1 MKQRHFI
8 TTLCLLMLFVASA
21 WAQKNTLE
29 IPDVTVAQGKS
40 ISLPV
45 NMENSADIVAVQFTM
60 TTADGVTFSYETA
73 RTTERA
79 DGHSLTMKP
88 IGENK
93 YMVMIFSSQNR
104 AFIGRTGS
112 IMTVVLNTSS
122 SLKEG
127 DKIPITL
134 SDVVIGEK
142 SGKNLATGFTSGSV
156 NIAKS
161 PDLEVSQVETKAT
174 NLLPYNK
181 ISVNWQVSNIGGLS
195 TEAGWSE
202 QVFAESADGKFSK
215 LLGTIDYDQKLAAGG
230 TISRTAE
237 FDTPMELGIS
247 DNARIR
253 VKVRP
258 YSNTG
263 EPSWMLANNEATT
276 SGTLQ
281 TANML
286 FINPAAAH
294 IEEANAQNVRLKL
307 IRSGSTAQAET
318 FKLAQ
323 TADARIELP
332 AEITIPQGQSATY
345 FYAKVIANQKLD
357 NDSIVTVNIDGN
369 NYMTGT
375 TAIKLTDDTKPQLT
389 LSAKQQDVTEGGKL
403 TLTITAERQSATD
416 KSISLSCDL
425 PSRFRIPANIIL
437 PARKTSVDVEVEAL
451 EDDIPDVE
459 KVVTFA
465 ASADGYENGTLLS
478 TLVDDDIPTLQL
490 ELTPTAIS
498 EADGPLSVSAKLSRT
513 DNIDKKVTVKLSD
526 NSEGNLYYARQTIE
540 MAPGV
545 KEVTL
550 NMGPIDNSL
559 VDGERTYQ
567 VTAAVFIAS
576 CSCNASVG
584 TSGGV
589 VTVPLT
595 IYDNDG
601 PALSLSASS
610 SLLKEGGEMTL
621 TISRNTDSKS
631 RLDVNLSSNHDA
643 AIEYPKTVTIAEG
656 ETSATFT
663 VKSKGNDTTGDDL
676 TATLIA
682 ESEGFAKSSVWFT
695 ISDQTL
701 PDARIMAIS
710 SQESKVEAGGKTT
723 LSLSIAN
730 QGSYVLPEQTKIG
743 FYFDSAATPA
753 DVAYLQDNL
762 AAGESITMMR
772 EITLPSTVGE
782 HKLYAVVNDGQGV
795 KELLYTN
802 NTSDVLNIATVAPI
816 SMETKVAKAIYAP
829 GEKVVIS
836 GKAKGKDIAQKSVE
850 VYIVNGGYRHTITT
864 QTQDDGSF
872 EVSYEPYSG
881 QTGHFAVGA
890 CYPSANLSDE
900 QASFDIYGIKRTSSD
915 AITCEA
921 SLGDVYQGKLNI
933 SNPGNLTL
941 TGLKVKVNSK
951 PDNCTV
957 NATPGNTTLKGGE
970 NTDIAF
976 SITPSGASEGSD
988 WEKIE
993 LSIESAE
1000 GAILPATLYYYC
1012 RVKTGKIEASVASI
1026 KTTMVKGES
1035 RDYPFTIT
1043 NVGKGETGKISLALP
1058 SWISSVTPMEMP
1070 SLAKDESMEIILR
1083 MTPTDKMQLNVPVTG
1098 NIAINCANGEGM
1110 PLPFYI
1116 EPVSTKE
1123 GKLTIDVCDEN
1134 TYYTKEA
1141 PHLAGA
1147 KVEITHP
1154 TTGAVVAKGITN
1166 EKGLFSADLTEG
1178 YYAVR
1183 VSADKH
1189 DSYSNNLL
1197 VDPGTETKKVVN
1209 LSYEA
1214 INIDWKVEETEIQD
1228 EYEIKTNVKFE
1239 TQVPMPVVVL
1249 SIPSSIPAKDLRDGE
1264 SLIFNAVL
1272 TNKGLIAAKDV
1283 ELTLP
1288 TDLKTLTFEALD
1300 HTEAFNLAPQESVII
1315 PVKVTKST
1323 ITASARAAKRQGHID
1338 NDPCSDQ
1345 VGTLYYW
1352 DCGLDRKWHRYGI
1365 ALQLGSCK
1373 SNDPSTWSG
1382 NGDGTGYGGGIGGGL
1397 GSLYGPGARPSI
1409 GGSGTYTGS
1418 SNQNPLVQVED
1429 KGCEPCQNKFML
1441 QLVDCGLQLIPVYK
1455 KLRTVFDCIKGIYDV
1470 IEEAKTLTNK
1480 EEVTSRD
1487 IISLTL
1493 STMSTTATCMD
1504 IKSEGAGDKNK
1515 TREQK
1520 RAKLVDEIAK
1530 ALTDIS
1536 NSVEKGNLGWTK
1548 SISDL
1553 AFELAK
1559 YYGYDYDDFKELFC
1573 PLKLMEPCDLDS
1585 VPAENKPAALARSLK
1600 NSSEPSYIQEFR
1612 QNLTYGIL
1620 KQMVV
1625 MGLQKELYGDV
1636 EWLNSDSRELGLFM
1650 TKFESLRDENDAFQQ
1665 KDIDELIASKP
1676 ENITKEQ
1683 VKAFVQRWNDT
1694 LDNKDTD
1701 NKVNIKNVFSYG
1713 ELSQRVD
1720 SVVSSLG
1727 YTGIDECYE
1736 KAYEKCLAQ
1745 AKEQQSSVCSSI
1757 TLQFTQK
1764 MVMTRQAFRGTL
1776 TVFNG
1781 NEQEAMKDVKLT
1793 LTVTDEKGNIAME
1806 DKFQVNPEKLEGFN
1820 GKLDFTDGWTL
1831 DAKQEGI
1838 ATVLFIPTKK
1848 AAPTVETRYA
1858 FGGTLSYVDP
1868 FTGLEVTRDLTPITL
1883 TVKPSPSLDLTYF
1896 MQRDIKGD
1904 DPLTKE
1910 VEPSEEAEFS
1920 LLINNLGYGD
1930 ATNVKMSTNQPEIVD
1945 NEKGLKVKFEL
1956 MSSQLNG
1963 QEKTLALGG
1972 SVSTDFGTIPAHS
1985 TSYAQWWIKSSLL
1998 GHFTDYDVT
2007 ATHLTSYGNKD
2018 LSLLNDVT
2026 IHELIRSIDVTKGDK
2041 TLKGFMTNDIVD
2053 ADDTPDM
2060 LYLSDG
2066 EIEKVNVAA
2075 SSSIT
2080 KTSDTEYTLTITPSE
2095 EGWNYGNLSDP
2106 TYGVSALKSV
2116 TRASDGKQISLRN
2129 FWQTDRTLRD
2139 GKDPLY
2145 ENRIHFA
2152 DQFDG
2157 KNAES
2162 YILTFEATPS
2172 LMLEVASIEGAPAE
2186 DEVAT
2191 QPVNTLK
2198 VMFNKYID
2206 PATFTSEDIQINVQ
2220 GKEQDSQLVKIST
2233 EDNKNFVLD
2242 LTQLNASAGNGYYTL
2257 TVQTSGITDR
2267 EGFAGKT
2274 GKTAS
2279 WTMFI
2284 NSQVKLITSVYP
2296 ENAGEVI
2303 GRVAGN
2309 EVAYGTTIQLVAK
2322 AKEGYQFASWS
2333 LNGETISTNDT
2344 INQVALGDLTMVA
2357 NFEKKTYQVNIEEN
2371 CEGGSITQTYTGVYH
2386 YGDQLVLKAEADEDY
2401 SFAHW
2406 TVNGKQTE
2414 DAETLSLIVDKDLT
2428 VSASF
2433 KQERYEQNITL
2444 MRGWNWIA
2452 SYLADPISASDIA
2465 SKSSQIISSS
2475 EEIENLLPAQT
2486 YKVKASISFISKSKG
2501 RLFEASTTP
2510 VRINAG
2516 WNWLGY
2522 PLRENQELAS
2532 AISNASEGD
2541 YIVGQTGFAQFYA
2554 GTWEGTLKQLITN
2567 QGYLYKSVK
2576 QNNLEFAEATTPSQL
2591 SDEEQ
2596 QDMEVDIRQYP
2607 STMNIIGKLTRK
2619 DADMTGSD
2627 YRLYVMVGNEC
2638 RGISQL
2644 IDGKYY
2650 LTIYGE
2656 KDEKLN
2662 MVIENLQTQESIL
2675 VQDALTFKEDVL
2687 GSRTSPYDFNIDT
2700 MTGIENI
2707 LADGKEL
2714 RIYSIDGYLIDA
2726 HATVKTLKKLVK
2738 GVYIINGKKYVVS
2751 E

>member
-60 TTADGVTFSYETA
+60 TTADGVTFSTETA

-79 DGHSLTMKP
+79 DGHSLTMRP
-88 IGENK
+88 IGVNK

-134 SDVVIGEK
+134 SDVIIGEK

-416 KSISLSCDL
+416 KAISLSCDL
-425 PSRFRIPANIIL
+425 PSRFKIPANIIL
-437 PARKTSVDVEVEAL
+437 PARQTSVDVEVEAL

-513 DNIDKKVTVKLSD
+513 DNIDKKVTVRLSD

-576 CSCNASVG
+576 CSCNANVG

-631 RLDVNLSSNHDA
+631 QLDVNLSSNHDA

-710 SQESKVEAGGKTT
+710 SQESKVEAGGKAT

-743 FYFDSAATPA
+743 FYFDGAATPA

-762 AAGESITMMR
+762 AAGESTTMMR
-772 EITLPSTVGE
+772 EITLPTTVGE

-816 SMETKVAKAIYAP
+816 SMETKVAKTIYAP

-836 GKAKGKDIAQKSVE
+836 GKAKGKDIAKKSVE

-890 CYPSANLSDE
+890 CYPSANLSEE
-900 QASFDIYGIKRTSSD
+900 QASFDIYGIKRTSND

-970 NTDIAF
+970 STDIAF

-1000 GAILPATLYYYC
+1000 GAVLPATLYYYC

-1070 SLAKDESMEIILR
+1070 SLAKDESTEIILR

-1110 PLPFYI
+1110 PLPFCI

-1154 TTGAVVAKGITN
+1154 TTGAVVAEGITN

-1183 VSADKH
+1183 VSAEKH

-1239 TQVPMPVVVL
+1239 THVPMPVVEL
-1249 SIPSSIPAKDLRDGE
+1249 TIPGRINTEDLREGE
-1264 SLIFNAVL
+1264 SLIFNATL

-1283 ELTLP
+1283 QLLLP
-1288 TDLKTLTFEALD
+1288 DNLKSLKFETIGIEGAI
-1300 HTEAFNLAPQESVII
+1300 NLAPKQSKTISVRVIRVAPI
-1315 PVKVTKST
+1315 GV
-1323 ITASARAAKRQGHID
+1323 
-1338 NDPCSDQ
+1338 DPC
-1345 VGTLYYW
+1345 VTYIGNLYYW
-1352 DCGLDRKWHRYGI
+1352 ECGPDKKWKKYYKPVQI
-1365 ALQLGSCK
+1365 TICK
-1373 SNDPSTWSG
+1373 GRTPVVVYPSTGSG
-1382 NGDGTGYGGGIGGGL
+1382 
-1397 GSLYGPGARPSI
+1397 
-1409 GGSGTYTGS
+1409 GGSGPGGGPGGGGGGS
-1418 SNQNPLVQVED
+1418 YGPSSDIPTVTQKVDKSCNPCLNMYIQKITE
-1429 KGCEPCQNKFML
+1429 
-1441 QLVDCGLQLIPVYK
+1441 CGLSLITPAP
-1455 KLRTVFDCIKGIYDV
+1455 LSCALGLSFC
-1470 IEEAKTLTNK
+1470 A
-1480 EEVTSRD
+1480 RD
-1487 IISLTL
+1487 IDKDSHNWRTWGSCITSAVGCIPGIGPVPALIGCLISLT
-1493 STMSTTATCMD
+1493 
-1504 IKSEGAGDKNK
+1504 
-1515 TREQK
+1515 
-1520 RAKLVDEIAK
+1520 
-1530 ALTDIS
+1530 
-1536 NSVEKGNLGWTK
+1536 
-1548 SISDL
+1548 
-1553 AFELAK
+1553 
-1559 YYGYDYDDFKELFC
+1559 
-1573 PLKLMEPCDLDS
+1573 EPCE
-1585 VPAENKPAALARSLK
+1585 AG
-1600 NSSEPSYIQEFR
+1600 NSSSYSEPSYITDFKNKLAIPLQES
-1612 QNLTYGIL
+1612 
-1620 KQMVV
+1620 K
-1625 MGLQKELYGDV
+1625 
-1636 EWLNSDSRELGLFM
+1636 
-1650 TKFESLRDENDAFQQ
+1650 AFQNMLLEYFG
-1665 KDIDELIASKP
+1665 DEVWVNETNGEALQDLMVMLQTSEEEVLTADNYIKYKP
-1676 ENITKEQ
+1676 QNVTKEQ
-1683 VKAFVQRWNDT
+1683 YYKFIERLNNTA
-1694 LDNKDTD
+1694 LAKTD
-1701 NKVNIKNVFSYG
+1701 DGNYIDLSKVAGYVNEINSAN
-1713 ELSQRVD
+1713 EQ
-1720 SVVSSLG
+1720 SVLMGYESTTDMLRKEYALLKGRLEESS
-1727 YTGIDECYE
+1727 
-1736 KAYEKCLAQ
+1736 
-1745 AKEQQSSVCSSI
+1745 SSVCSSI

-1793 LTVTDEKGNIAME
+1793 LTVTDEKGNIAMS

-1831 DAKQEGI
+1831 DAQKEGV

-1883 TVKPSPSLDLTYF
+1883 TVKPSPNLNLTYF

-1930 ATNVKMSTNQPEIVD
+1930 ATNVKMTTNQPEIVD

-1972 SVSTDFGTIPAHS
+1972 SVFTDFGTIPAHS

-2116 TRASDGKQISLRN
+2116 TRTSDGKQISLRN

-2152 DQFDG
+2152 DLFDG

-2257 TVQTSGITDR
+2257 TVQTSGITDS

-2279 WTMFI
+2279 WTLFV
-2284 NSQVKLITSVYP
+2284 NSQVKLLTSVYP
-2296 ENAGEVI
+2296 ENAGEII

-2344 INQVALGDLTMVA
+2344 ISQVALGDLTMVA
-2357 NFEKKTYQVNIEEN
+2357 NFEKKTYQVNIAEN
-2371 CEGGSITQTYTGVYH
+2371 CEGGSITQSYTGVYH

-2475 EEIENLLPAQT
+2475 EEIENLLPAHT
-2486 YKVKASISFISKSKG
+2486 YKVKASTSFISKSKG

-2510 VRINAG
+2510 VGINAG

-2596 QDMEVDIRQYP
+2596 QDMEVDIRKYP
-2607 STMNIIGKLTRK
+2607 STMNIIGKLTQK

-2687 GSRTSPYDFNIDT
+2687 GSRTSPYDFNIDI

-2726 HATVKTLKKLVK
+2726 HATVKTLRKLVK

>member
-29 IPDVTVAQGKS
+29 IPDVIMAQEKS

-45 NMENSADIVAVQFTM
+45 NMENSADIVAVQFTISTDM
-60 TTADGVTFSYETA
+60 GVYFSCETA

-79 DGHSLTMKP
+79 DGHSLVMKP
-88 IGENK
+88 IGGDK
-93 YMVMIFSSQNR
+93 YMVMISSSQNR
-104 AFIGRTGS
+104 PIIGRKGS
-112 IMTVVLNTSS
+112 IMTVQLWTSNTFN
-122 SLKEG
+122 LKEG
-127 DKIPITL
+127 AKIPITL
-134 SDVVIGEK
+134 SDVVICDK
-142 SGKNLATGFTSGSV
+142 TGKNLATGFTSGSV

-215 LLGTIDYDQKLAAGG
+215 LLGTIDYEQKLAAGG

-258 YSNTG
+258 YSNTS
-263 EPSWMLANNEATT
+263 EPNWMLANNEATT

-294 IEEANAQNVRLKL
+294 IEEASAQNVRLML

-369 NYMTGT
+369 NYITGT

-403 TLTITAERQSATD
+403 ILTITAERQSATD
-416 KSISLSCDL
+416 KAISLSCDL

-465 ASADGYENGTLLS
+465 ASADGYENGTLLT

-576 CSCNASVG
+576 CSCNANVG

-621 TISRNTDSKS
+621 TISRNTDNKS

-762 AAGESITMMR
+762 AAGESITMTR
-772 EITLPSTVGE
+772 EITLPATVGE

-890 CYPSANLSDE
+890 CYPSANLSEE

-921 SLGDVYQGKLNI
+921 SLEDVYQGKLNI

-1000 GAILPATLYYYC
+1000 GAVLPATLYYYC

-1070 SLAKDESMEIILR
+1070 SLTKDESTEIILR

-1110 PLPFYI
+1110 PLPFCI

-1147 KVEITHP
+1147 KVKITHP
-1154 TTGAVVAKGITN
+1154 TTGAVVAEGITD
-1166 EKGLFSADLTEG
+1166 EKGLFSANLAEG
-1178 YYAVR
+1178 YYAVS
-1183 VSADKH
+1183 VSAEKH

-1239 TQVPMPVVVL
+1239 THVPVPVVELTVPER
-1249 SIPSSIPAKDLRDGE
+1249 INTEDLREGE
-1264 SLIFNAVL
+1264 SLIFNATL

-1283 ELTLP
+1283 QLLLP
-1288 TDLKTLTFEALD
+1288 NDLKSLKFETIGTD
-1300 HTEAFNLAPQESVII
+1300 EVINLAPKQSKTISVRVIRVAPI
-1315 PVKVTKST
+1315 GV
-1323 ITASARAAKRQGHID
+1323 
-1338 NDPCSDQ
+1338 DPC
-1345 VGTLYYW
+1345 VTYIGNLYYW
-1352 DCGLDRKWHRYGI
+1352 ECGPDKKWRKYYKSVQI
-1365 ALQLGSCK
+1365 TICKNKTSVAVYPSPGS
-1373 SNDPSTWSG
+1373 G
-1382 NGDGTGYGGGIGGGL
+1382 
-1397 GSLYGPGARPSI
+1397 
-1409 GGSGTYTGS
+1409 GGSGPGGGPGGGGGGGYGS
-1418 SNQNPLVQVED
+1418 SSNIPTVTQKVDKSCNPCLNMYIQKIAE
-1429 KGCEPCQNKFML
+1429 
-1441 QLVDCGLQLIPVYK
+1441 CGLSLITPAPLSCALGLSFCARDLDK
-1455 KLRTVFDCIKGIYDV
+1455 DSHNWRTWGGCITSAVGCIPGIGV
-1470 IEEAKTLTNK
+1470 VPTL
-1480 EEVTSRD
+1480 VGCL
-1487 IISLTL
+1487 ISLT
-1493 STMSTTATCMD
+1493 
-1504 IKSEGAGDKNK
+1504 
-1515 TREQK
+1515 
-1520 RAKLVDEIAK
+1520 
-1530 ALTDIS
+1530 
-1536 NSVEKGNLGWTK
+1536 
-1548 SISDL
+1548 
-1553 AFELAK
+1553 
-1559 YYGYDYDDFKELFC
+1559 
-1573 PLKLMEPCDLDS
+1573 EPCE
-1585 VPAENKPAALARSLK
+1585 AG
-1600 NSSEPSYIQEFR
+1600 NSSSYSEPSYITDFKNKLAIPLQES
-1612 QNLTYGIL
+1612 
-1620 KQMVV
+1620 K
-1625 MGLQKELYGDV
+1625 
-1636 EWLNSDSRELGLFM
+1636 
-1650 TKFESLRDENDAFQQ
+1650 AFQNMLLEYFGDEVWVNETNGEDLQ
-1665 KDIDELIASKP
+1665 DLMVMLQTSEEEVLTADNYIKYKPQNVTKVQYYKFIERLNNTALAKTDDGNYIDLSKVAGYVN
-1676 ENITKEQ
+1676 EINSANEQSVLMGYESTTDMLRKEYALL
-1683 VKAFVQRWNDT
+1683 KGR
-1694 LDNKDTD
+1694 LD
-1701 NKVNIKNVFSYG
+1701 
-1713 ELSQRVD
+1713 E
-1720 SVVSSLG
+1720 SS
-1727 YTGIDECYE
+1727 
-1736 KAYEKCLAQ
+1736 
-1745 AKEQQSSVCSSI
+1745 SSVCSSI

-1781 NEQEAMKDVKLT
+1781 SEQEAMKDAKLT
-1793 LTVTDEKGNIAME
+1793 LTVTDEKGNIAMS
-1806 DKFQVNPEKLEGFN
+1806 DKFQVNLENLKGFAGN
-1820 GKLDFTDGWTL
+1820 KNFTDGWTL
-1831 DAKQEGI
+1831 DAKQEGV

-1883 TVKPSPSLDLTYF
+1883 TVKPSPNLDLTYF

-1930 ATNVKMSTNQPEIVD
+1930 ATNVKMTTNQPEIVD

-1972 SVSTDFGTIPAHS
+1972 SVFTDFGTIPAHS

-1998 GHFTDYDVT
+1998 GHFTDYDVK
-2007 ATHLTSYGNKD
+2007 ATHLTSYDNKD

-2080 KTSDTEYTLTITPSE
+2080 KTSDTEYTLTITPYE

-2162 YILTFEATPS
+2162 YVLTFEATPS

-2186 DEVAT
+2186 EEVAT

-2206 PATFTSEDIQINVQ
+2206 PATFTSEDILINVQ

-2257 TVQTSGITDR
+2257 TVQTSGITDS

-2279 WTMFI
+2279 WTMFM
-2284 NSQVKLITSVYP
+2284 NSQVKLLTSVYP

-2344 INQVALGDLTMVA
+2344 ISQVALGDLTMVA

-2371 CEGGSITQTYTGVYH
+2371 CEGGSITQSYTGVYH

-2444 MRGWNWIA
+2444 MRGWNWIS

-2486 YKVKASISFISKSKG
+2486 YKVKASTSFISKSKG

-2510 VRINAG
+2510 VGINAG

-2554 GTWEGTLKQLITN
+2554 GTWEGTLKLLITN

-2576 QNNLEFAEATTPSQL
+2576 QNSLEFAESTTPSQL

-2656 KDEKLN
+2656 KDEKLS
-2662 MVIENLQTQESIL
+2662 MVIENQQTQESIL

>member
-29 IPDVTVAQGKS
+29 IPDVIMAQEKS

-45 NMENSADIVAVQFTM
+45 NMENSADIVAVQFTISTDM
-60 TTADGVTFSYETA
+60 GVYFSCETA
-73 RTTERA
+73 RTTERT
-79 DGHSLTMKP
+79 DGHSLVMKP
-88 IGENK
+88 IGGYK
-93 YMVMIFSSQNR
+93 YMVMISSSQNR
-104 AFIGRTGS
+104 PIIGRKGS
-112 IMTVVLNTSS
+112 IMTVQLNTSNTFN
-122 SLKEG
+122 LKEG
-127 DKIPITL
+127 AKIPITL
-134 SDVVIGEK
+134 SDVVICDK
-142 SGKNLATGFTSGSV
+142 TGKNLATGFTSGSV

-195 TEAGWSE
+195 TESGWSE

-294 IEEANAQNVRLKL
+294 IEEASAQNVRLML

-416 KSISLSCDL
+416 KAISLSCDL
-425 PSRFRIPANIIL
+425 PSRFRIPADIIL

-465 ASADGYENGTLLS
+465 ASADGYENGTLLT

-762 AAGESITMMR
+762 AAGESTTMMR

-921 SLGDVYQGKLNI
+921 SLGDIYQGKLNI

-957 NATPGNTTLKGGE
+957 NATPGSTTLKGGE
-970 NTDIAF
+970 STDIAF

-1070 SLAKDESMEIILR
+1070 SLAKDESTEIILR

-1110 PLPFYI
+1110 PLPFCI

-1123 GKLTIDVCDEN
+1123 GTLTIDVCDEN

-1147 KVEITHP
+1147 KVKITHP
-1154 TTGAVVAKGITN
+1154 TTGAVVAEGITN
-1166 EKGLFSADLTEG
+1166 EKGLFSANLAEG
-1178 YYAVR
+1178 YYAVS
-1183 VSADKH
+1183 VSAEKH

-1239 TQVPMPVVVL
+1239 THVPVPVVELTVPER
-1249 SIPSSIPAKDLRDGE
+1249 INTEDLREGE
-1264 SLIFNAVL
+1264 SLIFNATL

-1283 ELTLP
+1283 QLLLP
-1288 TDLKTLTFEALD
+1288 NDLKSLKFETIGTD
-1300 HTEAFNLAPQESVII
+1300 EVINLAPKQSKTISVRVIRVAPI
-1315 PVKVTKST
+1315 GV
-1323 ITASARAAKRQGHID
+1323 
-1338 NDPCSDQ
+1338 DPC
-1345 VGTLYYW
+1345 VTYIGNLYYW
-1352 DCGLDRKWHRYGI
+1352 ECGPDKKWRKYYKSVQI
-1365 ALQLGSCK
+1365 TICKNKTSVAVYPSPGS
-1373 SNDPSTWSG
+1373 G
-1382 NGDGTGYGGGIGGGL
+1382 
-1397 GSLYGPGARPSI
+1397 
-1409 GGSGTYTGS
+1409 GGSGPGGGPGGGGGGGYGPS
-1418 SNQNPLVQVED
+1418 SNIPTVTQKVDKSCNPCLNMYIQKIAE
-1429 KGCEPCQNKFML
+1429 
-1441 QLVDCGLQLIPVYK
+1441 CGLSLITPAPLSCVLGLSFCARDLDK
-1455 KLRTVFDCIKGIYDV
+1455 DSHNWRTWGGC
-1470 IEEAKTLTNK
+1470 
-1480 EEVTSRD
+1480 VTSAVGC
-1487 IISLTL
+1487 IPGIGVVPTLVGCLISLT
-1493 STMSTTATCMD
+1493 
-1504 IKSEGAGDKNK
+1504 
-1515 TREQK
+1515 
-1520 RAKLVDEIAK
+1520 
-1530 ALTDIS
+1530 
-1536 NSVEKGNLGWTK
+1536 
-1548 SISDL
+1548 
-1553 AFELAK
+1553 
-1559 YYGYDYDDFKELFC
+1559 
-1573 PLKLMEPCDLDS
+1573 EPCE
-1585 VPAENKPAALARSLK
+1585 AG
-1600 NSSEPSYIQEFR
+1600 NSSSYSEPSYITDFKNKLAIPLQES
-1612 QNLTYGIL
+1612 
-1620 KQMVV
+1620 K
-1625 MGLQKELYGDV
+1625 
-1636 EWLNSDSRELGLFM
+1636 
-1650 TKFESLRDENDAFQQ
+1650 AFQNMLLEYFG
-1665 KDIDELIASKP
+1665 DEVWVNETNGEDLQDLMVMLQTSEEEVLTADNYIKYKP
-1676 ENITKEQ
+1676 QNVTKEQ
-1683 VKAFVQRWNDT
+1683 Y
-1694 LDNKDTD
+1694 NKFIERLNNTALAKTD
-1701 NKVNIKNVFSYG
+1701 DGNYIDLSKVAGYVNEINSAN
-1713 ELSQRVD
+1713 EQ
-1720 SVVSSLG
+1720 SVLMGYESTTDMLRKEYALLKGRLEESS
-1727 YTGIDECYE
+1727 
-1736 KAYEKCLAQ
+1736 
-1745 AKEQQSSVCSSI
+1745 SSVCSSI

-1781 NEQEAMKDVKLT
+1781 NEQEAMKDAKLT
-1793 LTVTDEKGNIAME
+1793 LTVTDEKGNLAME
-1806 DKFQVNPEKLEGFN
+1806 DKFQVNLENLEGFAGN
-1820 GKLDFTDGWTL
+1820 KNFTDGWTL
-1831 DAKQEGI
+1831 DAKQEGV

-1883 TVKPSPSLDLTYF
+1883 TVKPSPNLDLTYF

-1930 ATNVKMSTNQPEIVD
+1930 ATNVRMTTNQPEIVD

-1972 SVSTDFGTIPAHS
+1972 SVATDFGTIPAHS

-1998 GHFTDYDVT
+1998 GHFTDYDVK
-2007 ATHLTSYGNKD
+2007 ATHLTSYDNKD

-2116 TRASDGKQISLRN
+2116 TRVSDGKQISLRN

-2162 YILTFEATPS
+2162 YVLTFEATPS

-2257 TVQTSGITDR
+2257 TVQTSGITDS

-2279 WTMFI
+2279 WTQFV
-2284 NSQVKLITSVYP
+2284 NSQVKLLTSVYP

-2357 NFEKKTYQVNIEEN
+2357 NFEKKTYQVNIAEN

-2444 MRGWNWIA
+2444 LRGWNWIA

-2486 YKVKASISFISKSKG
+2486 YKVKASTSFISKSKG

-2510 VRINAG
+2510 VGINAG

-2596 QDMEVDIRQYP
+2596 QDMEVDIRKYP
-2607 STMNIIGKLTRK
+2607 STMNIIGKLTQK

-2656 KDEKLN
+2656 KDEKLS
-2662 MVIENLQTQESIL
+2662 MVIENQQTQESIL

-2687 GSRTSPYDFNIDT
+2687 GSRTSPYDFNIDI

>member
-60 TTADGVTFSYETA
+60 TTADGVTFSTETA

-79 DGHSLTMKP
+79 DGHSLTMRP
-88 IGENK
+88 IGVNK

-127 DKIPITL
+127 DKIPVTL
-134 SDVVIGEK
+134 SDVIIGEK

-161 PDLEVSQVETKAT
+161 PDLEVSQVETKST

-276 SGTLQ
+276 IRTLQ

-389 LSAKQQDVTEGGKL
+389 LSTKQQDVTEGGKL

-416 KSISLSCDL
+416 KAISLSCDL

-576 CSCNASVG
+576 CSCNANVG

-762 AAGESITMMR
+762 AAGESTTMTR
-772 EITLPSTVGE
+772 EITLPATVGE

-890 CYPSANLSDE
+890 CYPSANLSEE
-900 QASFDIYGIKRTSSD
+900 QASFDIYGIKRTSND

-957 NATPGNTTLKGGE
+957 NATPGTTTLKGGE
-970 NTDIAF
+970 STDIAF

-1000 GAILPATLYYYC
+1000 GAVLPATLYYYC
-1012 RVKTGKIEASVASI
+1012 RVKTGKIEASVTSI

-1070 SLAKDESMEIILR
+1070 SLAKDESTEIILR

-1154 TTGAVVAKGITN
+1154 TTGAVVAEGITN
-1166 EKGLFSADLTEG
+1166 EKGLFSANLAEG

-1183 VSADKH
+1183 VSAEKH

-1239 TQVPMPVVVL
+1239 TQVPVPVVELTVPDR
-1249 SIPSSIPAKDLRDGE
+1249 IYTENLRKGE
-1264 SLIFNAVL
+1264 SLIFNATL

-1283 ELTLP
+1283 QLLLP
-1288 TDLKTLTFEALD
+1288 ENVTSWRFEPIGPGKAN
-1300 HTEAFNLAPQESVII
+1300 ELAPGQSKEI
-1315 PVKVTKST
+1315 PIRVTK
-1323 ITASARAAKRQGHID
+1323 
-1338 NDPCSDQ
+1338 DPGDDGDDGPC
-1345 VGTLYYW
+1345 VVYIGTLYYW
-1352 DCGLDRKWHRYGI
+1352 ECGPDKKWHKYYKSI
-1365 ALQLGSCK
+1365 QITICK
-1373 SNDPSTWSG
+1373 GKTPVVVYPSTGSG
-1382 NGDGTGYGGGIGGGL
+1382 
-1397 GSLYGPGARPSI
+1397 
-1409 GGSGTYTGS
+1409 GGSGPGGGPGGGGGGGYGPS
-1418 SNQNPLVQVED
+1418 SNIPTVTQKVDKSCNPCLNMYIQKITECGVNVGLSLLKNNPL
-1429 KGCEPCQNKFML
+1429 GCIVGLGFCARDLNKDFHSWRSWGGCVASAVGCIPGIGPVPA
-1441 QLVDCGLQLIPVYK
+1441 LVGCL
-1455 KLRTVFDCIKGIYDV
+1455 
-1470 IEEAKTLTNK
+1470 
-1480 EEVTSRD
+1480 
-1487 IISLTL
+1487 ISLT
-1493 STMSTTATCMD
+1493 
-1504 IKSEGAGDKNK
+1504 
-1515 TREQK
+1515 
-1520 RAKLVDEIAK
+1520 
-1530 ALTDIS
+1530 
-1536 NSVEKGNLGWTK
+1536 
-1548 SISDL
+1548 
-1553 AFELAK
+1553 
-1559 YYGYDYDDFKELFC
+1559 
-1573 PLKLMEPCDLDS
+1573 EPCEANNAS
-1585 VPAENKPAALARSLK
+1585 AKMRAG
-1600 NSSEPSYIQEFR
+1600 NSSNYSEPSYITDFKNKLAIPLQES
-1612 QNLTYGIL
+1612 
-1620 KQMVV
+1620 K
-1625 MGLQKELYGDV
+1625 
-1636 EWLNSDSRELGLFM
+1636 
-1650 TKFESLRDENDAFQQ
+1650 AFQNMLLEYFG
-1665 KDIDELIASKP
+1665 DEVWVNETNGEDLQDLMVMLQTSEEEVLTADNYIKYKP
-1676 ENITKEQ
+1676 QNVTKEQ
-1683 VKAFVQRWNDT
+1683 YYKFIERLNNTALAKTDDGNYIDLSKVAGYVNEINSANEQSVLMGYESTTDMLRKEYALLKGR
-1694 LDNKDTD
+1694 LD
-1701 NKVNIKNVFSYG
+1701 
-1713 ELSQRVD
+1713 E
-1720 SVVSSLG
+1720 SS
-1727 YTGIDECYE
+1727 
-1736 KAYEKCLAQ
+1736 
-1745 AKEQQSSVCSSI
+1745 SSVCSSI

-1776 TVFNG
+1776 KVFNG

-1793 LTVTDEKGNIAME
+1793 LTVTDEKGNIAMK

-1831 DAKQEGI
+1831 DAQKEGV

-1883 TVKPSPSLDLTYF
+1883 TVKPSPNLDLTYF

-1930 ATNVKMSTNQPEIVD
+1930 ATNVRMSTNQPEIVD

-1972 SVSTDFGTIPAHS
+1972 SVSTDFGNIPAHS

-2152 DQFDG
+2152 DLFDG

-2172 LMLEVASIEGAPAE
+2172 MMLEVASIEGAPAE

-2257 TVQTSGITDR
+2257 TVQTSGITDS

-2279 WTMFI
+2279 WTQFV
-2284 NSQVKLITSVYP
+2284 NNQVKLLTSVYP

-2344 INQVALGDLTMVA
+2344 ISQVALSDLTMVA
-2357 NFEKKTYQVNIEEN
+2357 NFEKKTYQVNIAEN
-2371 CEGGSITQTYTGVYH
+2371 CEGGSITQSYTGVYH

-2486 YKVKASISFISKSKG
+2486 YKVKASTSFISKSKG

-2510 VRINAG
+2510 VGINAG

-2576 QNNLEFAEATTPSQL
+2576 QNNLEFAEASTPSQL

-2596 QDMEVDIRQYP
+2596 QDMEVDIRKYP
-2607 STMNIIGKLTRK
+2607 STMNIIGKLTQK

-2687 GSRTSPYDFNIDT
+2687 GSRTSPYDFNIDI

>member
-60 TTADGVTFSYETA
+60 TTADGVTFSTETA

-79 DGHSLTMKP
+79 DGHSLTMRP
-88 IGENK
+88 IGVNK
-93 YMVMIFSSQNR
+93 YMIMIFSSQNR

-127 DKIPITL
+127 DKIPVTL
-134 SDVVIGEK
+134 SDVIIGEK

-230 TISRTAE
+230 IISRTAE

-276 SGTLQ
+276 SGSLQ

-318 FKLAQ
+318 FKLTQ

-369 NYMTGT
+369 NYMTGI

-416 KSISLSCDL
+416 KAISLSCDL

-437 PARKTSVDVEVEAL
+437 PARQTSVDVEVEAL

-576 CSCNASVG
+576 CSCNANVG

-710 SQESKVEAGGKTT
+710 SQESKVEAGGKAT

-743 FYFDSAATPA
+743 FYFDGAATPA

-762 AAGESITMMR
+762 AAGESTTMMR
-772 EITLPSTVGE
+772 EITLPTTVGE

-890 CYPSANLSDE
+890 CYPSANLSEE
-900 QASFDIYGIKRTSSD
+900 QASFDIYGIKRTSND

-957 NATPGNTTLKGGE
+957 NAIPGTTTLKGGE
-970 NTDIAF
+970 STDIAF

-1000 GAILPATLYYYC
+1000 GAVLPATLYYYC

-1070 SLAKDESMEIILR
+1070 SLAKDESTEIILR

-1154 TTGAVVAKGITN
+1154 TTGAVVAEGITN
-1166 EKGLFSADLTEG
+1166 EKGLFSADLAEG

-1183 VSADKH
+1183 VSAEKH

-1239 TQVPMPVVVL
+1239 THVPMPVVEL
-1249 SIPSSIPAKDLRDGE
+1249 TIPDRINTEDLREGE
-1264 SLIFNAVL
+1264 SLIFNATL

-1283 ELTLP
+1283 QLLLP
-1288 TDLKTLTFEALD
+1288 DNLKSLKFETIGIEGAI
-1300 HTEAFNLAPQESVII
+1300 NLAPKQSKTISVRVIRVAPI
-1315 PVKVTKST
+1315 GV
-1323 ITASARAAKRQGHID
+1323 
-1338 NDPCSDQ
+1338 DPC
-1345 VGTLYYW
+1345 VTYIGNLYYW
-1352 DCGLDRKWHRYGI
+1352 ECGPDKKWYKYYKPVQI
-1365 ALQLGSCK
+1365 TICK
-1373 SNDPSTWSG
+1373 GRTPVVVYPSTGSG
-1382 NGDGTGYGGGIGGGL
+1382 
-1397 GSLYGPGARPSI
+1397 
-1409 GGSGTYTGS
+1409 GGSGPGGGPGGGGGGS
-1418 SNQNPLVQVED
+1418 YGPSSDIPTVTQKVDKSCNPCLNMYIQKITE
-1429 KGCEPCQNKFML
+1429 
-1441 QLVDCGLQLIPVYK
+1441 CGLSLITPAP
-1455 KLRTVFDCIKGIYDV
+1455 LSCALGLSFC
-1470 IEEAKTLTNK
+1470 A
-1480 EEVTSRD
+1480 RD
-1487 IISLTL
+1487 IDKDSHNWRTWGSCITSAVGCIPGIGPVPALIGCLISLT
-1493 STMSTTATCMD
+1493 
-1504 IKSEGAGDKNK
+1504 
-1515 TREQK
+1515 
-1520 RAKLVDEIAK
+1520 
-1530 ALTDIS
+1530 
-1536 NSVEKGNLGWTK
+1536 
-1548 SISDL
+1548 
-1553 AFELAK
+1553 
-1559 YYGYDYDDFKELFC
+1559 
-1573 PLKLMEPCDLDS
+1573 EPCE
-1585 VPAENKPAALARSLK
+1585 AG
-1600 NSSEPSYIQEFR
+1600 NSSSYSEPSYITDFKNKLAIPLQES
-1612 QNLTYGIL
+1612 
-1620 KQMVV
+1620 K
-1625 MGLQKELYGDV
+1625 
-1636 EWLNSDSRELGLFM
+1636 
-1650 TKFESLRDENDAFQQ
+1650 AFQNMLLEYFG
-1665 KDIDELIASKP
+1665 DEVWVNETNGEDLQGLMVMLQTSEEEVLTADNYIKYKP
-1676 ENITKEQ
+1676 QNVTKEQ
-1683 VKAFVQRWNDT
+1683 YYKFIERLNNTA
-1694 LDNKDTD
+1694 LAKTD
-1701 NKVNIKNVFSYG
+1701 DGNYIDLSKVAGYVNEINSAN
-1713 ELSQRVD
+1713 EQ
-1720 SVVSSLG
+1720 SVLMGYESTTDMLRKEYALLKGRLEESS
-1727 YTGIDECYE
+1727 
-1736 KAYEKCLAQ
+1736 
-1745 AKEQQSSVCSSI
+1745 SSVCSSI

-1781 NEQEAMKDVKLT
+1781 NEQKAMKDVKLT
-1793 LTVTDEKGNIAME
+1793 LTVTDEKGNIAMK
-1806 DKFQVNPEKLEGFN
+1806 DKFQVNLENLKEFAGN
-1820 GKLDFTDGWTL
+1820 KNFTDGWTL
-1831 DAKQEGI
+1831 DAQKEGI

-1883 TVKPSPSLDLTYF
+1883 TVKPSPNLDLTYF

-1930 ATNVKMSTNQPEIVD
+1930 ATNVMMTTNQPEIVD

-1972 SVSTDFGTIPAHS
+1972 SVFTDFGTIPAHS
-1985 TSYAQWWIKSSLL
+1985 TSYAQWWLKSSLL

-2007 ATHLTSYGNKD
+2007 ATHLTSYDNKD

-2152 DQFDG
+2152 DLFDG

-2206 PATFTSEDIQINVQ
+2206 PATFTAEDIQINVQ

-2242 LTQLNASAGNGYYTL
+2242 LTQLNASAVNGYYTL
-2257 TVQTSGITDR
+2257 TVQTSGITDS

-2279 WTMFI
+2279 WTLFV
-2284 NSQVKLITSVYP
+2284 NSQVKLLTSVYP

-2344 INQVALGDLTMVA
+2344 ISQVALGDLTMVA
-2357 NFEKKTYQVNIEEN
+2357 NFEKKTYQVNIAEN
-2371 CEGGSITQTYTGVYH
+2371 CEGGSITQSYTGVYH

-2486 YKVKASISFISKSKG
+2486 YKVKASTSFISKSKG

-2510 VRINAG
+2510 VGINAG

-2596 QDMEVDIRQYP
+2596 QDMEVDIRKYP
-2607 STMNIIGKLTRK
+2607 STMNIIGKLTQK

-2687 GSRTSPYDFNIDT
+2687 GSRTSPYDFNIDI

>member
-60 TTADGVTFSYETA
+60 TTADGVTFSTETA

-79 DGHSLTMKP
+79 DGHSLTMRP
-88 IGENK
+88 IGVNK

-104 AFIGRTGS
+104 PFIGRTGS

-127 DKIPITL
+127 EKIPVTL
-134 SDVVIGEK
+134 SDVIIGEK

-263 EPSWMLANNEATT
+263 EPSWMLANNEAAT

-294 IEEANAQNVRLKL
+294 IEEASAQNVRLML

-403 TLTITAERQSATD
+403 TITITAERQSATD
-416 KSISLSCDL
+416 KAISLSCDL

-576 CSCNASVG
+576 CSCNANVG

-743 FYFDSAATPA
+743 FYFDGAATPA

-762 AAGESITMMR
+762 AAGESTTMTR
-772 EITLPSTVGE
+772 EITLPATVGE

-890 CYPSANLSDE
+890 CYPSANLSEE
-900 QASFDIYGIKRTSSD
+900 QASFDIYGIKRTSND

-957 NATPGNTTLKGGE
+957 NAIPGNTTLKGGE
-970 NTDIAF
+970 STDIAF

-1000 GAILPATLYYYC
+1000 GAVLPATLYYYC

-1070 SLAKDESMEIILR
+1070 SLAKDESTEIILR

-1110 PLPFYI
+1110 PLPFCI

-1147 KVEITHP
+1147 KVKITHP
-1154 TTGAVVAKGITN
+1154 TTGAVVAEGTTN
-1166 EKGLFSADLTEG
+1166 EKGLFSADLAEG

-1183 VSADKH
+1183 VSAEKH

-1239 TQVPMPVVVL
+1239 TQVPVPVVELTVPDR
-1249 SIPSSIPAKDLRDGE
+1249 INTEDLRKGE
-1264 SLIFNAVL
+1264 SLIFNATL

-1283 ELTLP
+1283 QLLLP
-1288 TDLKTLTFEALD
+1288 ENVTSWRFEPIDPDKAN
-1300 HTEAFNLAPQESVII
+1300 ELAPGQSKEI
-1315 PVKVTKST
+1315 PIRLTK
-1323 ITASARAAKRQGHID
+1323 
-1338 NDPCSDQ
+1338 DPGDDGDDGPC
-1345 VGTLYYW
+1345 VVYIGTLYYW
-1352 DCGLDRKWHRYGI
+1352 ECGPDKKWHKYYKSI
-1365 ALQLGSCK
+1365 QITICK
-1373 SNDPSTWSG
+1373 GRTPVVVYPSTGSG
-1382 NGDGTGYGGGIGGGL
+1382 
-1397 GSLYGPGARPSI
+1397 
-1409 GGSGTYTGS
+1409 GGSGPGGGPGGGGGGGYGPS
-1418 SNQNPLVQVED
+1418 SNIPTVTQKVDKSCNPCLNMYSQKITECGVNVGLSLLKNNPL
-1429 KGCEPCQNKFML
+1429 GCIVGLGFCARDLNKDFHSWRSWGGCVASAVGCIPGIGPVPA
-1441 QLVDCGLQLIPVYK
+1441 LVGCL
-1455 KLRTVFDCIKGIYDV
+1455 
-1470 IEEAKTLTNK
+1470 
-1480 EEVTSRD
+1480 
-1487 IISLTL
+1487 ISLT
-1493 STMSTTATCMD
+1493 
-1504 IKSEGAGDKNK
+1504 
-1515 TREQK
+1515 
-1520 RAKLVDEIAK
+1520 
-1530 ALTDIS
+1530 
-1536 NSVEKGNLGWTK
+1536 
-1548 SISDL
+1548 
-1553 AFELAK
+1553 
-1559 YYGYDYDDFKELFC
+1559 
-1573 PLKLMEPCDLDS
+1573 EPCKLNNAS
-1585 VPAENKPAALARSLK
+1585 AKMRAG
-1600 NSSEPSYIQEFR
+1600 NSSSYSEPSYITDFKNKLAIPLQES
-1612 QNLTYGIL
+1612 
-1620 KQMVV
+1620 K
-1625 MGLQKELYGDV
+1625 
-1636 EWLNSDSRELGLFM
+1636 
-1650 TKFESLRDENDAFQQ
+1650 AFQNMLLEYFGDEVWVNETNGEDLQ
-1665 KDIDELIASKP
+1665 DLMVMLQTSEEEVLTADNYIKYKPQNVTKVQYYKFIERLNNTALAKTDDGNYIDLSKVAGYVN
-1676 ENITKEQ
+1676 EINSANEQSVLMGYESTTDMLRKEYALL
-1683 VKAFVQRWNDT
+1683 KER
-1694 LDNKDTD
+1694 LD
-1701 NKVNIKNVFSYG
+1701 
-1713 ELSQRVD
+1713 E
-1720 SVVSSLG
+1720 SS
-1727 YTGIDECYE
+1727 
-1736 KAYEKCLAQ
+1736 
-1745 AKEQQSSVCSSI
+1745 SSVCSSI

-1781 NEQEAMKDVKLT
+1781 NEQEAMKDAKLT
-1793 LTVTDEKGNIAME
+1793 LTVTDEKGNIAMS
-1806 DKFQVNPEKLEGFN
+1806 DKFQVNLENLKGFTGN
-1820 GKLDFTDGWTL
+1820 KNFTDGWTL

-1883 TVKPSPSLDLTYF
+1883 TVKPSPNLDLTYF

-1930 ATNVKMSTNQPEIVD
+1930 ATNVRMTTNQPEIVD

-1972 SVSTDFGTIPAHS
+1972 SVATDFGTIPAHS

-1998 GHFTDYDVT
+1998 GHFTDYDVK
-2007 ATHLTSYGNKD
+2007 ATHLTSYDNKD

-2257 TVQTSGITDR
+2257 TVQTSGITDS

-2279 WTMFI
+2279 WTLFV
-2284 NSQVKLITSVYP
+2284 NSQVKLLTSVYP

-2322 AKEGYQFASWS
+2322 AKDGYQFASWS

-2344 INQVALGDLTMVA
+2344 ISQVALGDLTMVA

-2486 YKVKASISFISKSKG
+2486 YKVKASTSFISKSKG

-2510 VRINAG
+2510 VGINAG

-2522 PLRENQELAS
+2522 PLRENQELAA
-2532 AISNASEGD
+2532 AISYASEGD

-2554 GTWEGTLKQLITN
+2554 GTWEGTLKLLITN

-2596 QDMEVDIRQYP
+2596 QDMEVDIRKYP
-2607 STMNIIGKLTRK
+2607 STMNIIGKLTQK

-2687 GSRTSPYDFNIDT
+2687 GSRTSPYDFNIDI

>member
-60 TTADGVTFSYETA
+60 TTADGVTFSTETA

-79 DGHSLTMKP
+79 DGHSLTMRS
-88 IGENK
+88 IGVNK

-104 AFIGRTGS
+104 PFIGRTGC

-127 DKIPITL
+127 EKIPVTL
-134 SDVVIGEK
+134 SDVIIGEK

-294 IEEANAQNVRLKL
+294 IEEASAQNVRLML

-416 KSISLSCDL
+416 KAISLSCDL

-437 PARKTSVDVEVEAL
+437 PARQTSVDVEVEAL

-498 EADGPLSVSAKLSRT
+498 EADGPLSVSAKLSRI

-576 CSCNASVG
+576 CSCNANVG

-701 PDARIMAIS
+701 PDARITTIS

-762 AAGESITMMR
+762 AAGESTTMTR
-772 EITLPSTVGE
+772 EITLPATVGE

-795 KELLYTN
+795 KELLYIN

-890 CYPSANLSDE
+890 CYPSANLSEE

-921 SLGDVYQGKLNI
+921 SLGDIYQGKLNI

-957 NATPGNTTLKGGE
+957 NATPGTTTLKGGE
-970 NTDIAF
+970 STDIAF

-1000 GAILPATLYYYC
+1000 GAVLPATLYYYC

-1070 SLAKDESMEIILR
+1070 SLAKDESTEIILR

-1110 PLPFYI
+1110 PLPFCI

-1147 KVEITHP
+1147 KVKITHP
-1154 TTGAVVAKGITN
+1154 TTGAVVAEGITN
-1166 EKGLFSADLTEG
+1166 EKGLFSANLAEG
-1178 YYAVR
+1178 YYAVS
-1183 VSADKH
+1183 VSAEKH

-1239 TQVPMPVVVL
+1239 TQVPVPVVELTVPER
-1249 SIPSSIPAKDLRDGE
+1249 INTEDLREGE
-1264 SLIFNAVL
+1264 SLIFNATL

-1283 ELTLP
+1283 QLLLP
-1288 TDLKTLTFEALD
+1288 NDLKSLKFETIGTD
-1300 HTEAFNLAPQESVII
+1300 EVINLAPKQSKTISVRVIRVAPI
-1315 PVKVTKST
+1315 GV
-1323 ITASARAAKRQGHID
+1323 
-1338 NDPCSDQ
+1338 DPC
-1345 VGTLYYW
+1345 VTYIGNLYYW
-1352 DCGLDRKWHRYGI
+1352 ECGPDKKWNKYYKSVQI
-1365 ALQLGSCK
+1365 TICKNKTTVAVYPSPGS
-1373 SNDPSTWSG
+1373 G
-1382 NGDGTGYGGGIGGGL
+1382 
-1397 GSLYGPGARPSI
+1397 
-1409 GGSGTYTGS
+1409 GGSGPGGGPGGGGGGGYGPS
-1418 SNQNPLVQVED
+1418 SNIPTVTQKVDKSCNPCLNMYIQKIAE
-1429 KGCEPCQNKFML
+1429 
-1441 QLVDCGLQLIPVYK
+1441 CGLSLITPAPLSCALGLSFCARDLDK
-1455 KLRTVFDCIKGIYDV
+1455 DSHNWRTWGGC
-1470 IEEAKTLTNK
+1470 
-1480 EEVTSRD
+1480 VTSAVGC
-1487 IISLTL
+1487 IPGIGVVPTLVGCLISLT
-1493 STMSTTATCMD
+1493 
-1504 IKSEGAGDKNK
+1504 
-1515 TREQK
+1515 
-1520 RAKLVDEIAK
+1520 
-1530 ALTDIS
+1530 
-1536 NSVEKGNLGWTK
+1536 
-1548 SISDL
+1548 
-1553 AFELAK
+1553 
-1559 YYGYDYDDFKELFC
+1559 
-1573 PLKLMEPCDLDS
+1573 EPCE
-1585 VPAENKPAALARSLK
+1585 AG
-1600 NSSEPSYIQEFR
+1600 NSSSYSEPSYITDFKNKLAIPLQES
-1612 QNLTYGIL
+1612 
-1620 KQMVV
+1620 K
-1625 MGLQKELYGDV
+1625 
-1636 EWLNSDSRELGLFM
+1636 
-1650 TKFESLRDENDAFQQ
+1650 AFQNMLLEYFGDEVWVNETNGEDLQ
-1665 KDIDELIASKP
+1665 DLMVMLQTSEEEVLTADNYIKYKPQNVTKVQYYKFIERLNNTALAKTDDGNYIDLSKVAGYVN
-1676 ENITKEQ
+1676 EINSANEQSVLMGYESTTDMLRKEYALL
-1683 VKAFVQRWNDT
+1683 KER
-1694 LDNKDTD
+1694 LD
-1701 NKVNIKNVFSYG
+1701 
-1713 ELSQRVD
+1713 E
-1720 SVVSSLG
+1720 SS
-1727 YTGIDECYE
+1727 
-1736 KAYEKCLAQ
+1736 
-1745 AKEQQSSVCSSI
+1745 SSVCSSI

-1781 NEQEAMKDVKLT
+1781 NEQKAMKDAKLT
-1793 LTVTDEKGNIAME
+1793 LTVTDEKGNIAMS
-1806 DKFQVNPEKLEGFN
+1806 DKFQVNLENLKGFTGN
-1820 GKLDFTDGWTL
+1820 KNFTDGWTL
-1831 DAKQEGI
+1831 DAKQEGV

-1883 TVKPSPSLDLTYF
+1883 TVKPSPNLDLTYF

-1930 ATNVKMSTNQPEIVD
+1930 ATNVKMTTNQPEIVD

-1963 QEKTLALGG
+1963 QEKALALGG

-2007 ATHLTSYGNKD
+2007 ATHLTSYDNKD

-2075 SSSIT
+2075 ASSIT

-2116 TRASDGKQISLRN
+2116 TRVSDGKQISLRN

-2152 DQFDG
+2152 DLFDG

-2257 TVQTSGITDR
+2257 TVQTSGITDS

-2279 WTMFI
+2279 WTLFV
-2284 NSQVKLITSVYP
+2284 NSQVKLLTSVYP

-2371 CEGGSITQTYTGVYH
+2371 CEGGSITQSYTGVYH

-2486 YKVKASISFISKSKG
+2486 YKVKASTSFISKSKG

-2510 VRINAG
+2510 VGINAG

-2576 QNNLEFAEATTPSQL
+2576 QNSLEFAEATTPSPL

-2596 QDMEVDIRQYP
+2596 QDMEVDIRKYP

-2619 DADMTGSD
+2619 EADMTGSD

-2687 GSRTSPYDFNIDT
+2687 GSRTSPYDFNIDI

>member
-29 IPDVTVAQGKS
+29 IPDVIMAQEKS

-45 NMENSADIVAVQFTM
+45 NMENSADIVAVQFTISTDM
-60 TTADGVTFSYETA
+60 GVYFSCETA

-79 DGHSLTMKP
+79 DGHSLVMKP
-88 IGENK
+88 IGGDK
-93 YMVMIFSSQNR
+93 YMVMISSSQNR
-104 AFIGRTGS
+104 PIIGRKGS
-112 IMTVVLNTSS
+112 IMTVQLNTSNTFN
-122 SLKEG
+122 LKEG
-127 DKIPITL
+127 AKIPLTL
-134 SDVVIGEK
+134 SDVVICDK
-142 SGKNLATGFTSGSV
+142 TGKNLATGFTSGSV

-294 IEEANAQNVRLKL
+294 IEEASAQNVRLML

-369 NYMTGT
+369 NYITGT

-389 LSAKQQDVTEGGKL
+389 LSARQQDVTEGGKL

-416 KSISLSCDL
+416 KAISLSCDL
-425 PSRFRIPANIIL
+425 PSRFRIPTNIIL
-437 PARKTSVDVEVEAL
+437 PAQKTSVDVEVEAL

-513 DNIDKKVTVKLSD
+513 DNIDKKVTIKLSD

-576 CSCNASVG
+576 CSCNANVG

-762 AAGESITMMR
+762 AAGESTTMTR
-772 EITLPSTVGE
+772 EITLPATVGE

-836 GKAKGKDIAQKSVE
+836 GKAKGKDIARKSVE

-890 CYPSANLSDE
+890 CYPSANLSEE

-921 SLGDVYQGKLNI
+921 SLGDIYQGKLNI

-957 NATPGNTTLKGGE
+957 NATPGSTTLKGGE

-1070 SLAKDESMEIILR
+1070 SLAKDESTEIILR

-1110 PLPFYI
+1110 PLPFCI

-1154 TTGAVVAKGITN
+1154 TTGAVVAEGTTN
-1166 EKGLFSADLTEG
+1166 EKGLFSANLAEG
-1178 YYAVR
+1178 YYAVS
-1183 VSADKH
+1183 VSAEKH

-1239 TQVPMPVVVL
+1239 TQVPVPVVEL
-1249 SIPSSIPAKDLRDGE
+1249 TIPDRIYTENLRKGE
-1264 SLIFNAVL
+1264 SLIFNATL

-1283 ELTLP
+1283 QLLLP
-1288 TDLKTLTFEALD
+1288 NDLKSLKFETIGTD
-1300 HTEAFNLAPQESVII
+1300 EVINLAPKQSKSISVRVIRVAPI
-1315 PVKVTKST
+1315 GV
-1323 ITASARAAKRQGHID
+1323 
-1338 NDPCSDQ
+1338 DPC
-1345 VGTLYYW
+1345 VTYIGNLYYW
-1352 DCGLDRKWHRYGI
+1352 ECGPDKKWRKYYKSVQI
-1365 ALQLGSCK
+1365 TICKNKTSVAVYPSPGS
-1373 SNDPSTWSG
+1373 G
-1382 NGDGTGYGGGIGGGL
+1382 
-1397 GSLYGPGARPSI
+1397 
-1409 GGSGTYTGS
+1409 GGSGPGGGPGGGGGGGYGPS
-1418 SNQNPLVQVED
+1418 SNIPTVTQKVDKSCNPCLNMYIQKIAE
-1429 KGCEPCQNKFML
+1429 
-1441 QLVDCGLQLIPVYK
+1441 CGLSIGASAVKSSIPIG
-1455 KLRTVFDCIKGIYDV
+1455 CIVGFGFSARDYFKGDRSWRMWGGSIASAIGCIPGIGPV
-1470 IEEAKTLTNK
+1470 PS
-1480 EEVTSRD
+1480 VVGCF
-1487 IISLTL
+1487 ISLT
-1493 STMSTTATCMD
+1493 
-1504 IKSEGAGDKNK
+1504 
-1515 TREQK
+1515 
-1520 RAKLVDEIAK
+1520 
-1530 ALTDIS
+1530 
-1536 NSVEKGNLGWTK
+1536 
-1548 SISDL
+1548 
-1553 AFELAK
+1553 
-1559 YYGYDYDDFKELFC
+1559 
-1573 PLKLMEPCDLDS
+1573 EPCE
-1585 VPAENKPAALARSLK
+1585 AG
-1600 NSSEPSYIQEFR
+1600 NSSSYSEPSYITDFKNKLAIPLQES
-1612 QNLTYGIL
+1612 
-1620 KQMVV
+1620 K
-1625 MGLQKELYGDV
+1625 
-1636 EWLNSDSRELGLFM
+1636 
-1650 TKFESLRDENDAFQQ
+1650 AFQNILLEYFGDEVWVNETNGEDLQ
-1665 KDIDELIASKP
+1665 DLMVMLQTSEEEVLTADNYIKYKPQNVTKVQYYKFIERLNNTALAKTDDGNYIDLSKVAGYVN
-1676 ENITKEQ
+1676 EINSANEQSVLMGYESTTDMLRKEYALL
-1683 VKAFVQRWNDT
+1683 KGR
-1694 LDNKDTD
+1694 LD
-1701 NKVNIKNVFSYG
+1701 
-1713 ELSQRVD
+1713 E
-1720 SVVSSLG
+1720 SS
-1727 YTGIDECYE
+1727 
-1736 KAYEKCLAQ
+1736 
-1745 AKEQQSSVCSSI
+1745 SSVCSSI

-1781 NEQEAMKDVKLT
+1781 NEQEAMKDAKLT
-1793 LTVTDEKGNIAME
+1793 LTVTDEKGNIAMS
-1806 DKFQVNPEKLEGFN
+1806 DKFQVNLENLEGFAGN
-1820 GKLDFTDGWTL
+1820 KNFTDGWTL
-1831 DAKQEGI
+1831 DAKQEGV

-1883 TVKPSPSLDLTYF
+1883 TVKPSPNLDLTYF

-1930 ATNVKMSTNQPEIVD
+1930 ATNVMMTTNQPEIVD

-2257 TVQTSGITDR
+2257 TVQTSGITDS

-2279 WTMFI
+2279 WTLFV
-2284 NSQVKLITSVYP
+2284 NSQVKLLTSVYP

-2344 INQVALGDLTMVA
+2344 ISQVALGDLTMVA
-2357 NFEKKTYQVNIEEN
+2357 NFEKKTYQVNIAEN
-2371 CEGGSITQTYTGVYH
+2371 CEGGIITQSYTGVYH

-2414 DAETLSLIVDKDLT
+2414 DAETLSLIVDKDLM

-2486 YKVKASISFISKSKG
+2486 YKVKASTSFISKSKG

-2510 VRINAG
+2510 VGINAG

-2596 QDMEVDIRQYP
+2596 QDMEVDIRKYP
-2607 STMNIIGKLTRK
+2607 STMNIIGKLTQK

-2687 GSRTSPYDFNIDT
+2687 GSRTSPYDFNIDI

>member
-60 TTADGVTFSYETA
+60 TTADGVTFSTETA

-79 DGHSLTMKP
+79 DGHSLTMRS
-88 IGENK
+88 IGVNK

-134 SDVVIGEK
+134 SDVIIGEK

-215 LLGTIDYDQKLAAGG
+215 LLGTIDCDQKLAAGG

-294 IEEANAQNVRLKL
+294 IEEASAQNVRLML

-369 NYMTGT
+369 NYMTGN

-403 TLTITAERQSATD
+403 TITITAERQSATD
-416 KSISLSCDL
+416 KAISLSCDL

-437 PARKTSVDVEVEAL
+437 PARQTSVDVEVEAL

-465 ASADGYENGTLLS
+465 ASADGYENGTMLS

-576 CSCNASVG
+576 CSCNANVG

-710 SQESKVEAGGKTT
+710 SQESKVEAGGKAT

-743 FYFDSAATPA
+743 FYFDGAATPA

-762 AAGESITMMR
+762 AAGESTTMTR
-772 EITLPSTVGE
+772 EITLPTTVGE

-816 SMETKVAKAIYAP
+816 SMETKVAKAIYVP

-836 GKAKGKDIAQKSVE
+836 GKAKGKDIAKKSVE

-890 CYPSANLSDE
+890 CYPSANLSEE
-900 QASFDIYGIKRTSSD
+900 QASFDIYGIKRTSND

-970 NTDIAF
+970 STDIAF

-1000 GAILPATLYYYC
+1000 GAVLPATLYYYC

-1070 SLAKDESMEIILR
+1070 SLAKDESTEIILR

-1110 PLPFYI
+1110 PLPFCI

-1154 TTGAVVAKGITN
+1154 TTGAVVAEGITN
-1166 EKGLFSADLTEG
+1166 EKGLFSANLAEG

-1183 VSADKH
+1183 VSAEKH

-1239 TQVPMPVVVL
+1239 TQVPVPVVELTVPDR
-1249 SIPSSIPAKDLRDGE
+1249 IYTENLRKGE
-1264 SLIFNAVL
+1264 SLIFNATL

-1283 ELTLP
+1283 QLLLP
-1288 TDLKTLTFEALD
+1288 ENVTSWRFEPIGPGKAN
-1300 HTEAFNLAPQESVII
+1300 ELAPGQSKEI
-1315 PVKVTKST
+1315 PIRVTK
-1323 ITASARAAKRQGHID
+1323 
-1338 NDPCSDQ
+1338 DPGDDGDDGPC
-1345 VGTLYYW
+1345 VVYIGTLYYW
-1352 DCGLDRKWHRYGI
+1352 ECGPDKKWHKYYKSI
-1365 ALQLGSCK
+1365 QITICK
-1373 SNDPSTWSG
+1373 GKTPVVVYPSTGSG
-1382 NGDGTGYGGGIGGGL
+1382 
-1397 GSLYGPGARPSI
+1397 
-1409 GGSGTYTGS
+1409 GGSGPGGGPGGGGGGGYGPS
-1418 SNQNPLVQVED
+1418 SNIPTVTQKVDKSCNPCLNMYIQKITECGVNVGLSLLKNNPL
-1429 KGCEPCQNKFML
+1429 GCIVGLGFCARDLNKDFHSWRSWGGCVASAVGCIPGIGPVPA
-1441 QLVDCGLQLIPVYK
+1441 LVGCL
-1455 KLRTVFDCIKGIYDV
+1455 
-1470 IEEAKTLTNK
+1470 
-1480 EEVTSRD
+1480 
-1487 IISLTL
+1487 ISLT
-1493 STMSTTATCMD
+1493 
-1504 IKSEGAGDKNK
+1504 
-1515 TREQK
+1515 
-1520 RAKLVDEIAK
+1520 
-1530 ALTDIS
+1530 
-1536 NSVEKGNLGWTK
+1536 
-1548 SISDL
+1548 
-1553 AFELAK
+1553 
-1559 YYGYDYDDFKELFC
+1559 
-1573 PLKLMEPCDLDS
+1573 EPCEANNAS
-1585 VPAENKPAALARSLK
+1585 AKMRAG
-1600 NSSEPSYIQEFR
+1600 NSSSYSEPSYITDFKNKLAIPLQES
-1612 QNLTYGIL
+1612 
-1620 KQMVV
+1620 K
-1625 MGLQKELYGDV
+1625 
-1636 EWLNSDSRELGLFM
+1636 
-1650 TKFESLRDENDAFQQ
+1650 AFQNMLLEYFG
-1665 KDIDELIASKP
+1665 DEVWVNETNGEDLQDLMVMLQTSEEEVLTADNYIKYKP
-1676 ENITKEQ
+1676 QNVTKEQ
-1683 VKAFVQRWNDT
+1683 YYKFIERLNNTA
-1694 LDNKDTD
+1694 LAKTD
-1701 NKVNIKNVFSYG
+1701 DGNYIDLSKVAGYVNEINSAN
-1713 ELSQRVD
+1713 EQ
-1720 SVVSSLG
+1720 SVLMGYESTTDMLRKEYALLKGRLEESS
-1727 YTGIDECYE
+1727 
-1736 KAYEKCLAQ
+1736 
-1745 AKEQQSSVCSSI
+1745 SSVCSSI

-1781 NEQEAMKDVKLT
+1781 NEQEAMKDAKLT
-1793 LTVTDEKGNIAME
+1793 LTVTDEKGNIAMS
-1806 DKFQVNPEKLEGFN
+1806 DKFQVNLENLKGFAGN
-1820 GKLDFTDGWTL
+1820 KNFTDGWTL
-1831 DAKQEGI
+1831 DAKQEGV
-1838 ATVLFIPTKK
+1838 ANVLFIPTKK

-1883 TVKPSPSLDLTYF
+1883 TVKPSPNLDLTYF

-1930 ATNVKMSTNQPEIVD
+1930 ATNVRMTTNQPEIVD

-1972 SVSTDFGTIPAHS
+1972 SVFTDFGTIPAHS

-1998 GHFTDYDVT
+1998 GHFTDYDVK
-2007 ATHLTSYGNKD
+2007 ATHLTSYDNKD

-2152 DQFDG
+2152 DLFDG

-2257 TVQTSGITDR
+2257 TVQTSGITDS

-2279 WTMFI
+2279 WTLFV
-2284 NSQVKLITSVYP
+2284 NSQVKLLTSVYP

-2322 AKEGYQFASWS
+2322 AKDGYQFTSWS

-2344 INQVALGDLTMVA
+2344 ISQVALGDLTMVA
-2357 NFEKKTYQVNIEEN
+2357 NFEKKTYQVNIAEN
-2371 CEGGSITQTYTGVYH
+2371 CEGGSITQSYTGVYH

-2452 SYLADPISASDIA
+2452 NYLADPISASDIA

-2486 YKVKASISFISKSKG
+2486 YKVKASTSFISKSKG

-2510 VRINAG
+2510 VGINAG

-2554 GTWEGTLKQLITN
+2554 GTWEGTLKQLIAN

-2591 SDEEQ
+2591 SDDEQ
-2596 QDMEVDIRQYP
+2596 QDMEVDIRKYP
-2607 STMNIIGKLTRK
+2607 STMNIIGKLTQK

-2675 VQDALTFKEDVL
+2675 VQDALTFKEDVF
-2687 GSRTSPYDFNIDT
+2687 GSRTSPYDFNIDI

>member
-60 TTADGVTFSYETA
+60 TTADGVTISYETA

-79 DGHSLTMKP
+79 DGHSLTMRP
-88 IGENK
+88 IGVNK

-104 AFIGRTGS
+104 PFIGRTGS

-127 DKIPITL
+127 EKIPVTL
-134 SDVVIGEK
+134 SDVIIGEK

-294 IEEANAQNVRLKL
+294 IEEASAQNVRLML

-357 NDSIVTVNIDGN
+357 NDSVITVNIDGN
-369 NYMTGT
+369 NYITGT

-416 KSISLSCDL
+416 KAISLSCDL

-465 ASADGYENGTLLS
+465 ASADGYENGTLLT

-601 PALSLSASS
+601 PALSLNASS

-631 RLDVNLSSNHDA
+631 RLDVSLSSNHDA

-762 AAGESITMMR
+762 AAGESTTMMR
-772 EITLPSTVGE
+772 EITLPTTVGE

-816 SMETKVAKAIYAP
+816 SMETKVAKTIYAP

-890 CYPSANLSDE
+890 CYPSANLSEE
-900 QASFDIYGIKRTSSD
+900 QASFDIYGIKRTSND

-921 SLGDVYQGKLNI
+921 SLGDIYQGKLNI

-970 NTDIAF
+970 STDIAF

-1026 KTTMVKGES
+1026 NTTMVKGES

-1070 SLAKDESMEIILR
+1070 SLAKDESTEIILR

-1110 PLPFYI
+1110 PLPFCI

-1123 GKLTIDVCDEN
+1123 GTLTIDVCDEN

-1154 TTGAVVAKGITN
+1154 TTGAVVAEGITN
-1166 EKGLFSADLTEG
+1166 EKGLFSADLPEG

-1183 VSADKH
+1183 VSAEKH

-1239 TQVPMPVVVL
+1239 THVPVPVVELTVPER
-1249 SIPSSIPAKDLRDGE
+1249 INTEDLREGE
-1264 SLIFNAVL
+1264 SLIFNAIL

-1283 ELTLP
+1283 QLLLP
-1288 TDLKTLTFEALD
+1288 NDLKSLKFETIGTD
-1300 HTEAFNLAPQESVII
+1300 EAIDLAPKQSKSISVRVIRVAPI
-1315 PVKVTKST
+1315 GV
-1323 ITASARAAKRQGHID
+1323 
-1338 NDPCSDQ
+1338 DPC
-1345 VGTLYYW
+1345 VTYIGNLYYW
-1352 DCGLDRKWHRYGI
+1352 ECGPDKKWNKYYKSVQI
-1365 ALQLGSCK
+1365 TICKNKTTVAVYPSPGS
-1373 SNDPSTWSG
+1373 G
-1382 NGDGTGYGGGIGGGL
+1382 
-1397 GSLYGPGARPSI
+1397 
-1409 GGSGTYTGS
+1409 GGSGPGGGPGGGGGGGYGS
-1418 SNQNPLVQVED
+1418 SSNIPTVTQKVDKSCNPCLNMYIQKIAE
-1429 KGCEPCQNKFML
+1429 
-1441 QLVDCGLQLIPVYK
+1441 CGLSLITPAPLSCALGLSFCARDLDK
-1455 KLRTVFDCIKGIYDV
+1455 DSHNWRTWGGC
-1470 IEEAKTLTNK
+1470 
-1480 EEVTSRD
+1480 VTSA
-1487 IISLTL
+1487 IGCIPGIGVVPTLVGCLISLT
-1493 STMSTTATCMD
+1493 
-1504 IKSEGAGDKNK
+1504 
-1515 TREQK
+1515 
-1520 RAKLVDEIAK
+1520 
-1530 ALTDIS
+1530 
-1536 NSVEKGNLGWTK
+1536 
-1548 SISDL
+1548 
-1553 AFELAK
+1553 
-1559 YYGYDYDDFKELFC
+1559 
-1573 PLKLMEPCDLDS
+1573 EPCE
-1585 VPAENKPAALARSLK
+1585 AG
-1600 NSSEPSYIQEFR
+1600 NSSSYSEPSYITDFKNKLAIPLQES
-1612 QNLTYGIL
+1612 
-1620 KQMVV
+1620 K
-1625 MGLQKELYGDV
+1625 
-1636 EWLNSDSRELGLFM
+1636 
-1650 TKFESLRDENDAFQQ
+1650 AFQNMLLEYFG
-1665 KDIDELIASKP
+1665 DEVWVNETNGEDLQDLMVMLQTSEEEVLTADNYIKYKP
-1676 ENITKEQ
+1676 QNVTKEQ
-1683 VKAFVQRWNDT
+1683 YNKFIERLNNTALAKTDDGNYIDLSKVAGYVNEINSANEQSVLMGYESTTDMLRKEYALLKGR
-1694 LDNKDTD
+1694 LD
-1701 NKVNIKNVFSYG
+1701 
-1713 ELSQRVD
+1713 E
-1720 SVVSSLG
+1720 SS
-1727 YTGIDECYE
+1727 
-1736 KAYEKCLAQ
+1736 
-1745 AKEQQSSVCSSI
+1745 SSVCSSI

-1781 NEQEAMKDVKLT
+1781 NEQEAMKDAKLT
-1793 LTVTDEKGNIAME
+1793 LTVTDEKGNIAMS
-1806 DKFQVNPEKLEGFN
+1806 DKFLVKLENLKGFTGN
-1820 GKLDFTDGWTL
+1820 KNFTDGWTL
-1831 DAKQEGI
+1831 DAKQEGV
-1838 ATVLFIPTKK
+1838 ANVLFIPTKK

-1883 TVKPSPSLDLTYF
+1883 TVKPSPNLDLTYF

-1930 ATNVKMSTNQPEIVD
+1930 ATNVRMSTNQPEIVD

-2191 QPVNTLK
+2191 KPVNTLK

-2257 TVQTSGITDR
+2257 TVQTSGITDS

-2414 DAETLSLIVDKDLT
+2414 DAEALSLIVDKDLT

-2486 YKVKASISFISKSKG
+2486 YKVKASTSFISKSKG

-2510 VRINAG
+2510 VGINAG

-2554 GTWEGTLKQLITN
+2554 GTWEGTLRQLIAN

-2607 STMNIIGKLTRK
+2607 STMNIIGKLTQK

-2662 MVIENLQTQESIL
+2662 LVIENQQTQESIL

-2687 GSRTSPYDFNIDT
+2687 GSRTSPYDFNIDI

>member
-60 TTADGVTFSYETA
+60 TTADGVTFSTETA

-79 DGHSLTMKP
+79 DGHSLTMRS
-88 IGENK
+88 IGVNK

-134 SDVVIGEK
+134 SDVIIGEK

-215 LLGTIDYDQKLAAGG
+215 LLGTIDCDQKLAAGG

-294 IEEANAQNVRLKL
+294 IEEASAQNVRLML

-416 KSISLSCDL
+416 KAISLSCDL

-437 PARKTSVDVEVEAL
+437 PARQTSVDVEVEAL

-576 CSCNASVG
+576 CSCNANVG

-710 SQESKVEAGGKTT
+710 SQESKVEAGGKAT

-762 AAGESITMMR
+762 AAGESTTMTC

-836 GKAKGKDIAQKSVE
+836 GKAKGKDIAKKNVE

-890 CYPSANLSDE
+890 CYPSANLSEE
-900 QASFDIYGIKRTSSD
+900 QASFDIYGIKRTSND

-970 NTDIAF
+970 STDIAF

-1000 GAILPATLYYYC
+1000 GAVLPATLYYYC

-1070 SLAKDESMEIILR
+1070 SLAKDESTEIILR

-1110 PLPFYI
+1110 PLPFCI

-1154 TTGAVVAKGITN
+1154 TTGAVVAEGITN

-1183 VSADKH
+1183 VSAEKH

-1239 TQVPMPVVVL
+1239 TQVPVPVVELTVPDR
-1249 SIPSSIPAKDLRDGE
+1249 IYTENLRKGE
-1264 SLIFNAVL
+1264 SLIFNATL
-1272 TNKGLIAAKDV
+1272 TNKGLITAKDV
-1283 ELTLP
+1283 QLLLP
-1288 TDLKTLTFEALD
+1288 DTVTSWRFEPIGPGKAN
-1300 HTEAFNLAPQESVII
+1300 ELAPGQSIEI
-1315 PVKVTKST
+1315 PIRVTK
-1323 ITASARAAKRQGHID
+1323 
-1338 NDPCSDQ
+1338 DPGDDDDDGPC
-1345 VGTLYYW
+1345 VVYIGTLYYW
-1352 DCGLDRKWHRYGI
+1352 ECGPDKKWHKYYKSMQITICKGRVTVAVYPSP
-1365 ALQLGSCK
+1365 GS
-1373 SNDPSTWSG
+1373 G
-1382 NGDGTGYGGGIGGGL
+1382 
-1397 GSLYGPGARPSI
+1397 
-1409 GGSGTYTGS
+1409 GGSGPGGGPGGGGGGGYGPS
-1418 SNQNPLVQVED
+1418 SNIPTVTQKVDKSCNPCLNMYIQKITECGVNVGLSLLKNNPL
-1429 KGCEPCQNKFML
+1429 GCIVGLGFCARDLNKDFHSWRSWGGCVASAVGCIPGIGPVPA
-1441 QLVDCGLQLIPVYK
+1441 LVGCL
-1455 KLRTVFDCIKGIYDV
+1455 
-1470 IEEAKTLTNK
+1470 
-1480 EEVTSRD
+1480 
-1487 IISLTL
+1487 ISLT
-1493 STMSTTATCMD
+1493 
-1504 IKSEGAGDKNK
+1504 
-1515 TREQK
+1515 
-1520 RAKLVDEIAK
+1520 
-1530 ALTDIS
+1530 
-1536 NSVEKGNLGWTK
+1536 
-1548 SISDL
+1548 
-1553 AFELAK
+1553 
-1559 YYGYDYDDFKELFC
+1559 
-1573 PLKLMEPCDLDS
+1573 EPCEANNAS
-1585 VPAENKPAALARSLK
+1585 AKMRAG
-1600 NSSEPSYIQEFR
+1600 NSSSYSEPSYITDFKNKLAIPLQES
-1612 QNLTYGIL
+1612 
-1620 KQMVV
+1620 K
-1625 MGLQKELYGDV
+1625 
-1636 EWLNSDSRELGLFM
+1636 
-1650 TKFESLRDENDAFQQ
+1650 AFQNMLLEYFG
-1665 KDIDELIASKP
+1665 DEVWVNETNGEALQDLMVMLQTSEEEVLTADNYIKYKP
-1676 ENITKEQ
+1676 QNVTKEQ
-1683 VKAFVQRWNDT
+1683 YYKFIERLNNTA
-1694 LDNKDTD
+1694 LAKTD
-1701 NKVNIKNVFSYG
+1701 DGNYIDLSKVAGYVNEINSAN
-1713 ELSQRVD
+1713 EQ
-1720 SVVSSLG
+1720 SVLMGYESTTDMLRKEYALLKGRLEESS
-1727 YTGIDECYE
+1727 
-1736 KAYEKCLAQ
+1736 
-1745 AKEQQSSVCSSI
+1745 SSVCSSI

-1776 TVFNG
+1776 KVFNG

-1793 LTVTDEKGNIAME
+1793 LTVTDEKGNIAMS

-1831 DAKQEGI
+1831 DAQKEGI

-1883 TVKPSPSLDLTYF
+1883 TVKPSPNLDLTYF

-1930 ATNVKMSTNQPEIVD
+1930 ATNVKMTTNQPEIVD

-1972 SVSTDFGTIPAHS
+1972 SVFTDFGTIPAHS

-2116 TRASDGKQISLRN
+2116 TRVSDGKQISLRN

-2152 DQFDG
+2152 DLFDG

-2257 TVQTSGITDR
+2257 TVQTSGITDS

-2279 WTMFI
+2279 WTLFV
-2284 NSQVKLITSVYP
+2284 NSQVKLLTSVYP

-2344 INQVALGDLTMVA
+2344 ISQVALGDLTMVA
-2357 NFEKKTYQVNIEEN
+2357 NFEKKTYQVNIAEN
-2371 CEGGSITQTYTGVYH
+2371 CEGGNITQSYTGVYH

-2475 EEIENLLPAQT
+2475 EEIENLLPAHT
-2486 YKVKASISFISKSKG
+2486 YKVKASTSFISKSKG

-2510 VRINAG
+2510 VGINAG

-2576 QNNLEFAEATTPSQL
+2576 QNNLEFTEATTPSQL
-2591 SDEEQ
+2591 SDDEQ
-2596 QDMEVDIRQYP
+2596 QDMEVDIRKYP
-2607 STMNIIGKLTRK
+2607 STMNIIGKLTQK

-2687 GSRTSPYDFNIDT
+2687 GSRTSPYDFNIDI

>member
-60 TTADGVTFSYETA
+60 TTADGVTFSTETA

-79 DGHSLTMKP
+79 DGHSLTMRP
-88 IGENK
+88 IGVNK

-134 SDVVIGEK
+134 SDVIIGEK

-174 NLLPYNK
+174 NLLPCNK

-263 EPSWMLANNEATT
+263 EPNWMLANNEATT

-294 IEEANAQNVRLKL
+294 IEEASAQNVRLML

-357 NDSIVTVNIDGN
+357 NDSIVTVNIAGN

-389 LSAKQQDVTEGGKL
+389 LSTKQQDVTEGGKL

-416 KSISLSCDL
+416 KAISLSCDL

-710 SQESKVEAGGKTT
+710 SQENKIEAGGKTT
-723 LSLSIAN
+723 LNLSIAN

-743 FYFDSAATPA
+743 FYFDNAATPA

-762 AAGESITMMR
+762 AAGESTTMMR
-772 EITLPSTVGE
+772 EITLPATVGE

-836 GKAKGKDIAQKSVE
+836 GKAKGKDIAKKNVE
-850 VYIVNGGYRHTITT
+850 VYIVNSGYRHTITT

-890 CYPSANLSDE
+890 CYPSANLSEE
-900 QASFDIYGIKRTSSD
+900 QASFDIYGIKRTSND

-957 NATPGNTTLKGGE
+957 NAIPGNTTLKGGE
-970 NTDIAF
+970 STDIAF

-1000 GAILPATLYYYC
+1000 GAVLPATLYYYC

-1070 SLAKDESMEIILR
+1070 SLAKDESTEIILR

-1098 NIAINCANGEGM
+1098 NIAINCTNGEGM

-1154 TTGAVVAKGITN
+1154 TTGAIVAEGITN
-1166 EKGLFSADLTEG
+1166 EKGLFSADLAEG

-1183 VSADKH
+1183 VSAEKH

-1382 NGDGTGYGGGIGGGL
+1382 NGDGTGYGGGISGGL

-1409 GGSGTYTGS
+1409 GGSGIYTGS
-1418 SNQNPLVQVED
+1418 SNQNPLVKIED
-1429 KGCEPCQNKFML
+1429 KGCEPCQNKTL
-1441 QLVDCGLQLIPVYK
+1441 IDLVKCGLSFIPIYGCVQGTAECAAEAATGNTGWRHYTNCALTGIGCSMDLCALIAGGSVVAAPAGAVCEVVGVITNIISCLIPFTEPCEADSIPAARSRK
-1455 KLRTVFDCIKGIYDV
+1455 K
-1470 IEEAKTLTNK
+1470 
-1480 EEVTSRD
+1480 
-1487 IISLTL
+1487 
-1493 STMSTTATCMD
+1493 
-1504 IKSEGAGDKNK
+1504 AGD
-1515 TREQK
+1515 
-1520 RAKLVDEIAK
+1520 
-1530 ALTDIS
+1530 
-1536 NSVEKGNLGWTK
+1536 
-1548 SISDL
+1548 
-1553 AFELAK
+1553 
-1559 YYGYDYDDFKELFC
+1559 
-1573 PLKLMEPCDLDS
+1573 
-1585 VPAENKPAALARSLK
+1585 
-1600 NSSEPSYIQEFR
+1600 PSYIEAFKEKAQIPLSEMTAYSEVLEEIFGDKVWISKTT
-1612 QNLTYGIL
+1612 LG
-1620 KQMVV
+1620 
-1625 MGLQKELYGDV
+1625 ELYELLSIINGG
-1636 EWLNSDSRELGLFM
+1636 ESDKL
-1650 TKFESLRDENDAFQQ
+1650 DAN
-1665 KDIDELIASKP
+1665 KLLIMKP
-1676 ENITKEQ
+1676 EAI
-1683 VKAFVQRWNDT
+1683 
-1694 LDNKDTD
+1694 
-1701 NKVNIKNVFSYG
+1701 
-1713 ELSQRVD
+1713 
-1720 SVVSSLG
+1720 
-1727 YTGIDECYE
+1727 
-1736 KAYEKCLAQ
+1736 
-1745 AKEQQSSVCSSI
+1745 AKEQFFKFIERLNNTQDKADGIEVNSDNYIHDDIIKAKYNEIERAEAESQKLGYISTNEMWLTEGAKMKERLDESSSSVCSSI

-1793 LTVTDEKGNIAME
+1793 LTVTDEKGYIAME

-1831 DAKQEGI
+1831 DAQKEGV

-1883 TVKPSPSLDLTYF
+1883 TVKPSPNLDLTYF

-1930 ATNVKMSTNQPEIVD
+1930 ATNVRMSTNQPEIVD

-2007 ATHLTSYGNKD
+2007 ATHLTSYDNKD

-2075 SSSIT
+2075 SSCIT

-2129 FWQTDRTLRD
+2129 FWQTDRTMRD

-2152 DQFDG
+2152 DLFDG

-2172 LMLEVASIEGAPAE
+2172 LMLEVTSIEGAPAE

-2206 PATFTSEDIQINVQ
+2206 PATFTAEDIQINVQ

-2257 TVQTSGITDR
+2257 TVQTSGITDS

-2279 WTMFI
+2279 WTLFV
-2284 NSQVKLITSVYP
+2284 NSQVKLLTSVYP

-2303 GRVAGN
+2303 GRIVGN

-2333 LNGETISTNDT
+2333 LNGENISTNDT
-2344 INQVALGDLTMVA
+2344 ISQVALSDLTMVA

-2486 YKVKASISFISKSKG
+2486 YKVKASTSFISKSKG

-2510 VRINAG
+2510 VGINAG

-2554 GTWEGTLKQLITN
+2554 GTWEGTFKQLITN

-2576 QNNLEFAEATTPSQL
+2576 QNSLEFAEATTPSQL

-2619 DADMTGSD
+2619 DTDMTGSD

-2662 MVIENLQTQESIL
+2662 LVIENQQTQESIL

-2687 GSRTSPYDFNIDT
+2687 GSRTSPYDFNIDI

-2726 HATVKTLKKLVK
+2726 HATVKTLRKLVK

>member
-60 TTADGVTFSYETA
+60 TTADGVTFSTETA

-79 DGHSLTMKP
+79 DGHSLTMRP
-88 IGENK
+88 IGVNK

-104 AFIGRTGS
+104 PFIGRTGS

-127 DKIPITL
+127 EKIPITL
-134 SDVVIGEK
+134 SDVIIGEK

-215 LLGTIDYDQKLAAGG
+215 LLGTIDYEQKLAAGG

-263 EPSWMLANNEATT
+263 EPNWMLANNEATT

-294 IEEANAQNVRLKL
+294 IEEASAQNVRLML

-318 FKLAQ
+318 FRLAQ

-369 NYMTGT
+369 NYITGT

-389 LSAKQQDVTEGGKL
+389 LSARQQDVTEGGKL

-416 KSISLSCDL
+416 KAISLSCDL

-465 ASADGYENGTLLS
+465 ASADGYENGTLLT

-631 RLDVNLSSNHDA
+631 RLDVSLSSNHDA

-762 AAGESITMMR
+762 AAGESTTMTR
-772 EITLPSTVGE
+772 EITLPTTVGE

-836 GKAKGKDIAQKSVE
+836 GKAKGKDIARKSVE
-850 VYIVNGGYRHTITT
+850 VYVVNNGYRHTITT

-890 CYPSANLSDE
+890 CYPSANLSEE
-900 QASFDIYGIKRTSSD
+900 QASFDIYGIKRTSND

-921 SLGDVYQGKLNI
+921 SLGDIYQGKLNI

-957 NATPGNTTLKGGE
+957 NATPGSTTLKGGE

-1000 GAILPATLYYYC
+1000 GAVLPATLYYYC
-1012 RVKTGKIEASVASI
+1012 RVKTGKIEASVTSI

-1070 SLAKDESMEIILR
+1070 SLAKDESTEIILR

-1110 PLPFYI
+1110 PLPFCI

-1154 TTGAVVAKGITN
+1154 TTGAVVAEGITN
-1166 EKGLFSADLTEG
+1166 EKGLFSADLPEG

-1183 VSADKH
+1183 VSAEKH

-1239 TQVPMPVVVL
+1239 TQVPVPVVELTVPDR
-1249 SIPSSIPAKDLRDGE
+1249 IYTENLRKGE
-1264 SLIFNAVL
+1264 SLIFNATL

-1283 ELTLP
+1283 QLLLP
-1288 TDLKTLTFEALD
+1288 ENVTSWRFEPIGPGKAN
-1300 HTEAFNLAPQESVII
+1300 ELAPGQSKEI
-1315 PVKVTKST
+1315 PIRVTK
-1323 ITASARAAKRQGHID
+1323 
-1338 NDPCSDQ
+1338 DPGDDGDDGPC
-1345 VGTLYYW
+1345 VVYIGTLYYW
-1352 DCGLDRKWHRYGI
+1352 ECGPDKKWHKYYKSI
-1365 ALQLGSCK
+1365 QITICK
-1373 SNDPSTWSG
+1373 GKTPVVVYPSTGSG
-1382 NGDGTGYGGGIGGGL
+1382 
-1397 GSLYGPGARPSI
+1397 
-1409 GGSGTYTGS
+1409 GGSGPGGGPGGGGGGGYGPS
-1418 SNQNPLVQVED
+1418 SNIPTVTQKVDKSCNPCLNMYIQKITECGVNVGLSLLKNNPL
-1429 KGCEPCQNKFML
+1429 GCIVGLGFCARDLNKDFHSWRSWGGCVASAVGCIPGIGPVPA
-1441 QLVDCGLQLIPVYK
+1441 LVGCL
-1455 KLRTVFDCIKGIYDV
+1455 
-1470 IEEAKTLTNK
+1470 
-1480 EEVTSRD
+1480 
-1487 IISLTL
+1487 ISLT
-1493 STMSTTATCMD
+1493 
-1504 IKSEGAGDKNK
+1504 
-1515 TREQK
+1515 
-1520 RAKLVDEIAK
+1520 
-1530 ALTDIS
+1530 
-1536 NSVEKGNLGWTK
+1536 
-1548 SISDL
+1548 
-1553 AFELAK
+1553 
-1559 YYGYDYDDFKELFC
+1559 
-1573 PLKLMEPCDLDS
+1573 EPCEANNAS
-1585 VPAENKPAALARSLK
+1585 AKMRAG
-1600 NSSEPSYIQEFR
+1600 NSSSYSEPSYITDFKNKLAIPLQES
-1612 QNLTYGIL
+1612 
-1620 KQMVV
+1620 K
-1625 MGLQKELYGDV
+1625 
-1636 EWLNSDSRELGLFM
+1636 
-1650 TKFESLRDENDAFQQ
+1650 AFQNMLLEYFGDEVWVNETNGEDLQ
-1665 KDIDELIASKP
+1665 DLMVMLQTSEEEVLTADNYIKYKPQNVTKVQYYKFIERLNNTALAKTDDGNYIDLSKVAGYVN
-1676 ENITKEQ
+1676 EINSANEQSVLMGYESTTDMLRKEYALL
-1683 VKAFVQRWNDT
+1683 KGR
-1694 LDNKDTD
+1694 L
-1701 NKVNIKNVFSYG
+1701 
-1713 ELSQRVD
+1713 EE
-1720 SVVSSLG
+1720 SS
-1727 YTGIDECYE
+1727 
-1736 KAYEKCLAQ
+1736 
-1745 AKEQQSSVCSSI
+1745 SSVCSSI

-1781 NEQEAMKDVKLT
+1781 NEQEAMKDAKLT
-1793 LTVTDEKGNIAME
+1793 LTVTDEKGNIAMS
-1806 DKFQVNPEKLEGFN
+1806 DKFQVNLENLKGFTGN
-1820 GKLDFTDGWTL
+1820 KNFTDGWTL
-1831 DAKQEGI
+1831 DAKQEGV

-1868 FTGLEVTRDLTPITL
+1868 FTGLDVTRDLTPITL
-1883 TVKPSPSLDLTYF
+1883 TVKPSPNLDLTYF

-1930 ATNVKMSTNQPEIVD
+1930 ATNVRMSTNQPEIVD

-2191 QPVNTLK
+2191 KPVNTLK

-2257 TVQTSGITDR
+2257 TVQTSGITDS
-2267 EGFAGKT
+2267 EGFTGKT

-2279 WTMFI
+2279 WTQFV
-2284 NSQVKLITSVYP
+2284 NSQVKLLTSVYP

-2322 AKEGYQFASWS
+2322 AKDGYQFASWS

-2414 DAETLSLIVDKDLT
+2414 DAETLSFIVDKDLT

-2433 KQERYEQNITL
+2433 RQECYEQNITL
-2444 MRGWNWIA
+2444 MRGWNWIS

-2486 YKVKASISFISKSKG
+2486 YKVKASTSFISKSKG

-2510 VRINAG
+2510 VGINAG

-2596 QDMEVDIRQYP
+2596 QDMEVDIRKYP
-2607 STMNIIGKLTRK
+2607 STMNIIGKLTQK

-2687 GSRTSPYDFNIDT
+2687 GSRTSPYDFNIDI

>member
-60 TTADGVTFSYETA
+60 TTADGVTFSTETA

-79 DGHSLTMKP
+79 DGHSLTMRS
-88 IGENK
+88 IGVNK

-134 SDVVIGEK
+134 SDVIIGEK

-161 PDLEVSQVETKAT
+161 PDLEVSQVETKST

-202 QVFAESADGKFSK
+202 QVFAESTDGKFSK

-294 IEEANAQNVRLKL
+294 IEEASAQNVRLML

-369 NYMTGT
+369 NYITGT

-416 KSISLSCDL
+416 KAISLSCDL

-498 EADGPLSVSAKLSRT
+498 EADGPLSVSAKLSRK

-576 CSCNASVG
+576 CSCNANVG

-663 VKSKGNDTTGDDL
+663 VKSNGNDTTGDDL

-762 AAGESITMMR
+762 AAGESTTMTR
-772 EITLPSTVGE
+772 EITLPTTVGE

-890 CYPSANLSDE
+890 CYPSANLSEE
-900 QASFDIYGIKRTSSD
+900 QASFDIYGIKRTSND

-957 NATPGNTTLKGGE
+957 NATPGTTTLKGGE
-970 NTDIAF
+970 STDIAF

-1000 GAILPATLYYYC
+1000 GAVLPATLYYYC

-1070 SLAKDESMEIILR
+1070 SLAKDESTEIILR

-1110 PLPFYI
+1110 PLPFCI

-1154 TTGAVVAKGITN
+1154 TTGAVVAEGITN

-1183 VSADKH
+1183 VSAEKH

-1239 TQVPMPVVVL
+1239 TQVPVPVVELTVPDR
-1249 SIPSSIPAKDLRDGE
+1249 IYTENLRKGE
-1264 SLIFNAVL
+1264 SLIFNATL
-1272 TNKGLIAAKDV
+1272 TNKGLITAKDV
-1283 ELTLP
+1283 QLLLP
-1288 TDLKTLTFEALD
+1288 DTVTSWRFEPIGPGKAN
-1300 HTEAFNLAPQESVII
+1300 ELAPGQSIEIPIRVI
-1315 PVKVTKST
+1315 S
-1323 ITASARAAKRQGHID
+1323 GD
-1338 NDPCSDQ
+1338 GDDGDDGPC
-1345 VGTLYYW
+1345 VVYIGTLYYW
-1352 DCGLDRKWHRYGI
+1352 ECGPDKKWHKYYKSMQITICKGRVTVAVYPSP
-1365 ALQLGSCK
+1365 GS
-1373 SNDPSTWSG
+1373 G
-1382 NGDGTGYGGGIGGGL
+1382 
-1397 GSLYGPGARPSI
+1397 
-1409 GGSGTYTGS
+1409 GGSGPGGGPGGGGGGGYGPS
-1418 SNQNPLVQVED
+1418 SNIPTVTQKVDKSCNPCLNMYIQKITECGVNVGLSLLKNNPL
-1429 KGCEPCQNKFML
+1429 GCIVGLGFCARDLNKDFHSWRSWGGCVASAVGCIPGIGPVPA
-1441 QLVDCGLQLIPVYK
+1441 LVGCL
-1455 KLRTVFDCIKGIYDV
+1455 
-1470 IEEAKTLTNK
+1470 
-1480 EEVTSRD
+1480 
-1487 IISLTL
+1487 ISLT
-1493 STMSTTATCMD
+1493 
-1504 IKSEGAGDKNK
+1504 
-1515 TREQK
+1515 
-1520 RAKLVDEIAK
+1520 
-1530 ALTDIS
+1530 
-1536 NSVEKGNLGWTK
+1536 
-1548 SISDL
+1548 
-1553 AFELAK
+1553 
-1559 YYGYDYDDFKELFC
+1559 
-1573 PLKLMEPCDLDS
+1573 EPCEANNAS
-1585 VPAENKPAALARSLK
+1585 AKMRAG
-1600 NSSEPSYIQEFR
+1600 NSSSYSEPSYITDFKNKLAIPLQES
-1612 QNLTYGIL
+1612 
-1620 KQMVV
+1620 K
-1625 MGLQKELYGDV
+1625 
-1636 EWLNSDSRELGLFM
+1636 
-1650 TKFESLRDENDAFQQ
+1650 AFQNMLLEYFG
-1665 KDIDELIASKP
+1665 DEVWVNETNGEDLQGLMVMLQTSEEEVLTADNYIKYKP
-1676 ENITKEQ
+1676 QNVTKEQ
-1683 VKAFVQRWNDT
+1683 YYKFIERLNNTA
-1694 LDNKDTD
+1694 LAKTD
-1701 NKVNIKNVFSYG
+1701 DGNYIDLSKVAGYVNEINSAN
-1713 ELSQRVD
+1713 EQ
-1720 SVVSSLG
+1720 SVLMGYESTTDMLRKEYALLKGRLEESS
-1727 YTGIDECYE
+1727 
-1736 KAYEKCLAQ
+1736 
-1745 AKEQQSSVCSSI
+1745 SSVCSSI

-1793 LTVTDEKGNIAME
+1793 LTVTDEKGNIAMS

-1831 DAKQEGI
+1831 DAQKEGV

-1883 TVKPSPSLDLTYF
+1883 TVKPSPNLDLTYF

-1930 ATNVKMSTNQPEIVD
+1930 ATNVKMTTNQPEIVD

-1972 SVSTDFGTIPAHS
+1972 NVSTDFGTIPAHS

-2257 TVQTSGITDR
+2257 TVQTSGITDS

-2279 WTMFI
+2279 WTLFV
-2284 NSQVKLITSVYP
+2284 NSQVKLLTSVYP

-2344 INQVALGDLTMVA
+2344 ISQVALGDLTMVA
-2357 NFEKKTYQVNIEEN
+2357 NFEKKTYQVNIAEN

-2475 EEIENLLPAQT
+2475 EEIENLLPAHT
-2486 YKVKASISFISKSKG
+2486 YKVKASTSFISKSKG

-2510 VRINAG
+2510 VGINAG

-2591 SDEEQ
+2591 SDDEQ
-2596 QDMEVDIRQYP
+2596 QDMEVDIRKYP
-2607 STMNIIGKLTRK
+2607 STMNIIGKLTQK

-2687 GSRTSPYDFNIDT
+2687 GSRTSPYDFNIDI

-2707 LADGKEL
+2707 LADGKNL

>member
-60 TTADGVTFSYETA
+60 TTADGVTFSTETA

-79 DGHSLTMKP
+79 DGHSLTMRS
-88 IGENK
+88 IGVNK

-134 SDVVIGEK
+134 SDVIIGEK

-416 KSISLSCDL
+416 KAISLSCDL

-437 PARKTSVDVEVEAL
+437 PARQTSVDVEVEAL

-576 CSCNASVG
+576 CSCNANVG

-631 RLDVNLSSNHDA
+631 RLDVNLSCNHDA

-762 AAGESITMMR
+762 AAGESTTMMR
-772 EITLPSTVGE
+772 EITLPATVGE

-816 SMETKVAKAIYAP
+816 SMEAKVAKSIYTP

-890 CYPSANLSDE
+890 CYPSANLSEE
-900 QASFDIYGIKRTSSD
+900 QASFDIYGIKRTSND

-957 NATPGNTTLKGGE
+957 NATPGTTTLKGGE
-970 NTDIAF
+970 STDVAF

-1000 GAILPATLYYYC
+1000 GAVLPATLYYYC

-1070 SLAKDESMEIILR
+1070 SLAKDESTEIILR

-1183 VSADKH
+1183 VSAEKH
-1189 DSYSNNLL
+1189 DSYRNNLL

-1239 TQVPMPVVVL
+1239 TQVPVPVVELTVPDR
-1249 SIPSSIPAKDLRDGE
+1249 INTEDLREGE
-1264 SLIFNAVL
+1264 SLIFNAIL

-1283 ELTLP
+1283 QLLLP
-1288 TDLKTLTFEALD
+1288 ENVTSWRFEPIGPGKAN
-1300 HTEAFNLAPQESVII
+1300 ELAPGQSIEI
-1315 PVKVTKST
+1315 PIRVTK
-1323 ITASARAAKRQGHID
+1323 
-1338 NDPCSDQ
+1338 DPGDDGDDGPC
-1345 VGTLYYW
+1345 VVYIGTLYYW
-1352 DCGLDRKWHRYGI
+1352 ECGPDKKWHKYYKSI
-1365 ALQLGSCK
+1365 QITICK
-1373 SNDPSTWSG
+1373 GKTPVVVYPSTGSG
-1382 NGDGTGYGGGIGGGL
+1382 
-1397 GSLYGPGARPSI
+1397 
-1409 GGSGTYTGS
+1409 GGSGPGGGPGGGGGGGYGPS
-1418 SNQNPLVQVED
+1418 SNIPTVTQKVDKSCNPCLNMYIQKIAECGVNVGLSLLKNNPL
-1429 KGCEPCQNKFML
+1429 GCIVGLGFCARDLNKDFHSWRSWGGCVASAVGCIPGIGPVPT
-1441 QLVDCGLQLIPVYK
+1441 LVGCL
-1455 KLRTVFDCIKGIYDV
+1455 
-1470 IEEAKTLTNK
+1470 
-1480 EEVTSRD
+1480 
-1487 IISLTL
+1487 ISLT
-1493 STMSTTATCMD
+1493 
-1504 IKSEGAGDKNK
+1504 
-1515 TREQK
+1515 
-1520 RAKLVDEIAK
+1520 
-1530 ALTDIS
+1530 
-1536 NSVEKGNLGWTK
+1536 
-1548 SISDL
+1548 
-1553 AFELAK
+1553 
-1559 YYGYDYDDFKELFC
+1559 
-1573 PLKLMEPCDLDS
+1573 EPCEANNAS
-1585 VPAENKPAALARSLK
+1585 AKMRAG
-1600 NSSEPSYIQEFR
+1600 NSSSYSEPSYITDFKNKLAIPLQES
-1612 QNLTYGIL
+1612 
-1620 KQMVV
+1620 K
-1625 MGLQKELYGDV
+1625 
-1636 EWLNSDSRELGLFM
+1636 
-1650 TKFESLRDENDAFQQ
+1650 AFQNMLLEYFG
-1665 KDIDELIASKP
+1665 DEVWVNETNGEALQDLMVMLQTSEEEVLTADNYIKYKP
-1676 ENITKEQ
+1676 QNVTKEQ
-1683 VKAFVQRWNDT
+1683 YYKFIERLNNTALAKTDDGNYIDLSKVAGYVNEINSANEQSVLMGYESTTDMLRKEYALLKGR
-1694 LDNKDTD
+1694 LD
-1701 NKVNIKNVFSYG
+1701 
-1713 ELSQRVD
+1713 E
-1720 SVVSSLG
+1720 SS
-1727 YTGIDECYE
+1727 
-1736 KAYEKCLAQ
+1736 
-1745 AKEQQSSVCSSI
+1745 SSVCSSI

-1793 LTVTDEKGNIAME
+1793 LTVTDEKGNIAMS

-1831 DAKQEGI
+1831 DAQKEGV

-1883 TVKPSPSLDLTYF
+1883 TVNPSPNLDLTYF

-1985 TSYAQWWIKSSLL
+1985 TSYAQWWLKSSLL

-2026 IHELIRSIDVTKGDK
+2026 IHELIRSIDVMKGDK
-2041 TLKGFMTNDIVD
+2041 ALKGFMTNDIVD

-2233 EDNKNFVLD
+2233 EDNKTFVLD

-2257 TVQTSGITDR
+2257 TVQTSGITDS

-2279 WTMFI
+2279 WTLFV
-2284 NSQVKLITSVYP
+2284 NNQVKLLTSVYP

-2303 GRVAGN
+2303 GKIAGN

-2344 INQVALGDLTMVA
+2344 ISQVALSDLTMVA
-2357 NFEKKTYQVNIEEN
+2357 NFEKKTYQVNIAEN

-2406 TVNGKQTE
+2406 IVNGKQTE

-2486 YKVKASISFISKSKG
+2486 YKVKASTSFISKSKG

-2510 VRINAG
+2510 VGINAG

-2596 QDMEVDIRQYP
+2596 QDMEVDIRKYP
-2607 STMNIIGKLTRK
+2607 STMNIIGKLTQK

-2687 GSRTSPYDFNIDT
+2687 GSRTSPYDFNIDI

>member
-60 TTADGVTFSYETA
+60 TMADGVTFSTETA

-79 DGHSLTMKP
+79 DGHSLTMRP
-88 IGENK
+88 IGVNK

-134 SDVVIGEK
+134 SDVIIGEK

-294 IEEANAQNVRLKL
+294 IEEASAQNVRLKL

-369 NYMTGT
+369 NYIAGT

-416 KSISLSCDL
+416 KAISLSCDL

-576 CSCNASVG
+576 CSCNANVG

-710 SQESKVEAGGKTT
+710 SQESKVEAGGKAT

-762 AAGESITMMR
+762 AAGESTTMTR

-836 GKAKGKDIAQKSVE
+836 GKAKGKDIAQKNVE

-890 CYPSANLSDE
+890 CYPSANLSEE
-900 QASFDIYGIKRTSSD
+900 QASFDIYGIKRTSND

-970 NTDIAF
+970 STDVAF

-1000 GAILPATLYYYC
+1000 GAVLPATLYYYC
-1012 RVKTGKIEASVASI
+1012 RVKTGKIEASVANI

-1070 SLAKDESMEIILR
+1070 SLAKDESTEIILR

-1098 NIAINCANGEGM
+1098 NIAINCGNGEGM

-1154 TTGAVVAKGITN
+1154 TTGAVVAEGITN
-1166 EKGLFSADLTEG
+1166 EKGLFSANLAEG

-1183 VSADKH
+1183 VSAEKH

-1239 TQVPMPVVVL
+1239 TQVPVPVVELTVPDR
-1249 SIPSSIPAKDLRDGE
+1249 IYTENLRKGE
-1264 SLIFNAVL
+1264 SLIFNATL

-1283 ELTLP
+1283 QLLLP
-1288 TDLKTLTFEALD
+1288 ENVTSWRFEPIGPGKAN
-1300 HTEAFNLAPQESVII
+1300 ELAPGQSKEI
-1315 PVKVTKST
+1315 PIRVTK
-1323 ITASARAAKRQGHID
+1323 
-1338 NDPCSDQ
+1338 DPGDDGDDGPC
-1345 VGTLYYW
+1345 VVYIGTLYYW
-1352 DCGLDRKWHRYGI
+1352 ECGPDKKWHKYYKSI
-1365 ALQLGSCK
+1365 QITICK
-1373 SNDPSTWSG
+1373 GKTPVVVYPSTGSG
-1382 NGDGTGYGGGIGGGL
+1382 
-1397 GSLYGPGARPSI
+1397 
-1409 GGSGTYTGS
+1409 GGSGPGGGPGGGGGGGYGPS
-1418 SNQNPLVQVED
+1418 SNIPTVTQKVDKSCNPCLNMYIQKITECGVNVGLSLLKNNPL
-1429 KGCEPCQNKFML
+1429 GCIVGLGFCARDLNKDFHSWRSWGGCVASAVGCIPGIGPVPA
-1441 QLVDCGLQLIPVYK
+1441 LVGCL
-1455 KLRTVFDCIKGIYDV
+1455 
-1470 IEEAKTLTNK
+1470 
-1480 EEVTSRD
+1480 
-1487 IISLTL
+1487 ISLT
-1493 STMSTTATCMD
+1493 
-1504 IKSEGAGDKNK
+1504 
-1515 TREQK
+1515 
-1520 RAKLVDEIAK
+1520 
-1530 ALTDIS
+1530 
-1536 NSVEKGNLGWTK
+1536 
-1548 SISDL
+1548 
-1553 AFELAK
+1553 
-1559 YYGYDYDDFKELFC
+1559 
-1573 PLKLMEPCDLDS
+1573 EPCEANNAS
-1585 VPAENKPAALARSLK
+1585 AKMRAG
-1600 NSSEPSYIQEFR
+1600 NSSNYSEPSYITDFKNKLAIPLQES
-1612 QNLTYGIL
+1612 
-1620 KQMVV
+1620 K
-1625 MGLQKELYGDV
+1625 
-1636 EWLNSDSRELGLFM
+1636 
-1650 TKFESLRDENDAFQQ
+1650 AFQNMLLEYFGDEVWVNETNGEDLQ
-1665 KDIDELIASKP
+1665 DLMVMLQTSEEEVLTADNYIKYKPQNVTKVQYYKFIERLNNTALAKTDDGNYIDLSKVAGYVN
-1676 ENITKEQ
+1676 EINSANEQSVLMGYESTTDMLRKEYALL
-1683 VKAFVQRWNDT
+1683 KGR
-1694 LDNKDTD
+1694 LD
-1701 NKVNIKNVFSYG
+1701 
-1713 ELSQRVD
+1713 E
-1720 SVVSSLG
+1720 SS
-1727 YTGIDECYE
+1727 
-1736 KAYEKCLAQ
+1736 
-1745 AKEQQSSVCSSI
+1745 SSVCSSI

-1793 LTVTDEKGNIAME
+1793 LTVTDEKGNIAMS

-1831 DAKQEGI
+1831 DAQKEGV

-1883 TVKPSPSLDLTYF
+1883 TVKPSPNLDLTYF

-1930 ATNVKMSTNQPEIVD
+1930 ATNVKMTTNQPEIVD

-1972 SVSTDFGTIPAHS
+1972 SVFTDFGTIPAHS

-2257 TVQTSGITDR
+2257 TVQTSGITDS

-2279 WTMFI
+2279 WTLFV
-2284 NSQVKLITSVYP
+2284 NSQVKLLTSVYP

-2344 INQVALGDLTMVA
+2344 ISQVALGDLTMVA
-2357 NFEKKTYQVNIEEN
+2357 NFEKKTYQVNIAEN

-2486 YKVKASISFISKSKG
+2486 YKVKASTSFISKSKG

-2510 VRINAG
+2510 VGINAG

-2607 STMNIIGKLTRK
+2607 STMNIIGKLTQK
-2619 DADMTGSD
+2619 DTDMTGSD

-2662 MVIENLQTQESIL
+2662 LVIENQQTQESIL

-2687 GSRTSPYDFNIDT
+2687 GSRTSPYDFNIDI

>member
-60 TTADGVTFSYETA
+60 TTADGVTFSTETA

-79 DGHSLTMKP
+79 DGHSLTMRP
-88 IGENK
+88 IGVNK

-127 DKIPITL
+127 DKIPVTL
-134 SDVVIGEK
+134 SDVIIGEK

-294 IEEANAQNVRLKL
+294 IEEACAQNVRLKL

-318 FKLAQ
+318 FKLTQ

-369 NYMTGT
+369 NYITGT

-416 KSISLSCDL
+416 KAISLSCDL

-437 PARKTSVDVEVEAL
+437 PARQTSVDVEVEAL

-576 CSCNASVG
+576 CSCNANVG

-743 FYFDSAATPA
+743 FYFDGAATPA

-762 AAGESITMMR
+762 AAGESTTMTR
-772 EITLPSTVGE
+772 EITLPTTVGE

-890 CYPSANLSDE
+890 CYPSANLSEE
-900 QASFDIYGIKRTSSD
+900 QASFDIYGIKRTSND

-957 NATPGNTTLKGGE
+957 NATPGTTTLKGGE
-970 NTDIAF
+970 STDIAF

-1000 GAILPATLYYYC
+1000 GAVLPATLYYYC

-1070 SLAKDESMEIILR
+1070 SLAKDESTEIILR

-1110 PLPFYI
+1110 PLPFCI

-1154 TTGAVVAKGITN
+1154 TTGAVVAEGITN
-1166 EKGLFSADLTEG
+1166 EKGLFSANLAEG

-1183 VSADKH
+1183 VSAEKH

-1239 TQVPMPVVVL
+1239 TQVPVPVVELTVPDR
-1249 SIPSSIPAKDLRDGE
+1249 IYTENLRKGE
-1264 SLIFNAVL
+1264 SLIFNATL
-1272 TNKGLIAAKDV
+1272 TNKGLITAKDV
-1283 ELTLP
+1283 QLLLP
-1288 TDLKTLTFEALD
+1288 DTVTSWRFEPIGPGKAN
-1300 HTEAFNLAPQESVII
+1300 ELAPGQSIEIPIRVI
-1315 PVKVTKST
+1315 S
-1323 ITASARAAKRQGHID
+1323 GD
-1338 NDPCSDQ
+1338 GDDGPC
-1345 VGTLYYW
+1345 VVYIGTLYYW
-1352 DCGLDRKWHRYGI
+1352 ECGPDKKWHKYYKSMQITICKGRVTVAVYPSP
-1365 ALQLGSCK
+1365 GS
-1373 SNDPSTWSG
+1373 G
-1382 NGDGTGYGGGIGGGL
+1382 
-1397 GSLYGPGARPSI
+1397 
-1409 GGSGTYTGS
+1409 GGSGPGGGPGGGGGGGYGPS
-1418 SNQNPLVQVED
+1418 SNIPTVTQKVDKSCNPCLNMYIQKITECGVNVGLSLLKNNPL
-1429 KGCEPCQNKFML
+1429 GCIVGLGFCARDLNKDFHSWRSWGGCVASAVGCIPGIGPVPA
-1441 QLVDCGLQLIPVYK
+1441 LVGCL
-1455 KLRTVFDCIKGIYDV
+1455 
-1470 IEEAKTLTNK
+1470 
-1480 EEVTSRD
+1480 
-1487 IISLTL
+1487 ISLT
-1493 STMSTTATCMD
+1493 
-1504 IKSEGAGDKNK
+1504 
-1515 TREQK
+1515 
-1520 RAKLVDEIAK
+1520 
-1530 ALTDIS
+1530 
-1536 NSVEKGNLGWTK
+1536 
-1548 SISDL
+1548 
-1553 AFELAK
+1553 
-1559 YYGYDYDDFKELFC
+1559 
-1573 PLKLMEPCDLDS
+1573 EPCEANNAS
-1585 VPAENKPAALARSLK
+1585 AKMRAG
-1600 NSSEPSYIQEFR
+1600 NSSSYSEPSYITDFKNKLAIPLQES
-1612 QNLTYGIL
+1612 
-1620 KQMVV
+1620 K
-1625 MGLQKELYGDV
+1625 
-1636 EWLNSDSRELGLFM
+1636 
-1650 TKFESLRDENDAFQQ
+1650 AFQNMLLEYFG
-1665 KDIDELIASKP
+1665 DEVWVNETNGEDLQGLMVMLQTSEEEVLTADNYIKYKP
-1676 ENITKEQ
+1676 QNVTKEQ
-1683 VKAFVQRWNDT
+1683 YYKFIERLNNTA
-1694 LDNKDTD
+1694 LAKTD
-1701 NKVNIKNVFSYG
+1701 DGNYIDLSKVAGYVNEINSAN
-1713 ELSQRVD
+1713 EQ
-1720 SVVSSLG
+1720 SVLMGYESTTDMLRKEYALLKGRLEESS
-1727 YTGIDECYE
+1727 
-1736 KAYEKCLAQ
+1736 
-1745 AKEQQSSVCSSI
+1745 SSVCSSI

-1793 LTVTDEKGNIAME
+1793 LTVTDEKGNIAMS

-1831 DAKQEGI
+1831 DAQKEGV

-1883 TVKPSPSLDLTYF
+1883 TVKPSPNLDLTYF

-2026 IHELIRSIDVTKGDK
+2026 IHELIRSLDVTKGDK

-2206 PATFTSEDIQINVQ
+2206 PATFTAEDIQINVQ

-2257 TVQTSGITDR
+2257 TVQTSGITDS

-2279 WTMFI
+2279 WTQFI
-2284 NSQVKLITSVYP
+2284 NSQVKLLTSVYP

-2303 GRVAGN
+2303 GKVAGN

-2344 INQVALGDLTMVA
+2344 INQVALGDLNMVA
-2357 NFEKKTYQVNIEEN
+2357 NFEKKTYQVNIAEN
-2371 CEGGSITQTYTGVYH
+2371 CEGGSITQSYTGVYH

-2433 KQERYEQNITL
+2433 RQERYEQNITL

-2486 YKVKASISFISKSKG
+2486 YKVKASTSFISKSKG

-2510 VRINAG
+2510 VGINAG

-2607 STMNIIGKLTRK
+2607 STMNIIGKLTQK

-2662 MVIENLQTQESIL
+2662 LVIENQQTQESIL
-2675 VQDALTFKEDVL
+2675 IQDALTFKEDVL
-2687 GSRTSPYDFNIDT
+2687 GSRTSPYDFNIDI

>member
-60 TTADGVTFSYETA
+60 TTADGITFSTETA

-79 DGHSLTMKP
+79 DGHSLTMRP
-88 IGENK
+88 IGVNK

-127 DKIPITL
+127 DKIPVTL
-134 SDVVIGEK
+134 SDVIIGEK

-294 IEEANAQNVRLKL
+294 IEEASAQNVRLML

-416 KSISLSCDL
+416 KAISLSCDL

-576 CSCNASVG
+576 CSCNANVG

-643 AIEYPKTVTIAEG
+643 AIEYPKAVTIAEG

-710 SQESKVEAGGKTT
+710 SQESKVEAGGKAT

-762 AAGESITMMR
+762 AAGESTTMMR
-772 EITLPSTVGE
+772 EITLPATVGE

-829 GEKVVIS
+829 GEKVVIC
-836 GKAKGKDIAQKSVE
+836 GKAKGKDIAKKNVE

-881 QTGHFAVGA
+881 QTGHFTVGA
-890 CYPSANLSDE
+890 CYPSANLSEE
-900 QASFDIYGIKRTSSD
+900 QASFDIYGIKRTSND

-957 NATPGNTTLKGGE
+957 NATPGTTTLKGSE

-1000 GAILPATLYYYC
+1000 GAVLPATLYYYC
-1012 RVKTGKIEASVASI
+1012 RVKTGKIEASVARI

-1070 SLAKDESMEIILR
+1070 SLAKDESTEIILR

-1147 KVEITHP
+1147 KIEITHP
-1154 TTGAVVAKGITN
+1154 TTGAVVAEGITN
-1166 EKGLFSADLTEG
+1166 EKGLFSANLAEG

-1183 VSADKH
+1183 VSAEKH
-1189 DSYSNNLL
+1189 DSYRNNLL

-1323 ITASARAAKRQGHID
+1323 KTASARAAKRLGNID

-1352 DCGLDRKWHRYGI
+1352 DCGLDRKWHKYGI

-1418 SNQNPLVQVED
+1418 SNQNPLVKVED
-1429 KGCEPCQNKFML
+1429 KGCEPCQNGVLIAGLKCAGHFVGEAVETL
-1441 QLVDCGLQLIPVYK
+1441 QTLLGLDDNIDTNNKDKKDKDLDEILDKCENYSDLLLDIASSFDGCVNGKHDIDQVLDCYETASKAIDAVFDGLVETAFGPYVKPELIKKYK
-1455 KLRTVFDCIKGIYDV
+1455 KLGKQILKYKKLLDRVAECARDFAHACDHIKNDESAKARMTGKSTKTVTEKAIEGMGKYAEYVEGFVTLNNVLFGSEPAWDEMSLEEMSGILNLDYHT
-1470 IEEAKTLTNK
+1470 ISFEEALKYKPKDVSETLFRKFFDKQKKWANK
-1480 EEVTSRD
+1480 DYSNITEEESGN
-1487 IISLTL
+1487 I
-1493 STMSTTATCMD
+1493 TTAVSNIHNAFKYFED
-1504 IKSEGAGDKNK
+1504 EGYLN
-1515 TREQK
+1515 
-1520 RAKLVDEIAK
+1520 
-1530 ALTDIS
+1530 
-1536 NSVEKGNLGWTK
+1536 
-1548 SISDL
+1548 
-1553 AFELAK
+1553 
-1559 YYGYDYDDFKELFC
+1559 
-1573 PLKLMEPCDLDS
+1573 PCDFLNTTFKD
-1585 VPAENKPAALARSLK
+1585 ALILA
-1600 NSSEPSYIQEFR
+1600 NTSS
-1612 QNLTYGIL
+1612 
-1620 KQMVV
+1620 
-1625 MGLQKELYGDV
+1625 
-1636 EWLNSDSRELGLFM
+1636 
-1650 TKFESLRDENDAFQQ
+1650 
-1665 KDIDELIASKP
+1665 
-1676 ENITKEQ
+1676 
-1683 VKAFVQRWNDT
+1683 
-1694 LDNKDTD
+1694 
-1701 NKVNIKNVFSYG
+1701 
-1713 ELSQRVD
+1713 
-1720 SVVSSLG
+1720 
-1727 YTGIDECYE
+1727 
-1736 KAYEKCLAQ
+1736 
-1745 AKEQQSSVCSSI
+1745 SSVCSSI

-1793 LTVTDEKGNIAME
+1793 LTVTDEKGNIAMK

-1831 DAKQEGI
+1831 DAQKEGV

-1848 AAPTVETRYA
+1848 AAPTMETRYA

-1883 TVKPSPSLDLTYF
+1883 TVKPSPNLDLTYF

-1930 ATNVKMSTNQPEIVD
+1930 ATNVRMSTNQPEIVD

-1972 SVSTDFGTIPAHS
+1972 SVSTDFGNIPAHS

-2152 DQFDG
+2152 DLFDG

-2257 TVQTSGITDR
+2257 TVQTSGITDS

-2279 WTMFI
+2279 WTQFV
-2284 NSQVKLITSVYP
+2284 NSQVKLLTSVYP

-2344 INQVALGDLTMVA
+2344 ISQVALGDLTMVA
-2357 NFEKKTYQVNIEEN
+2357 NFEKKTYQVNIAEN

-2486 YKVKASISFISKSKG
+2486 YKVKASTSFISKSKG

-2510 VRINAG
+2510 VGINAG

-2596 QDMEVDIRQYP
+2596 QDMEVDIRKYP
-2607 STMNIIGKLTRK
+2607 STMNIIGKLTQK

-2687 GSRTSPYDFNIDT
+2687 GSRTLPYDFNIDI

>member
-60 TTADGVTFSYETA
+60 TTADGVTFSTETA

-79 DGHSLTMKP
+79 DGHSLTMRP
-88 IGENK
+88 IGVNK

-134 SDVVIGEK
+134 SDVIIGEK

-174 NLLPYNK
+174 NLQPYNK

-202 QVFAESADGKFSK
+202 LVFAESADGKFSK
-215 LLGTIDYDQKLAAGG
+215 LLGTIDYNQKLAAGG

-369 NYMTGT
+369 NYIAGT

-416 KSISLSCDL
+416 KAISLSCDL

-540 MAPGV
+540 MAPGM

-576 CSCNASVG
+576 CSCNANVG

-589 VTVPLT
+589 VTVPLS

-710 SQESKVEAGGKTT
+710 SQENQVEAGGKTT

-743 FYFDSAATPA
+743 FYFDGAATPA

-762 AAGESITMMR
+762 AAGESTTMMR
-772 EITLPSTVGE
+772 EITLHSTVGE

-836 GKAKGKDIAQKSVE
+836 GKAKGKDIAQKNVE

-890 CYPSANLSDE
+890 CYPSANLSEE
-900 QASFDIYGIKRTSSD
+900 QVSFDIYGIKRTSND

-957 NATPGNTTLKGGE
+957 NATPGTTTLKGGE
-970 NTDIAF
+970 STDVAF

-1000 GAILPATLYYYC
+1000 GAVLPATLYYYC

-1070 SLAKDESMEIILR
+1070 SLAKDESTEIILR

-1154 TTGAVVAKGITN
+1154 TTGAVVAEGITN
-1166 EKGLFSADLTEG
+1166 EKGLFSANLAEG

-1183 VSADKH
+1183 VSAEKH

-1239 TQVPMPVVVL
+1239 TQVPVPVVELTVPDR
-1249 SIPSSIPAKDLRDGE
+1249 IYTENLRKGE
-1264 SLIFNAVL
+1264 SLIFNATL

-1283 ELTLP
+1283 QLLLP
-1288 TDLKTLTFEALD
+1288 ENVTSWRFEPIGPGKAN
-1300 HTEAFNLAPQESVII
+1300 ELAPGQSKEI
-1315 PVKVTKST
+1315 PIRVTK
-1323 ITASARAAKRQGHID
+1323 
-1338 NDPCSDQ
+1338 DPGDDGDDGPC
-1345 VGTLYYW
+1345 VVYIGTLYYW
-1352 DCGLDRKWHRYGI
+1352 ECGPDKKWHKYYKSI
-1365 ALQLGSCK
+1365 QITICK
-1373 SNDPSTWSG
+1373 GKTPVVVYPSTGSG
-1382 NGDGTGYGGGIGGGL
+1382 
-1397 GSLYGPGARPSI
+1397 
-1409 GGSGTYTGS
+1409 GGSGPGGGPGGGGGGGYGPS
-1418 SNQNPLVQVED
+1418 SNIPTVTQKVDKSCNPCLNMYIQKITECGVNVGLSLLKNNPL
-1429 KGCEPCQNKFML
+1429 GCIVGLGFCARDLNKDFHSWRSWGGCVASAVGCIPGIGPVPA
-1441 QLVDCGLQLIPVYK
+1441 LVGCL
-1455 KLRTVFDCIKGIYDV
+1455 
-1470 IEEAKTLTNK
+1470 
-1480 EEVTSRD
+1480 
-1487 IISLTL
+1487 ISLT
-1493 STMSTTATCMD
+1493 
-1504 IKSEGAGDKNK
+1504 
-1515 TREQK
+1515 
-1520 RAKLVDEIAK
+1520 
-1530 ALTDIS
+1530 
-1536 NSVEKGNLGWTK
+1536 
-1548 SISDL
+1548 
-1553 AFELAK
+1553 
-1559 YYGYDYDDFKELFC
+1559 
-1573 PLKLMEPCDLDS
+1573 EPCEANNAS
-1585 VPAENKPAALARSLK
+1585 AKMRAG
-1600 NSSEPSYIQEFR
+1600 NSSNYSEPSYITDFKNKLAIPLQES
-1612 QNLTYGIL
+1612 
-1620 KQMVV
+1620 K
-1625 MGLQKELYGDV
+1625 
-1636 EWLNSDSRELGLFM
+1636 
-1650 TKFESLRDENDAFQQ
+1650 AFQNMLLEYFG
-1665 KDIDELIASKP
+1665 DEVWVNETNGEDLQDLMVMLQTSEEEVLTADNYIKYKP
-1676 ENITKEQ
+1676 QNVTKEQ
-1683 VKAFVQRWNDT
+1683 YYKFIERLNNTA
-1694 LDNKDTD
+1694 LAKTD
-1701 NKVNIKNVFSYG
+1701 DGNYIDLSKVAGYVNEINSAN
-1713 ELSQRVD
+1713 EQ
-1720 SVVSSLG
+1720 SVLMGYESTTDMLRKEYALLKGRLEESS
-1727 YTGIDECYE
+1727 
-1736 KAYEKCLAQ
+1736 
-1745 AKEQQSSVCSSI
+1745 SSVCSSI

-1793 LTVTDEKGNIAME
+1793 LTVTDEKGNIAMK

-1831 DAKQEGI
+1831 DAQKEGV

-1883 TVKPSPSLDLTYF
+1883 TVKPSPNLDLTYF

-1930 ATNVKMSTNQPEIVD
+1930 ATNVRMSTNQPEIVD

-1972 SVSTDFGTIPAHS
+1972 SVSTDFGNIPAHS

-2257 TVQTSGITDR
+2257 TVQTSGITDS

-2279 WTMFI
+2279 WTLFV
-2284 NSQVKLITSVYP
+2284 NSQVKLLTSVYP

-2344 INQVALGDLTMVA
+2344 ISQVALSDLTMVA
-2357 NFEKKTYQVNIEEN
+2357 NFEKKTYQVNIAEN

-2486 YKVKASISFISKSKG
+2486 YKVKASTSFISKSKG

-2510 VRINAG
+2510 VGINAG

-2554 GTWEGTLKQLITN
+2554 GTWEGTLRQLITN

-2607 STMNIIGKLTRK
+2607 STMNIIGKLTQK
-2619 DADMTGSD
+2619 DTDMTGSD

-2687 GSRTSPYDFNIDT
+2687 GSRTSPYDFNIDI

>member
-60 TTADGVTFSYETA
+60 TMADGVTFSTETA

-79 DGHSLTMKP
+79 DGHSLTMRP
-88 IGENK
+88 IGVNK

-134 SDVVIGEK
+134 SDVIIGEK

-294 IEEANAQNVRLKL
+294 IEEANAQNVRLML

-389 LSAKQQDVTEGGKL
+389 LSTKQQDVTEGGKL

-416 KSISLSCDL
+416 KAISLSCDL

-576 CSCNASVG
+576 CSCNANVG

-710 SQESKVEAGGKTT
+710 SQESQVEAGGKTT

-743 FYFDSAATPA
+743 FYFDGAATPA

-762 AAGESITMMR
+762 AAGESTTMMR
-772 EITLPSTVGE
+772 EITLPATVGE

-890 CYPSANLSDE
+890 CYPSANLSEE
-900 QASFDIYGIKRTSSD
+900 QASFDIYGIKRTSND

-951 PDNCTV
+951 PDNCMV
-957 NATPGNTTLKGGE
+957 NATPGTTTLKGGE
-970 NTDIAF
+970 STDIAF

-1000 GAILPATLYYYC
+1000 GAVLPATLYYYC
-1012 RVKTGKIEASVASI
+1012 RVKTGKIEASVTSI

-1070 SLAKDESMEIILR
+1070 SLAKDESTEIILR

-1154 TTGAVVAKGITN
+1154 TTGAVVAEGITN
-1166 EKGLFSADLTEG
+1166 EKGLFSANLAEG

-1183 VSADKH
+1183 VSAEKH

-1239 TQVPMPVVVL
+1239 TQVPVPVVELTVPDR
-1249 SIPSSIPAKDLRDGE
+1249 IYTENLRKGE
-1264 SLIFNAVL
+1264 SLIFNATL

-1283 ELTLP
+1283 QLLLP
-1288 TDLKTLTFEALD
+1288 ENVTSWRFEPIGPGKAN
-1300 HTEAFNLAPQESVII
+1300 ELAPGQSKEI
-1315 PVKVTKST
+1315 PIRVTK
-1323 ITASARAAKRQGHID
+1323 
-1338 NDPCSDQ
+1338 DPGDDGDDGPC
-1345 VGTLYYW
+1345 VVYIGTLYYW
-1352 DCGLDRKWHRYGI
+1352 ECGPDKKWHKYYKSI
-1365 ALQLGSCK
+1365 QITICK
-1373 SNDPSTWSG
+1373 GKTPVVVYPSTGSG
-1382 NGDGTGYGGGIGGGL
+1382 
-1397 GSLYGPGARPSI
+1397 
-1409 GGSGTYTGS
+1409 GGSGPGGGPGGGGGGGYGPS
-1418 SNQNPLVQVED
+1418 SNIPTVTQKVDKSCNPCLNMYIQKITECGVNVGLSLLKNNPL
-1429 KGCEPCQNKFML
+1429 GCIVGLGFCARDLNKDFHSWRSWGGCVASAVGCIPGIGPVPA
-1441 QLVDCGLQLIPVYK
+1441 LVGCL
-1455 KLRTVFDCIKGIYDV
+1455 
-1470 IEEAKTLTNK
+1470 
-1480 EEVTSRD
+1480 
-1487 IISLTL
+1487 ISLT
-1493 STMSTTATCMD
+1493 
-1504 IKSEGAGDKNK
+1504 
-1515 TREQK
+1515 
-1520 RAKLVDEIAK
+1520 
-1530 ALTDIS
+1530 
-1536 NSVEKGNLGWTK
+1536 
-1548 SISDL
+1548 
-1553 AFELAK
+1553 
-1559 YYGYDYDDFKELFC
+1559 
-1573 PLKLMEPCDLDS
+1573 EPCEANNAS
-1585 VPAENKPAALARSLK
+1585 AKMRAG
-1600 NSSEPSYIQEFR
+1600 NSSNYSEPSYITDFKNKLAIPLQES
-1612 QNLTYGIL
+1612 
-1620 KQMVV
+1620 K
-1625 MGLQKELYGDV
+1625 
-1636 EWLNSDSRELGLFM
+1636 
-1650 TKFESLRDENDAFQQ
+1650 AFQNMLLEYFGDEVWVNETNGEDLQ
-1665 KDIDELIASKP
+1665 DLMVMLQTSEEEVLTADNYIKYKPQNVTKVQYYKFIERLNNTALAKTDDGNYIDLSKVAGYVN
-1676 ENITKEQ
+1676 EINSANEQSVLMGYESTTDMLRKEYALL
-1683 VKAFVQRWNDT
+1683 KGR
-1694 LDNKDTD
+1694 LD
-1701 NKVNIKNVFSYG
+1701 
-1713 ELSQRVD
+1713 E
-1720 SVVSSLG
+1720 SS
-1727 YTGIDECYE
+1727 
-1736 KAYEKCLAQ
+1736 
-1745 AKEQQSSVCSSI
+1745 SSVCSSI

-1793 LTVTDEKGNIAME
+1793 LTVTDEKGNIAMS
-1806 DKFQVNPEKLEGFN
+1806 DKFQVNLENLKGFAGN
-1820 GKLDFTDGWTL
+1820 KNFTDGWTL
-1831 DAKQEGI
+1831 DAQKEGV

-1883 TVKPSPSLDLTYF
+1883 TVKPSPNLDLTYF

-1930 ATNVKMSTNQPEIVD
+1930 ATNVKMTTNQPEIVD

-1972 SVSTDFGTIPAHS
+1972 SVSTDFGNIPAHS

-2257 TVQTSGITDR
+2257 TVQTSGITDS

-2279 WTMFI
+2279 WTLFV
-2284 NSQVKLITSVYP
+2284 NSQVKLLTSVYP

-2344 INQVALGDLTMVA
+2344 ISQVALSDLTMVA

-2371 CEGGSITQTYTGVYH
+2371 CEGGSITQSYTGVYH

-2475 EEIENLLPAQT
+2475 EEIENLLPAKT
-2486 YKVKASISFISKSKG
+2486 YKVKASTSFISKSKG

-2510 VRINAG
+2510 VGINAG

-2554 GTWEGTLKQLITN
+2554 GTWEGTLRQLITN

-2591 SDEEQ
+2591 SDDEQ
-2596 QDMEVDIRQYP
+2596 QDMEVDIRKYP
-2607 STMNIIGKLTRK
+2607 STMNIIGKLTQK

-2687 GSRTSPYDFNIDT
+2687 GSRTSPYDFNIDI

>member
-60 TTADGVTFSYETA
+60 TTADGVTFSTETA

-79 DGHSLTMKP
+79 DGHSLTMRP
-88 IGENK
+88 IGVNK

-104 AFIGRTGS
+104 PFIGRTGS

-127 DKIPITL
+127 EKIPVTL
-134 SDVVIGEK
+134 SDVIIGEK

-276 SGTLQ
+276 SGTLP

-294 IEEANAQNVRLKL
+294 IEEASAQNVRLML

-332 AEITIPQGQSATY
+332 AEIIIQQGQSATY

-357 NDSIVTVNIDGN
+357 NDSIITVNIDGN
-369 NYMTGT
+369 NYITGT

-416 KSISLSCDL
+416 KAISLSCDL

-465 ASADGYENGTLLS
+465 ASADGYENGTLLT

-576 CSCNASVG
+576 CSCNASMG

-701 PDARIMAIS
+701 PDARITAIS

-762 AAGESITMMR
+762 AAGESTTMTR
-772 EITLPSTVGE
+772 EITLPATVGE

-900 QASFDIYGIKRTSSD
+900 QASFDIYGIKRTCSD

-921 SLGDVYQGKLNI
+921 SLGDIYQGKLNI

-970 NTDIAF
+970 STDIAF
-976 SITPSGASEGSD
+976 CITPSGASEGSD

-1000 GAILPATLYYYC
+1000 GAVLPATLYYYC

-1070 SLAKDESMEIILR
+1070 SLAKDESTEIILR

-1154 TTGAVVAKGITN
+1154 TTGAVVAEGITN
-1166 EKGLFSADLTEG
+1166 EKGIFSADLAEG

-1183 VSADKH
+1183 VSAEKH
-1189 DSYSNNLL
+1189 DSYNNNLL

-1239 TQVPMPVVVL
+1239 TQVPVPVVELTVPDR
-1249 SIPSSIPAKDLRDGE
+1249 IYTENLRKGE
-1264 SLIFNAVL
+1264 SLIFNATL
-1272 TNKGLIAAKDV
+1272 TNKGLITAKDV
-1283 ELTLP
+1283 QLLLP
-1288 TDLKTLTFEALD
+1288 DTVTSWRFEPIGPGKAN
-1300 HTEAFNLAPQESVII
+1300 ELAPGQSIEI
-1315 PVKVTKST
+1315 PIRVTK
-1323 ITASARAAKRQGHID
+1323 
-1338 NDPCSDQ
+1338 DPGDDGDDGPC
-1345 VGTLYYW
+1345 VVYIGTLYYW
-1352 DCGLDRKWHRYGI
+1352 ECGPDKKWHKYYKSMQITICKGRVTVAVYPSP
-1365 ALQLGSCK
+1365 GS
-1373 SNDPSTWSG
+1373 G
-1382 NGDGTGYGGGIGGGL
+1382 
-1397 GSLYGPGARPSI
+1397 
-1409 GGSGTYTGS
+1409 GGSGPGGGPGGGGGGGYGPS
-1418 SNQNPLVQVED
+1418 SNIPTVTQKVDKSCNPCLNMYIQKITECGVNVGLSLLKNNPL
-1429 KGCEPCQNKFML
+1429 GCIVGLGFCARDLNKDFHSWRSWGGCVASAVGCIPGIGPVPA
-1441 QLVDCGLQLIPVYK
+1441 LVGCL
-1455 KLRTVFDCIKGIYDV
+1455 
-1470 IEEAKTLTNK
+1470 
-1480 EEVTSRD
+1480 
-1487 IISLTL
+1487 ISLT
-1493 STMSTTATCMD
+1493 
-1504 IKSEGAGDKNK
+1504 
-1515 TREQK
+1515 
-1520 RAKLVDEIAK
+1520 
-1530 ALTDIS
+1530 
-1536 NSVEKGNLGWTK
+1536 
-1548 SISDL
+1548 
-1553 AFELAK
+1553 
-1559 YYGYDYDDFKELFC
+1559 
-1573 PLKLMEPCDLDS
+1573 EPCEANNAS
-1585 VPAENKPAALARSLK
+1585 AKMRAG
-1600 NSSEPSYIQEFR
+1600 NSSSYSEPSYITDFKNKLAIPLQES
-1612 QNLTYGIL
+1612 
-1620 KQMVV
+1620 K
-1625 MGLQKELYGDV
+1625 
-1636 EWLNSDSRELGLFM
+1636 
-1650 TKFESLRDENDAFQQ
+1650 AFQNMLLEYFG
-1665 KDIDELIASKP
+1665 DEVWVNETNGEDLQGLMVMLQTSEEEVLTADNYIKYKP
-1676 ENITKEQ
+1676 QNVTKEQ
-1683 VKAFVQRWNDT
+1683 YYKFIERLNNTALAKTDDGNYIDLSKVAGYVNEINSANEQSVLMGYESTTDMLRKEYALLKGR
-1694 LDNKDTD
+1694 LD
-1701 NKVNIKNVFSYG
+1701 
-1713 ELSQRVD
+1713 E
-1720 SVVSSLG
+1720 SS
-1727 YTGIDECYE
+1727 
-1736 KAYEKCLAQ
+1736 
-1745 AKEQQSSVCSSI
+1745 SSVCSSI

-1781 NEQEAMKDVKLT
+1781 NEQEAMKNVKLT
-1793 LTVTDEKGNIAME
+1793 LTVTDEKGNIAMS

-1831 DAKQEGI
+1831 DAQKEGV

-1883 TVKPSPSLDLTYF
+1883 TVKPSPNLDLTYF

-1930 ATNVKMSTNQPEIVD
+1930 ATNVRMSTNQPEIVD

-1972 SVSTDFGTIPAHS
+1972 SVFTDFGTIPAHS

-2007 ATHLTSYGNKD
+2007 ATHLTSYDNKD

-2041 TLKGFMTNDIVD
+2041 TLKGFITNDIVD

-2116 TRASDGKQISLRN
+2116 TRVSDGKQISLRN

-2172 LMLEVASIEGAPAE
+2172 LMLEVASFEGTPAE

-2257 TVQTSGITDR
+2257 TVQTSGITDS

-2279 WTMFI
+2279 WTLFV
-2284 NSQVKLITSVYP
+2284 NSQVKLLTSVYP

-2344 INQVALGDLTMVA
+2344 ISQVALGDLTMVA
-2357 NFEKKTYQVNIEEN
+2357 NFEKKTYQVNIAEN

-2414 DAETLSLIVDKDLT
+2414 DAENLSLIVDKDLT

-2486 YKVKASISFISKSKG
+2486 YKVKASTSFISKSKG
-2501 RLFEASTTP
+2501 RLFEASSTP
-2510 VRINAG
+2510 VGINAG

-2591 SDEEQ
+2591 SDDEQ
-2596 QDMEVDIRQYP
+2596 QDMEVDIRKYP
-2607 STMNIIGKLTRK
+2607 STMNIIGKLTQK

-2687 GSRTSPYDFNIDT
+2687 GSRTSPYDFNIDI

>member
-60 TTADGVTFSYETA
+60 TTADGITFSTETA

-79 DGHSLTMKP
+79 DGHSLTMRP
-88 IGENK
+88 IGVNK

-127 DKIPITL
+127 DKIPVTL
-134 SDVVIGEK
+134 SDVIISEK

-294 IEEANAQNVRLKL
+294 IEEASAQNVRLML

-416 KSISLSCDL
+416 KAISLSCDL

-576 CSCNASVG
+576 CSCNANVG

-631 RLDVNLSSNHDA
+631 RLNVSLSSNHDA

-710 SQESKVEAGGKTT
+710 SQESKVEAGGKAT

-762 AAGESITMMR
+762 AAGESTTMMR
-772 EITLPSTVGE
+772 EITLPATVGE

-836 GKAKGKDIAQKSVE
+836 GKAKGKDIAKKNVE

-890 CYPSANLSDE
+890 CYPSANLSEE
-900 QASFDIYGIKRTSSD
+900 QASFDIYGIKRTSND

-970 NTDIAF
+970 RTDITF

-1000 GAILPATLYYYC
+1000 GAVLPATLYYYC
-1012 RVKTGKIEASVASI
+1012 RVKTGKIEASVARI

-1070 SLAKDESMEIILR
+1070 SLAKDESTEIILR

-1154 TTGAVVAKGITN
+1154 TTGAVVAEGITN
-1166 EKGLFSADLTEG
+1166 EKGLFSANLAEG

-1183 VSADKH
+1183 VSAEKH
-1189 DSYSNNLL
+1189 DSYRNNLL

-1323 ITASARAAKRQGHID
+1323 KTASARAAKRLGNID

-1352 DCGLDRKWHRYGI
+1352 DCGLDRKWHKYGI

-1418 SNQNPLVQVED
+1418 SNQNPLVKVED
-1429 KGCEPCQNKFML
+1429 KGCEPCQNGVLIAGLKCAGHFVGEAVETL
-1441 QLVDCGLQLIPVYK
+1441 QTLLGLDDNIDTNNKDKDKKDKDLDEILDKCENYSDLLLDIASSFDGCVNGKHDIDQVLDCYETASKAIDAVFDGLVETAFGPYVKPELIKKYK
-1455 KLRTVFDCIKGIYDV
+1455 KLGKQILKYKKLLDRVAECARDFAHACDHIKNDESAKARMTGKSTKTVTEKAIEGMGKYAEYVEGFVTLNNVLFGSEPAWDEMSLEEMSGILNLDYHT
-1470 IEEAKTLTNK
+1470 ISFEEALKYKPKDVSETLFRKFFDKQKKWANK
-1480 EEVTSRD
+1480 DYSNITEEESGN
-1487 IISLTL
+1487 I
-1493 STMSTTATCMD
+1493 TTAVSNIHNAFKYFED
-1504 IKSEGAGDKNK
+1504 EGYLN
-1515 TREQK
+1515 
-1520 RAKLVDEIAK
+1520 
-1530 ALTDIS
+1530 
-1536 NSVEKGNLGWTK
+1536 
-1548 SISDL
+1548 
-1553 AFELAK
+1553 
-1559 YYGYDYDDFKELFC
+1559 
-1573 PLKLMEPCDLDS
+1573 PCDFLNTTFKD
-1585 VPAENKPAALARSLK
+1585 ALILA
-1600 NSSEPSYIQEFR
+1600 NTSS
-1612 QNLTYGIL
+1612 
-1620 KQMVV
+1620 
-1625 MGLQKELYGDV
+1625 
-1636 EWLNSDSRELGLFM
+1636 
-1650 TKFESLRDENDAFQQ
+1650 
-1665 KDIDELIASKP
+1665 
-1676 ENITKEQ
+1676 
-1683 VKAFVQRWNDT
+1683 
-1694 LDNKDTD
+1694 
-1701 NKVNIKNVFSYG
+1701 
-1713 ELSQRVD
+1713 
-1720 SVVSSLG
+1720 
-1727 YTGIDECYE
+1727 
-1736 KAYEKCLAQ
+1736 
-1745 AKEQQSSVCSSI
+1745 SSVCSSI

-1793 LTVTDEKGNIAME
+1793 LTVTDEKGNIAMK

-1831 DAKQEGI
+1831 DAQKEGV

-1883 TVKPSPSLDLTYF
+1883 TVKPSPNLDLTYF

-1930 ATNVKMSTNQPEIVD
+1930 ATNVRMSTNQPEIVD

-1972 SVSTDFGTIPAHS
+1972 SVSTDFGNIPAHS
-1985 TSYAQWWIKSSLL
+1985 TSYAQWWLKSSLL

-2152 DQFDG
+2152 DLFDS

-2257 TVQTSGITDR
+2257 TVQTSGITDS

-2279 WTMFI
+2279 WTQFV
-2284 NSQVKLITSVYP
+2284 NNQVKLLTSVYP

-2333 LNGETISTNDT
+2333 LNGEIISTNDT
-2344 INQVALGDLTMVA
+2344 ISQVALSDLTMVA
-2357 NFEKKTYQVNIEEN
+2357 NFEKKTYQVNIAEN

-2486 YKVKASISFISKSKG
+2486 YKVKASTSFISKSKG

-2510 VRINAG
+2510 VGINAG

-2576 QNNLEFAEATTPSQL
+2576 QNNLEFAEATTPSQF

-2596 QDMEVDIRQYP
+2596 QDMEVDIRKYP
-2607 STMNIIGKLTRK
+2607 STMNIIGKLTQK

-2687 GSRTSPYDFNIDT
+2687 GSRTSPYDFNIDI

>member
-1 MKQRHFI
+1 
-8 TTLCLLMLFVASA
+8 MLFVASA

-60 TTADGVTFSYETA
+60 TTADGVTFSTETA

-79 DGHSLTMKP
+79 DGHSLTMRP
-88 IGENK
+88 IGVNK

-134 SDVVIGEK
+134 SDVIIGEK

-156 NIAKS
+156 SIAKS

-294 IEEANAQNVRLKL
+294 IEEANAQNVRLML

-389 LSAKQQDVTEGGKL
+389 LSTKQQDVTEGGKL

-416 KSISLSCDL
+416 KAISLSCDL

-576 CSCNASVG
+576 CSCNANVG

-710 SQESKVEAGGKTT
+710 SQESQVEAGGKTT

-743 FYFDSAATPA
+743 FYFDGAATPA

-762 AAGESITMMR
+762 AAGESTTMMR
-772 EITLPSTVGE
+772 EITLPATVGE

-836 GKAKGKDIAQKSVE
+836 GKAKGKDIAKKNVE

-890 CYPSANLSDE
+890 CYPSANLSEE
-900 QASFDIYGIKRTSSD
+900 QASFDIYGIKRTSND

-957 NATPGNTTLKGGE
+957 NATPGTTTLKGGE
-970 NTDIAF
+970 STDIAF

-1000 GAILPATLYYYC
+1000 GAVLPTTLYYYC
-1012 RVKTGKIEASVASI
+1012 RVKTGKIEASVARI

-1070 SLAKDESMEIILR
+1070 SLAKDESTEIILR

-1154 TTGAVVAKGITN
+1154 TTGAVVAEGITN
-1166 EKGLFSADLTEG
+1166 EKGLFSANLAEG

-1183 VSADKH
+1183 VSAEKH

-1239 TQVPMPVVVL
+1239 TQVPVPVVELTVPDR
-1249 SIPSSIPAKDLRDGE
+1249 IYTENLRKGE
-1264 SLIFNAVL
+1264 SLIFNATL

-1283 ELTLP
+1283 QLLLP
-1288 TDLKTLTFEALD
+1288 ENVTSWRFEPIGPGKAN
-1300 HTEAFNLAPQESVII
+1300 ELAPGQSKEI
-1315 PVKVTKST
+1315 PIRVTK
-1323 ITASARAAKRQGHID
+1323 
-1338 NDPCSDQ
+1338 DPGDDGDDGPC
-1345 VGTLYYW
+1345 VVYIGTLYYW
-1352 DCGLDRKWHRYGI
+1352 ECGPDKKWHKYYKSI
-1365 ALQLGSCK
+1365 QITICK
-1373 SNDPSTWSG
+1373 GKTPVVVYPSTGSG
-1382 NGDGTGYGGGIGGGL
+1382 
-1397 GSLYGPGARPSI
+1397 
-1409 GGSGTYTGS
+1409 GGSGPGGGPGGGGGGGYGPS
-1418 SNQNPLVQVED
+1418 SNIPTVTQKVDKSCNPCLNMYIQKITECGVNVGLSLLKNNPL
-1429 KGCEPCQNKFML
+1429 GCIVGLGFCARDLNKDFHSWRSWGGCVASAVGCIPGIGPVPA
-1441 QLVDCGLQLIPVYK
+1441 LVGCL
-1455 KLRTVFDCIKGIYDV
+1455 
-1470 IEEAKTLTNK
+1470 
-1480 EEVTSRD
+1480 
-1487 IISLTL
+1487 ISLT
-1493 STMSTTATCMD
+1493 
-1504 IKSEGAGDKNK
+1504 
-1515 TREQK
+1515 
-1520 RAKLVDEIAK
+1520 
-1530 ALTDIS
+1530 
-1536 NSVEKGNLGWTK
+1536 
-1548 SISDL
+1548 
-1553 AFELAK
+1553 
-1559 YYGYDYDDFKELFC
+1559 
-1573 PLKLMEPCDLDS
+1573 EPCEANNAS
-1585 VPAENKPAALARSLK
+1585 AKMRAG
-1600 NSSEPSYIQEFR
+1600 NSSNYSEPSYITDFKNKLAIPLQES
-1612 QNLTYGIL
+1612 
-1620 KQMVV
+1620 K
-1625 MGLQKELYGDV
+1625 
-1636 EWLNSDSRELGLFM
+1636 
-1650 TKFESLRDENDAFQQ
+1650 AFQNMLLEYFG
-1665 KDIDELIASKP
+1665 DEVWVNETNGEDLQDLMVMLQTSEEEVLTADNYIKYKP
-1676 ENITKEQ
+1676 QNVTKEQ
-1683 VKAFVQRWNDT
+1683 YYKFIERLNNTA
-1694 LDNKDTD
+1694 LAKTD
-1701 NKVNIKNVFSYG
+1701 DGNYIDLSKVAGYVNEINSAN
-1713 ELSQRVD
+1713 EQ
-1720 SVVSSLG
+1720 SVLMGYESTTDMLRKEYALLKGRLEESS
-1727 YTGIDECYE
+1727 
-1736 KAYEKCLAQ
+1736 
-1745 AKEQQSSVCSSI
+1745 SSVCSSI

-1793 LTVTDEKGNIAME
+1793 LTVTDEKGNIAMK

-1831 DAKQEGI
+1831 DAQKEGV

-1883 TVKPSPSLDLTYF
+1883 TVKPSPNLDLTYF

-1930 ATNVKMSTNQPEIVD
+1930 ATNVRMSTNQPEIVD

-1963 QEKTLALGG
+1963 QEKTQALGG
-1972 SVSTDFGTIPAHS
+1972 SVFTDFGTIPAHS

-2007 ATHLTSYGNKD
+2007 ATHLTSYDNKD

-2242 LTQLNASAGNGYYTL
+2242 LTQLNANAGNGYYTL
-2257 TVQTSGITDR
+2257 TVQTSGITDS

-2279 WTMFI
+2279 WTLFV
-2284 NSQVKLITSVYP
+2284 NRQVKLLTSVYP

-2344 INQVALGDLTMVA
+2344 ISQVALSDLTMVA
-2357 NFEKKTYQVNIEEN
+2357 NFEKKTYQVNIAEN

-2486 YKVKASISFISKSKG
+2486 YKVKASTSFISKSKG

-2510 VRINAG
+2510 VGINAG

-2596 QDMEVDIRQYP
+2596 QDMEVDIRKYP
-2607 STMNIIGKLTRK
+2607 STMNIIGKLTQK

-2687 GSRTSPYDFNIDT
+2687 GSRTSPYDFNIDI

>member
-79 DGHSLTMKP
+79 DGHSLTMRP
-88 IGENK
+88 IGVNK

-104 AFIGRTGS
+104 PFIGRTGS

-127 DKIPITL
+127 DKIPVTL
-134 SDVVIGEK
+134 SDVIIGEK

-215 LLGTIDYDQKLAAGG
+215 LLGTIDYGQKLAAGG

-294 IEEANAQNVRLKL
+294 IEEASAQNVRLML

-403 TLTITAERQSATD
+403 TLTITTERQSATD
-416 KSISLSCDL
+416 KAISLSCDL

-465 ASADGYENGTLLS
+465 ASADGYENGTLLT

-710 SQESKVEAGGKTT
+710 SQESKVEAGGKAT

-762 AAGESITMMR
+762 AAGESTTMMR
-772 EITLPSTVGE
+772 EITLPTTVGE

-890 CYPSANLSDE
+890 CYPSANLSEE
-900 QASFDIYGIKRTSSD
+900 QASFDIYGIKRTSND

-970 NTDIAF
+970 STDIAF

-1000 GAILPATLYYYC
+1000 GAVLPATLYYYC

-1070 SLAKDESMEIILR
+1070 SLTKDESTEIILR

-1110 PLPFYI
+1110 PLPFCI

-1154 TTGAVVAKGITN
+1154 TTGAVVAEGITN
-1166 EKGLFSADLTEG
+1166 EKGLFSANLAEG

-1183 VSADKH
+1183 VSAEKH

-1239 TQVPMPVVVL
+1239 TQVPVPVVELTVPDR
-1249 SIPSSIPAKDLRDGE
+1249 IYTENLRKGE
-1264 SLIFNAVL
+1264 SLIFNATL
-1272 TNKGLIAAKDV
+1272 TNKGLITAKDV
-1283 ELTLP
+1283 QLLLP
-1288 TDLKTLTFEALD
+1288 DTVTSWRFEPIGPGKAN
-1300 HTEAFNLAPQESVII
+1300 ELAPGQSIEIPIRVI
-1315 PVKVTKST
+1315 S
-1323 ITASARAAKRQGHID
+1323 GD
-1338 NDPCSDQ
+1338 GDDGDDGPC
-1345 VGTLYYW
+1345 VVYIGTLYYW
-1352 DCGLDRKWHRYGI
+1352 ECGPDKKWHKYYKSMQITICKGRVTVAVYPSP
-1365 ALQLGSCK
+1365 GS
-1373 SNDPSTWSG
+1373 G
-1382 NGDGTGYGGGIGGGL
+1382 
-1397 GSLYGPGARPSI
+1397 
-1409 GGSGTYTGS
+1409 GGSGPGGGPGGGGGGGYGPS
-1418 SNQNPLVQVED
+1418 SNIPTVTQKVDKSCNPCLNMYIQKITECGVNVGLSLLKNNPL
-1429 KGCEPCQNKFML
+1429 GCIVGLGFCARDLNKDFHSWRSWGGCVASAVGCIPGIGPVPA
-1441 QLVDCGLQLIPVYK
+1441 LVGCL
-1455 KLRTVFDCIKGIYDV
+1455 
-1470 IEEAKTLTNK
+1470 
-1480 EEVTSRD
+1480 
-1487 IISLTL
+1487 ISLT
-1493 STMSTTATCMD
+1493 
-1504 IKSEGAGDKNK
+1504 
-1515 TREQK
+1515 
-1520 RAKLVDEIAK
+1520 
-1530 ALTDIS
+1530 
-1536 NSVEKGNLGWTK
+1536 
-1548 SISDL
+1548 
-1553 AFELAK
+1553 
-1559 YYGYDYDDFKELFC
+1559 
-1573 PLKLMEPCDLDS
+1573 EPCEANNAS
-1585 VPAENKPAALARSLK
+1585 AKMRAG
-1600 NSSEPSYIQEFR
+1600 NSSSYSEPSYITDFKNKLAIPLQES
-1612 QNLTYGIL
+1612 
-1620 KQMVV
+1620 K
-1625 MGLQKELYGDV
+1625 
-1636 EWLNSDSRELGLFM
+1636 
-1650 TKFESLRDENDAFQQ
+1650 AFQNMLLEYFG
-1665 KDIDELIASKP
+1665 DEVWVNETNGEDLQGLMVMLQTSEEEVLTADNYIKYKP
-1676 ENITKEQ
+1676 QNVTKEQ
-1683 VKAFVQRWNDT
+1683 YYKFIERLNNTA
-1694 LDNKDTD
+1694 LAKTD
-1701 NKVNIKNVFSYG
+1701 DGNYIDLSKVAGYVNEINSAN
-1713 ELSQRVD
+1713 EQ
-1720 SVVSSLG
+1720 SVLMGYESTTDMLRKEYALLKGRLEESS
-1727 YTGIDECYE
+1727 
-1736 KAYEKCLAQ
+1736 
-1745 AKEQQSSVCSSI
+1745 SSVCSSI

-1793 LTVTDEKGNIAME
+1793 LTVTDEKGNIAMS

-1831 DAKQEGI
+1831 DAQKEGV

-1883 TVKPSPSLDLTYF
+1883 TVKPSPNLDLTYF

-1930 ATNVKMSTNQPEIVD
+1930 ATNVRMSTNQPEIVD

-1972 SVSTDFGTIPAHS
+1972 SVFTDFGTIPAHS

-2075 SSSIT
+2075 SSSIM

-2152 DQFDG
+2152 DQFEG

-2257 TVQTSGITDR
+2257 TVQTSGITDS

-2279 WTMFI
+2279 WTQFV
-2284 NSQVKLITSVYP
+2284 NNQVKLLTSVYP

-2344 INQVALGDLTMVA
+2344 ISQVALGDLTMVA
-2357 NFEKKTYQVNIEEN
+2357 NFEKKTYQVNIAEN
-2371 CEGGSITQTYTGVYH
+2371 CEGGSINQSYTGVYH

-2475 EEIENLLPAQT
+2475 EEIENLLPAHT
-2486 YKVKASISFISKSKG
+2486 YKVKASTSFISKSKG

-2510 VRINAG
+2510 VGINAG

-2591 SDEEQ
+2591 SDDEQ
-2596 QDMEVDIRQYP
+2596 QDMEVDIRKYP
-2607 STMNIIGKLTRK
+2607 STMNIIGKLTQK

-2687 GSRTSPYDFNIDT
+2687 GSRTSPYDFNIDI

>member
-60 TTADGVTFSYETA
+60 TTADGITFSTETA

-79 DGHSLTMKP
+79 DGHSLTMRP
-88 IGENK
+88 IGVNK

-127 DKIPITL
+127 DKIPVTL
-134 SDVVIGEK
+134 SDVIISEK

-294 IEEANAQNVRLKL
+294 IEEASAQNVRLML

-416 KSISLSCDL
+416 KAISLSCDL

-576 CSCNASVG
+576 CSCNANVG

-631 RLDVNLSSNHDA
+631 RLNVSLSSNHDA

-710 SQESKVEAGGKTT
+710 SQESKVEAGGKAT

-762 AAGESITMMR
+762 AAGESTTMMR
-772 EITLPSTVGE
+772 EITLPATVGE

-836 GKAKGKDIAQKSVE
+836 GKAKGKDIAKKNVE

-890 CYPSANLSDE
+890 CYPSANLSEE
-900 QASFDIYGIKRTSSD
+900 QASFDIYGIKRTSND

-957 NATPGNTTLKGGE
+957 NATPGTTTLKGGE

-1000 GAILPATLYYYC
+1000 GAVLPATLYYYC
-1012 RVKTGKIEASVASI
+1012 RVKTGKIEASVARI

-1070 SLAKDESMEIILR
+1070 SLAKDESTEIILR

-1154 TTGAVVAKGITN
+1154 TTGAVVAEGITN
-1166 EKGLFSADLTEG
+1166 EKGLFSANLAEG

-1183 VSADKH
+1183 VSAEKH

-1323 ITASARAAKRQGHID
+1323 KTASARAAKRLGNID

-1352 DCGLDRKWHRYGI
+1352 DCGLDRKWHKYGI

-1418 SNQNPLVQVED
+1418 SNQNPLVKVED
-1429 KGCEPCQNKFML
+1429 KGCEPCQNGVLIAGLKCAGHFVGEAVETL
-1441 QLVDCGLQLIPVYK
+1441 QTLLGLDDNIDTNNKDKDKKDKDLDEILDKCENYSDLLLDIASSFDGCVNGKHDIDQVLDCYETASKAIDAVFDGLVETAFGPYVKPELIKKYK
-1455 KLRTVFDCIKGIYDV
+1455 KLGKQILKYKKLLDRVAECARDFAHACDHIKNDESAKARMTGKSTKTVTEKAIEGMGKYAEYVEGFVTLNNVLFGSEPAWDEMSLEEMSGILNLDYHT
-1470 IEEAKTLTNK
+1470 ISFEEALKYKPKDVSETLFRKFFDKQKKWANK
-1480 EEVTSRD
+1480 DYSNITEEESGN
-1487 IISLTL
+1487 I
-1493 STMSTTATCMD
+1493 TTAVSNIHNAFKYFED
-1504 IKSEGAGDKNK
+1504 EGYLN
-1515 TREQK
+1515 
-1520 RAKLVDEIAK
+1520 
-1530 ALTDIS
+1530 
-1536 NSVEKGNLGWTK
+1536 
-1548 SISDL
+1548 
-1553 AFELAK
+1553 
-1559 YYGYDYDDFKELFC
+1559 
-1573 PLKLMEPCDLDS
+1573 PCDFLNTTFKD
-1585 VPAENKPAALARSLK
+1585 ALILA
-1600 NSSEPSYIQEFR
+1600 NTSS
-1612 QNLTYGIL
+1612 
-1620 KQMVV
+1620 
-1625 MGLQKELYGDV
+1625 
-1636 EWLNSDSRELGLFM
+1636 
-1650 TKFESLRDENDAFQQ
+1650 
-1665 KDIDELIASKP
+1665 
-1676 ENITKEQ
+1676 
-1683 VKAFVQRWNDT
+1683 
-1694 LDNKDTD
+1694 
-1701 NKVNIKNVFSYG
+1701 
-1713 ELSQRVD
+1713 
-1720 SVVSSLG
+1720 
-1727 YTGIDECYE
+1727 
-1736 KAYEKCLAQ
+1736 
-1745 AKEQQSSVCSSI
+1745 SSVCSSI

-1793 LTVTDEKGNIAME
+1793 LTVTDEKGNIAMK

-1831 DAKQEGI
+1831 DAQKEGV

-1883 TVKPSPSLDLTYF
+1883 TVKPSPNLDLTYF

-1930 ATNVKMSTNQPEIVD
+1930 ATNVRMSTNQPEIVD

-1972 SVSTDFGTIPAHS
+1972 SVSTDFGNIPAHS
-1985 TSYAQWWIKSSLL
+1985 TSYAQWWLKSSLL

-2152 DQFDG
+2152 DLFDS

-2257 TVQTSGITDR
+2257 TVQTSGITDS

-2279 WTMFI
+2279 WTQFV
-2284 NSQVKLITSVYP
+2284 NNQVKLLTSVYP

-2333 LNGETISTNDT
+2333 LNGEIISTNDT
-2344 INQVALGDLTMVA
+2344 ISQVALSDLTMVA
-2357 NFEKKTYQVNIEEN
+2357 NFEKKTYQVNIAEN

-2486 YKVKASISFISKSKG
+2486 YKVKASTSFISKSKG

-2510 VRINAG
+2510 VGINAG

-2576 QNNLEFAEATTPSQL
+2576 QNNLEFAEATTPSQF

-2596 QDMEVDIRQYP
+2596 QDMEVDIRKYP
-2607 STMNIIGKLTRK
+2607 STMNIIGKLTQK

-2687 GSRTSPYDFNIDT
+2687 GSRTSPYDFNIDI

>member
-60 TTADGVTFSYETA
+60 TTADGVTFSTETA

-79 DGHSLTMKP
+79 DGHSLTMRP
-88 IGENK
+88 IGVNK

-127 DKIPITL
+127 DKIPVTL
-134 SDVVIGEK
+134 SDVIIGEK

-161 PDLEVSQVETKAT
+161 PDLEVSQVETRAT

-215 LLGTIDYDQKLAAGG
+215 LLGTIDYNQKLAAGG

-294 IEEANAQNVRLKL
+294 IEEASAQNVRLKL

-416 KSISLSCDL
+416 KAISLSCDL

-437 PARKTSVDVEVEAL
+437 PARQTSVDVEVEAL

-459 KVVTFA
+459 NVVTFA
-465 ASADGYENGTLLS
+465 ASADGYENGTLLT

-550 NMGPIDNSL
+550 NMGPTDNSL

-576 CSCNASVG
+576 CSCNANVG

-743 FYFDSAATPA
+743 FYFDGAATPA

-762 AAGESITMMR
+762 AAGESTTMMR
-772 EITLPSTVGE
+772 EITLPATVGE

-836 GKAKGKDIAQKSVE
+836 GKAKGKDIAQKNVE

-890 CYPSANLSDE
+890 CYPSANLSEE
-900 QASFDIYGIKRTSSD
+900 QASFDIYGIKRTSND

-970 NTDIAF
+970 STDIAF

-1000 GAILPATLYYYC
+1000 GAVLPATLYYYC
-1012 RVKTGKIEASVASI
+1012 RVKTGKIEASVTSI

-1070 SLAKDESMEIILR
+1070 SLAKDESTEIILR

-1154 TTGAVVAKGITN
+1154 TTGAVVAEGITN
-1166 EKGLFSADLTEG
+1166 EKGLFSANLAEG

-1183 VSADKH
+1183 VSAEKH

-1239 TQVPMPVVVL
+1239 TQVPVPVVELTVPDR
-1249 SIPSSIPAKDLRDGE
+1249 IYTENLRKGE
-1264 SLIFNAVL
+1264 SLIFNATL

-1283 ELTLP
+1283 QLLLP
-1288 TDLKTLTFEALD
+1288 ENVTSWRFEPIGPGKAN
-1300 HTEAFNLAPQESVII
+1300 ELAPGQSKEI
-1315 PVKVTKST
+1315 PIRVTK
-1323 ITASARAAKRQGHID
+1323 
-1338 NDPCSDQ
+1338 DPGDDGDDGPC
-1345 VGTLYYW
+1345 VVYIGTLYYW
-1352 DCGLDRKWHRYGI
+1352 ECGPDKKWHKYYKSI
-1365 ALQLGSCK
+1365 QITICK
-1373 SNDPSTWSG
+1373 GKTPVVVYPSTGSG
-1382 NGDGTGYGGGIGGGL
+1382 
-1397 GSLYGPGARPSI
+1397 
-1409 GGSGTYTGS
+1409 GGSGPGGGPGGGGGGGYGPS
-1418 SNQNPLVQVED
+1418 SNIPTVTQKVDKSCNPCLNMYIQKITECGVNVGLSLLKNNPL
-1429 KGCEPCQNKFML
+1429 GCIVGLGFCARDLNKDFHSWRSWGGCVASAVGCIPGIGPVPA
-1441 QLVDCGLQLIPVYK
+1441 LVGCL
-1455 KLRTVFDCIKGIYDV
+1455 
-1470 IEEAKTLTNK
+1470 
-1480 EEVTSRD
+1480 
-1487 IISLTL
+1487 ISLT
-1493 STMSTTATCMD
+1493 
-1504 IKSEGAGDKNK
+1504 
-1515 TREQK
+1515 
-1520 RAKLVDEIAK
+1520 
-1530 ALTDIS
+1530 
-1536 NSVEKGNLGWTK
+1536 
-1548 SISDL
+1548 
-1553 AFELAK
+1553 
-1559 YYGYDYDDFKELFC
+1559 
-1573 PLKLMEPCDLDS
+1573 EPCEANNAS
-1585 VPAENKPAALARSLK
+1585 AKMRAG
-1600 NSSEPSYIQEFR
+1600 NSSNYSEPSYITDFKNKLAIPLQES
-1612 QNLTYGIL
+1612 
-1620 KQMVV
+1620 K
-1625 MGLQKELYGDV
+1625 
-1636 EWLNSDSRELGLFM
+1636 
-1650 TKFESLRDENDAFQQ
+1650 AFQNMLLEYFG
-1665 KDIDELIASKP
+1665 DEVWVNETNGEDLQDLMVMLQTSEEEVLTADNYIKYKP
-1676 ENITKEQ
+1676 QNVTKEQ
-1683 VKAFVQRWNDT
+1683 YYKFIERLNNTALAKTDDGNYIDLSKVAGYVNEINSANEQSVLMGYESTTDMLRKEYALLKGR
-1694 LDNKDTD
+1694 LD
-1701 NKVNIKNVFSYG
+1701 
-1713 ELSQRVD
+1713 E
-1720 SVVSSLG
+1720 SS
-1727 YTGIDECYE
+1727 
-1736 KAYEKCLAQ
+1736 
-1745 AKEQQSSVCSSI
+1745 SSVCSSI

-1776 TVFNG
+1776 KVFNG

-1793 LTVTDEKGNIAME
+1793 LTVTDEKGNIAMK

-1831 DAKQEGI
+1831 DAQKEGV

-1883 TVKPSPSLDLTYF
+1883 TVKPSPNLDLTYF

-1972 SVSTDFGTIPAHS
+1972 SVSTDFGNIPAHS
-1985 TSYAQWWIKSSLL
+1985 TSYAQWWLKSSLL

-2007 ATHLTSYGNKD
+2007 ATHLTSYDNKD

-2152 DQFDG
+2152 DLFDG

-2206 PATFTSEDIQINVQ
+2206 PATFTAEDIQINVQ

-2257 TVQTSGITDR
+2257 TVQTSGITDS

-2279 WTMFI
+2279 WTLFV
-2284 NSQVKLITSVYP
+2284 NRQVKLLTSVYP

-2344 INQVALGDLTMVA
+2344 ISQVALGDLTMVA
-2357 NFEKKTYQVNIEEN
+2357 NFEKKTYQVNIAEN

-2486 YKVKASISFISKSKG
+2486 YKVKASTSFISKSKG

-2510 VRINAG
+2510 VGINAG

-2554 GTWEGTLKQLITN
+2554 GTWEGTLRQLITN

-2596 QDMEVDIRQYP
+2596 QDMEVDIRKYP
-2607 STMNIIGKLTRK
+2607 STMNIIGKLTQK

-2687 GSRTSPYDFNIDT
+2687 GSRTSPYDFNIDI

>member
-60 TTADGVTFSYETA
+60 TTADGVTFSTETA

-79 DGHSLTMKP
+79 DGHSLTMRP
-88 IGENK
+88 IGVNK

-127 DKIPITL
+127 DKIPVTL
-134 SDVVIGEK
+134 SDVIIGEK

-215 LLGTIDYDQKLAAGG
+215 LLGTIDYNQKLAAGG

-276 SGTLQ
+276 IRTLQ

-389 LSAKQQDVTEGGKL
+389 LSTKQQDVTEGGKL

-416 KSISLSCDL
+416 KAISLSCDL

-540 MAPGV
+540 MDPGV

-576 CSCNASVG
+576 CSCNANVG

-710 SQESKVEAGGKTT
+710 SQESKVEAGGKAT

-730 QGSYVLPEQTKIG
+730 KGSYVLPEQTKIG
-743 FYFDSAATPA
+743 FYFDGAATPA

-762 AAGESITMMR
+762 AAGESTTMMR
-772 EITLPSTVGE
+772 EITLPATVGE

-890 CYPSANLSDE
+890 CYPSANLSEE
-900 QASFDIYGIKRTSSD
+900 QASFDIYGIKRTSND

-957 NATPGNTTLKGGE
+957 NATPGTTTLKGGE
-970 NTDIAF
+970 STDVAF

-1000 GAILPATLYYYC
+1000 GAVLPATLYYYC

-1070 SLAKDESMEIILR
+1070 SLAKDESTEIILR

-1154 TTGAVVAKGITN
+1154 TTGAVVAEGITN
-1166 EKGLFSADLTEG
+1166 EKGLFSANLAEG
-1178 YYAVR
+1178 YYTVR
-1183 VSADKH
+1183 VSAEKH

-1239 TQVPMPVVVL
+1239 TQVPVPVVELTVPER
-1249 SIPSSIPAKDLRDGE
+1249 INTENLRKGE
-1264 SLIFNAVL
+1264 SLIFNATL

-1283 ELTLP
+1283 QLLLP
-1288 TDLKTLTFEALD
+1288 ENVTSWRFEPIGPGKAN
-1300 HTEAFNLAPQESVII
+1300 ELAPGQSIEI
-1315 PVKVTKST
+1315 PIRVTK
-1323 ITASARAAKRQGHID
+1323 
-1338 NDPCSDQ
+1338 DPGDDGDDGPC
-1345 VGTLYYW
+1345 VVYIGTLYYW
-1352 DCGLDRKWHRYGI
+1352 ECGPDKKWHKYYKSI
-1365 ALQLGSCK
+1365 QITICK
-1373 SNDPSTWSG
+1373 GKTPVVVYPSTGSG
-1382 NGDGTGYGGGIGGGL
+1382 
-1397 GSLYGPGARPSI
+1397 
-1409 GGSGTYTGS
+1409 GGSGPGGGPGGGGGGGYGPS
-1418 SNQNPLVQVED
+1418 SNIPTVTQKVDKSCNPCLNMYIQKITECGVNVGLSLLKNNPL
-1429 KGCEPCQNKFML
+1429 GCIVGLGFCARDLNKDFHSWRSWGGCVASAVGCIPGIGPVPA
-1441 QLVDCGLQLIPVYK
+1441 LVGCL
-1455 KLRTVFDCIKGIYDV
+1455 
-1470 IEEAKTLTNK
+1470 
-1480 EEVTSRD
+1480 
-1487 IISLTL
+1487 ISLT
-1493 STMSTTATCMD
+1493 
-1504 IKSEGAGDKNK
+1504 
-1515 TREQK
+1515 
-1520 RAKLVDEIAK
+1520 
-1530 ALTDIS
+1530 
-1536 NSVEKGNLGWTK
+1536 
-1548 SISDL
+1548 
-1553 AFELAK
+1553 
-1559 YYGYDYDDFKELFC
+1559 
-1573 PLKLMEPCDLDS
+1573 EPCEANNAS
-1585 VPAENKPAALARSLK
+1585 AKMRAG
-1600 NSSEPSYIQEFR
+1600 NSSSYSEPSYITDFKNKLAIPLQES
-1612 QNLTYGIL
+1612 
-1620 KQMVV
+1620 K
-1625 MGLQKELYGDV
+1625 
-1636 EWLNSDSRELGLFM
+1636 
-1650 TKFESLRDENDAFQQ
+1650 AFQNMLLEYFG
-1665 KDIDELIASKP
+1665 DEVWVNETNGEDLQDLMVMLQTSEEEVLTADNYIKYKP
-1676 ENITKEQ
+1676 QNVTKEQ
-1683 VKAFVQRWNDT
+1683 YYKFIERLNNTALAKTDDGNYIDLSKVAGYVNEINSANEQSVLMGYESTTDMLRKEYALLKGR
-1694 LDNKDTD
+1694 LD
-1701 NKVNIKNVFSYG
+1701 
-1713 ELSQRVD
+1713 E
-1720 SVVSSLG
+1720 SS
-1727 YTGIDECYE
+1727 
-1736 KAYEKCLAQ
+1736 
-1745 AKEQQSSVCSSI
+1745 SSVCSSI

-1793 LTVTDEKGNIAME
+1793 LTVTDEKGNIAMK

-1831 DAKQEGI
+1831 DAQKEGV

-1883 TVKPSPSLDLTYF
+1883 TVKPSPNLDLTYF

-1930 ATNVKMSTNQPEIVD
+1930 ATNVSMFTNQPEIVD

-2007 ATHLTSYGNKD
+2007 ATHLTSYDNKD

-2206 PATFTSEDIQINVQ
+2206 PATFTAEDIQINVQ
-2220 GKEQDSQLVKIST
+2220 GKEQDSKLVKIST

-2257 TVQTSGITDR
+2257 TVQTSGITDS

-2279 WTMFI
+2279 WTLFV
-2284 NSQVKLITSVYP
+2284 NSQVKLLTSVYP

-2344 INQVALGDLTMVA
+2344 ISQVALGDLTMVA
-2357 NFEKKTYQVNIEEN
+2357 NFEKKTYQVNIAEN

-2486 YKVKASISFISKSKG
+2486 YKVKASTSFISKSKG

-2510 VRINAG
+2510 VGINAG

-2596 QDMEVDIRQYP
+2596 QDMEVDIRKYP
-2607 STMNIIGKLTRK
+2607 STMNIIGKLTQK

-2687 GSRTSPYDFNIDT
+2687 GSRTSPYDFNIDI

-2726 HATVKTLKKLVK
+2726 HATVKTLRKLVK

>member
-60 TTADGVTFSYETA
+60 TTADGITFSTETA

-79 DGHSLTMKP
+79 DGHSLTMRP
-88 IGENK
+88 IGVNK

-104 AFIGRTGS
+104 PFIGRTGS

-127 DKIPITL
+127 EKIPVTL
-134 SDVVIGEK
+134 SDVIIGEK

-161 PDLEVSQVETKAT
+161 PDLEVSQVETKVT

-202 QVFAESADGKFSK
+202 QVFAESADGKFCK

-294 IEEANAQNVRLKL
+294 IEEASAQNVRLKL

-318 FKLAQ
+318 FKLTQ

-369 NYMTGT
+369 NYITGT

-416 KSISLSCDL
+416 KAISLSCDL

-437 PARKTSVDVEVEAL
+437 PARQTSVDVEVEAL

-576 CSCNASVG
+576 CSCNANVG

-743 FYFDSAATPA
+743 FYFDGAATPA

-762 AAGESITMMR
+762 AAGESTTMTR
-772 EITLPSTVGE
+772 EITLPTTVGE

-890 CYPSANLSDE
+890 CYPSANLSEE
-900 QASFDIYGIKRTSSD
+900 QASFDIYGIKRTSND

-957 NATPGNTTLKGGE
+957 NATPGTTTLKGGE
-970 NTDIAF
+970 STDIAF

-1000 GAILPATLYYYC
+1000 GAVLPATLYYYC

-1070 SLAKDESMEIILR
+1070 SLAKDESTEIILR

-1110 PLPFYI
+1110 PLPFCI

-1154 TTGAVVAKGITN
+1154 TTGAVVAEGITN
-1166 EKGLFSADLTEG
+1166 EKGLFSANLAEG

-1183 VSADKH
+1183 VSAEKH

-1239 TQVPMPVVVL
+1239 TQVPVPVVELTVPDR
-1249 SIPSSIPAKDLRDGE
+1249 IYTENLRKGE
-1264 SLIFNAVL
+1264 SLIFNATL
-1272 TNKGLIAAKDV
+1272 TNKGLITAKDV
-1283 ELTLP
+1283 QLLLP
-1288 TDLKTLTFEALD
+1288 DTVTSWRFEPIGPGKAN
-1300 HTEAFNLAPQESVII
+1300 ELAPGQSIEIPIRVI
-1315 PVKVTKST
+1315 S
-1323 ITASARAAKRQGHID
+1323 GD
-1338 NDPCSDQ
+1338 GDDGDDGPC
-1345 VGTLYYW
+1345 VVYIGTLYYW
-1352 DCGLDRKWHRYGI
+1352 ECGPDKKWHKYYKSMQITICKGRVTVAVYPSP
-1365 ALQLGSCK
+1365 GS
-1373 SNDPSTWSG
+1373 G
-1382 NGDGTGYGGGIGGGL
+1382 
-1397 GSLYGPGARPSI
+1397 
-1409 GGSGTYTGS
+1409 GGSGPGGGPGGGGGGGYGPS
-1418 SNQNPLVQVED
+1418 SNIPTVTQKVDKSCNPCLNMYIQKITECGVNVGLSLLKNNPL
-1429 KGCEPCQNKFML
+1429 GCIVGLGFCARDLNKDFHSWRSWGGCVASAVGCIPGIGPVPA
-1441 QLVDCGLQLIPVYK
+1441 LVGCL
-1455 KLRTVFDCIKGIYDV
+1455 
-1470 IEEAKTLTNK
+1470 
-1480 EEVTSRD
+1480 
-1487 IISLTL
+1487 ISLT
-1493 STMSTTATCMD
+1493 
-1504 IKSEGAGDKNK
+1504 
-1515 TREQK
+1515 
-1520 RAKLVDEIAK
+1520 
-1530 ALTDIS
+1530 
-1536 NSVEKGNLGWTK
+1536 
-1548 SISDL
+1548 
-1553 AFELAK
+1553 
-1559 YYGYDYDDFKELFC
+1559 
-1573 PLKLMEPCDLDS
+1573 EPCEANNAS
-1585 VPAENKPAALARSLK
+1585 AKMRAG
-1600 NSSEPSYIQEFR
+1600 NSSSYSEPSYITDFKNKLAIPLQES
-1612 QNLTYGIL
+1612 
-1620 KQMVV
+1620 K
-1625 MGLQKELYGDV
+1625 
-1636 EWLNSDSRELGLFM
+1636 
-1650 TKFESLRDENDAFQQ
+1650 AFQNMLLEYFG
-1665 KDIDELIASKP
+1665 DEVWVNETNGEDLQGLMVMLQTSEEEVLTADNYIKYKP
-1676 ENITKEQ
+1676 QNVTKEQ
-1683 VKAFVQRWNDT
+1683 YYKFIERLNNTA
-1694 LDNKDTD
+1694 LAKTD
-1701 NKVNIKNVFSYG
+1701 DGNYIDLSKVAGYVNEINSAN
-1713 ELSQRVD
+1713 EQ
-1720 SVVSSLG
+1720 SVLMGYESTTDMLRKEYALLKGRLEESS
-1727 YTGIDECYE
+1727 
-1736 KAYEKCLAQ
+1736 
-1745 AKEQQSSVCSSI
+1745 SSVCSSI

-1793 LTVTDEKGNIAME
+1793 LTVTDEKGNIAMS

-1831 DAKQEGI
+1831 DAQKEGV

-1883 TVKPSPSLDLTYF
+1883 TVKPSPNLDLTYF

-1930 ATNVKMSTNQPEIVD
+1930 ATNVKMTTNQPEIVD

-1972 SVSTDFGTIPAHS
+1972 NVSTDFGTIPAHS

-2257 TVQTSGITDR
+2257 TVQTSGITDS

-2279 WTMFI
+2279 WTLFV
-2284 NSQVKLITSVYP
+2284 NSQVKLLTSVYP

-2344 INQVALGDLTMVA
+2344 ISQVALGDLTMVA
-2357 NFEKKTYQVNIEEN
+2357 NFEKKTYQVNIAEN

-2475 EEIENLLPAQT
+2475 EEIENLLPAHT
-2486 YKVKASISFISKSKG
+2486 YKVKASTSFISKSKG

-2510 VRINAG
+2510 VGINAG

-2591 SDEEQ
+2591 SDDEQ
-2596 QDMEVDIRQYP
+2596 QDMEVDIRKYP
-2607 STMNIIGKLTRK
+2607 STMNIIGKLTQK

-2687 GSRTSPYDFNIDT
+2687 GSRTSPYDFNIDI

-2726 HATVKTLKKLVK
+2726 HATVKTLRKLVK

>member
-79 DGHSLTMKP
+79 DGHSLTMRP
-88 IGENK
+88 IGVNK

-104 AFIGRTGS
+104 PFIGRTGS

-134 SDVVIGEK
+134 SDVIIGEK

-161 PDLEVSQVETKAT
+161 PDLEVSQVETKST

-294 IEEANAQNVRLKL
+294 IEEASAQNVRLML

-318 FKLAQ
+318 FRLAQ
-323 TADARIELP
+323 TADTRIELP

-369 NYMTGT
+369 NYITGT
-375 TAIKLTDDTKPQLT
+375 TAIKLTDDTKPQLI

-762 AAGESITMMR
+762 AAGESTTMTR
-772 EITLPSTVGE
+772 EITLPTTVGE

-802 NTSDVLNIATVAPI
+802 NTFDVLNIATVAPI

-890 CYPSANLSDE
+890 CYPSANLSEE

-921 SLGDVYQGKLNI
+921 SLGDIYQGKLNI

-970 NTDIAF
+970 STDIAF

-1000 GAILPATLYYYC
+1000 GAVLPATLYYYC
-1012 RVKTGKIEASVASI
+1012 RVKTGKIEASVTSI

-1070 SLAKDESMEIILR
+1070 SLAKDESTEIILR

-1110 PLPFYI
+1110 PLPFCI
-1116 EPVSTKE
+1116 EPVSNKE
-1123 GKLTIDVCDEN
+1123 GTLTIDVCDEN

-1147 KVEITHP
+1147 KVKITHP
-1154 TTGAVVAKGITN
+1154 TTGAVVAEGITN
-1166 EKGLFSADLTEG
+1166 EKGLFSANLAEG
-1178 YYAVR
+1178 YYAVS
-1183 VSADKH
+1183 VSAEKH

-1239 TQVPMPVVVL
+1239 TQVPVPVVELTVPDR
-1249 SIPSSIPAKDLRDGE
+1249 INTEDLRKGE
-1264 SLIFNAVL
+1264 SLIFNATL

-1283 ELTLP
+1283 QLLLP
-1288 TDLKTLTFEALD
+1288 ENVTSWRFEPID
-1300 HTEAFNLAPQESVII
+1300 PGEANELAPGQSKQI
-1315 PVKVTKST
+1315 PIRVTK
-1323 ITASARAAKRQGHID
+1323 
-1338 NDPCSDQ
+1338 DPGDDGDDGPC
-1345 VGTLYYW
+1345 VVYIGTLYYW
-1352 DCGLDRKWHRYGI
+1352 ECGPDKKWHKYYKSI
-1365 ALQLGSCK
+1365 QITICK
-1373 SNDPSTWSG
+1373 GKTPVVVYPSTGSG
-1382 NGDGTGYGGGIGGGL
+1382 
-1397 GSLYGPGARPSI
+1397 
-1409 GGSGTYTGS
+1409 GGSGPGGGPGGGGGGSYGPS
-1418 SNQNPLVQVED
+1418 SNIPTVTQKVDKSCNPCLNMYLQKITECGVNVGLSLLKNNPL
-1429 KGCEPCQNKFML
+1429 GCIVGLGFCARDLNKDFHSWRSWGGCVASAVGCIPGIGPVPA
-1441 QLVDCGLQLIPVYK
+1441 LVGCL
-1455 KLRTVFDCIKGIYDV
+1455 
-1470 IEEAKTLTNK
+1470 
-1480 EEVTSRD
+1480 
-1487 IISLTL
+1487 ISLT
-1493 STMSTTATCMD
+1493 
-1504 IKSEGAGDKNK
+1504 
-1515 TREQK
+1515 
-1520 RAKLVDEIAK
+1520 
-1530 ALTDIS
+1530 
-1536 NSVEKGNLGWTK
+1536 
-1548 SISDL
+1548 
-1553 AFELAK
+1553 
-1559 YYGYDYDDFKELFC
+1559 
-1573 PLKLMEPCDLDS
+1573 EPCEANNAS
-1585 VPAENKPAALARSLK
+1585 AKMRAG
-1600 NSSEPSYIQEFR
+1600 NSSSYSEPSYITDFKNKLAIPLQES
-1612 QNLTYGIL
+1612 
-1620 KQMVV
+1620 K
-1625 MGLQKELYGDV
+1625 
-1636 EWLNSDSRELGLFM
+1636 
-1650 TKFESLRDENDAFQQ
+1650 AFQNMLLEYFG
-1665 KDIDELIASKP
+1665 DEVWVNETNGEDLQDLMVMLQTSEEEVLTADNYIKYKP
-1676 ENITKEQ
+1676 QNVTKEQ
-1683 VKAFVQRWNDT
+1683 YNKFIERLNNTALAKTDDGNYIDLSKVAGYVNEINSANEQSVLMGYESTTDMLRKEYALLKGR
-1694 LDNKDTD
+1694 LD
-1701 NKVNIKNVFSYG
+1701 
-1713 ELSQRVD
+1713 E
-1720 SVVSSLG
+1720 SS
-1727 YTGIDECYE
+1727 
-1736 KAYEKCLAQ
+1736 
-1745 AKEQQSSVCSSI
+1745 SSVCSSI

-1781 NEQEAMKDVKLT
+1781 NEQEAMKDAKLT
-1793 LTVTDEKGNIAME
+1793 LTVTDEKGNIAMS
-1806 DKFQVNPEKLEGFN
+1806 DKFQVNLENLKGFAGN
-1820 GKLDFTDGWTL
+1820 KNFTDGWTL
-1831 DAKQEGI
+1831 DAKQEGV

-1883 TVKPSPSLDLTYF
+1883 TVKPSPNLDLTYF

-1930 ATNVKMSTNQPEIVD
+1930 ATNVRMSTNQPEIVD

-2007 ATHLTSYGNKD
+2007 ATHLTSYDNKD

-2162 YILTFEATPS
+2162 YILSFEATPS

-2233 EDNKNFVLD
+2233 EDNKTFVLD

-2257 TVQTSGITDR
+2257 TVQTSGITDS

-2279 WTMFI
+2279 WTMFM

-2344 INQVALGDLTMVA
+2344 INQVALGDLNMVA

-2371 CEGGSITQTYTGVYH
+2371 CEGGSITQIYTGVYH

-2433 KQERYEQNITL
+2433 RQERYEQNITL

-2486 YKVKASISFISKSKG
+2486 YKVKASTSFISKSKG

-2510 VRINAG
+2510 VGINAG

-2554 GTWEGTLKQLITN
+2554 GTWEGTLRQLITN

-2687 GSRTSPYDFNIDT
+2687 GSRTSPYDFNIDI

-2726 HATVKTLKKLVK
+2726 HATVKTLRKLVK

>member
-60 TTADGVTFSYETA
+60 TMADGVTFSTETA

-79 DGHSLTMKP
+79 DGHSLTMRP
-88 IGENK
+88 IGVNK

-134 SDVVIGEK
+134 SDVIIGEK

-174 NLLPYNK
+174 NLLPCNK

-276 SGTLQ
+276 NGTLQ

-294 IEEANAQNVRLKL
+294 IEEASAQNVRLKL

-369 NYMTGT
+369 NYIAGT

-416 KSISLSCDL
+416 KAISLSCDL

-437 PARKTSVDVEVEAL
+437 PARQTSVDVEVEAL

-576 CSCNASVG
+576 CSCNANVG

-743 FYFDSAATPA
+743 FYFDGAATPA

-762 AAGESITMMR
+762 AAGESTTMMR
-772 EITLPSTVGE
+772 EITLPATVGE

-890 CYPSANLSDE
+890 CYPSANLSEE
-900 QASFDIYGIKRTSSD
+900 QASFDIYGIKRTSND

-957 NATPGNTTLKGGE
+957 NAIPGTTTLKGGE
-970 NTDIAF
+970 STDVAF

-1000 GAILPATLYYYC
+1000 GAVLPATLYYYC
-1012 RVKTGKIEASVASI
+1012 RVKTGKIEASVARI

-1070 SLAKDESMEIILR
+1070 SLAKDESTEIILR

-1166 EKGLFSADLTEG
+1166 EKGLFSANLAEG

-1183 VSADKH
+1183 VSAEKH
-1189 DSYSNNLL
+1189 DSYRNNLL

-1239 TQVPMPVVVL
+1239 TQVPVPVVELTVPDR
-1249 SIPSSIPAKDLRDGE
+1249 IYTEDLREGE
-1264 SLIFNAVL
+1264 SLIFNATL
-1272 TNKGLIAAKDV
+1272 TNKGLITAKDV
-1283 ELTLP
+1283 QLLLP
-1288 TDLKTLTFEALD
+1288 NDLKSLKFETIGTD
-1300 HTEAFNLAPQESVII
+1300 EAINLAPKQSKSISVRVIRVAPI
-1315 PVKVTKST
+1315 GV
-1323 ITASARAAKRQGHID
+1323 
-1338 NDPCSDQ
+1338 DPC
-1345 VGTLYYW
+1345 VTYIGNLYYW
-1352 DCGLDRKWHRYGI
+1352 ECGPDKKWRKYYKSVQI
-1365 ALQLGSCK
+1365 TICKNKTSVAVYPSPGS
-1373 SNDPSTWSG
+1373 G
-1382 NGDGTGYGGGIGGGL
+1382 
-1397 GSLYGPGARPSI
+1397 
-1409 GGSGTYTGS
+1409 GGSGPGGGPGGGGGGSYGS
-1418 SNQNPLVQVED
+1418 SSNIPTVTQKVDKSCNPCLNIYIQKIAE
-1429 KGCEPCQNKFML
+1429 
-1441 QLVDCGLQLIPVYK
+1441 CGLSLITPAPLSCALGLSFCARDLDK
-1455 KLRTVFDCIKGIYDV
+1455 DSHNWRTWGGC
-1470 IEEAKTLTNK
+1470 
-1480 EEVTSRD
+1480 VTSAVGC
-1487 IISLTL
+1487 IPGIGVVPTLVGCLISLT
-1493 STMSTTATCMD
+1493 
-1504 IKSEGAGDKNK
+1504 
-1515 TREQK
+1515 
-1520 RAKLVDEIAK
+1520 
-1530 ALTDIS
+1530 
-1536 NSVEKGNLGWTK
+1536 
-1548 SISDL
+1548 
-1553 AFELAK
+1553 
-1559 YYGYDYDDFKELFC
+1559 
-1573 PLKLMEPCDLDS
+1573 EPCE
-1585 VPAENKPAALARSLK
+1585 AG
-1600 NSSEPSYIQEFR
+1600 NSSSYSEPSYITDFKNKLAIPLQES
-1612 QNLTYGIL
+1612 
-1620 KQMVV
+1620 K
-1625 MGLQKELYGDV
+1625 
-1636 EWLNSDSRELGLFM
+1636 
-1650 TKFESLRDENDAFQQ
+1650 AFQNMLLEYFG
-1665 KDIDELIASKP
+1665 DEVWVNETNGEDLQDLMVMLQTSEEEVLTADNYIKYKP
-1676 ENITKEQ
+1676 QNVTKEQ
-1683 VKAFVQRWNDT
+1683 YYKFIERLNNTA
-1694 LDNKDTD
+1694 LAKTD
-1701 NKVNIKNVFSYG
+1701 DGNYIDLSKVAGYVNEINSAN
-1713 ELSQRVD
+1713 EQ
-1720 SVVSSLG
+1720 SVLMGYESTTDMLRKEYALLKGRLEESS
-1727 YTGIDECYE
+1727 
-1736 KAYEKCLAQ
+1736 
-1745 AKEQQSSVCSSI
+1745 SSVCSSI

-1793 LTVTDEKGNIAME
+1793 LTVTDEKGNIAMS

-1831 DAKQEGI
+1831 DAQKEGV

-1883 TVKPSPSLDLTYF
+1883 TVKPSPNLDLTYF

-1972 SVSTDFGTIPAHS
+1972 SVFTDFGTIPAHS

-2007 ATHLTSYGNKD
+2007 ATHLTSYDNKD

-2257 TVQTSGITDR
+2257 TVQTSGITDS

-2279 WTMFI
+2279 WTLFV
-2284 NSQVKLITSVYP
+2284 NSQVKLLTSVYP

-2344 INQVALGDLTMVA
+2344 ISQVALGDLTMVA
-2357 NFEKKTYQVNIEEN
+2357 NFEKKTYQVNIAEN

-2486 YKVKASISFISKSKG
+2486 YKVKASTSFISKSKG

-2510 VRINAG
+2510 VGINAG

-2596 QDMEVDIRQYP
+2596 QDMEVDIRKYP
-2607 STMNIIGKLTRK
+2607 STMNIIGKLTQK

-2687 GSRTSPYDFNIDT
+2687 GSRTSPYDFNIDI

>member
-60 TTADGVTFSYETA
+60 TTADGVTFSTETA

-79 DGHSLTMKP
+79 DGHSLTMRS
-88 IGENK
+88 IGVNK

-134 SDVVIGEK
+134 SDVIIGEK

-161 PDLEVSQVETKAT
+161 PDLEVSQVETRAT

-294 IEEANAQNVRLKL
+294 IEEASAQNVRLML

-369 NYMTGT
+369 NYIAGT

-416 KSISLSCDL
+416 KAISLSCDL

-465 ASADGYENGTLLS
+465 ASADGYENGTLLT

-576 CSCNASVG
+576 CSCNANVG

-743 FYFDSAATPA
+743 FYFDGAATPA

-762 AAGESITMMR
+762 AAGESTTMMR
-772 EITLPSTVGE
+772 EITLPATVGE

-802 NTSDVLNIATVAPI
+802 NTSDVLNITTVAPI
-816 SMETKVAKAIYAP
+816 SMETKVAKAIYSP

-836 GKAKGKDIAQKSVE
+836 GKAKGKDIAQKNVE

-890 CYPSANLSDE
+890 CYPSANLSEE
-900 QASFDIYGIKRTSSD
+900 QASFDIYGIKRTSND

-933 SNPGNLTL
+933 SNPGNLTQ

-957 NATPGNTTLKGGE
+957 NATPGTTTLKGGE
-970 NTDIAF
+970 STDIAF

-1000 GAILPATLYYYC
+1000 GAVLPATLYYYC
-1012 RVKTGKIEASVASI
+1012 RVKTGKIEASVTSI

-1043 NVGKGETGKISLALP
+1043 NVGKGETGKIFLALP

-1070 SLAKDESMEIILR
+1070 SLAKDESTEIILR

-1147 KVEITHP
+1147 KVKITHP
-1154 TTGAVVAKGITN
+1154 TTGAVVAEGITN
-1166 EKGLFSADLTEG
+1166 ENGLFSANLAEG

-1183 VSADKH
+1183 VSAEKH

-1239 TQVPMPVVVL
+1239 TQVPVPVVELTVPDR
-1249 SIPSSIPAKDLRDGE
+1249 IYTEDLRKGE
-1264 SLIFNAVL
+1264 SLIFNATL

-1283 ELTLP
+1283 QLLLP
-1288 TDLKTLTFEALD
+1288 ENVTSWRFEPIGPGKAN
-1300 HTEAFNLAPQESVII
+1300 ELAPGQSKEI
-1315 PVKVTKST
+1315 PIRVTK
-1323 ITASARAAKRQGHID
+1323 
-1338 NDPCSDQ
+1338 DPGDDGDDGPC
-1345 VGTLYYW
+1345 VVYIGTLYYW
-1352 DCGLDRKWHRYGI
+1352 ECGPDKKWHKYYKSI
-1365 ALQLGSCK
+1365 QITICK
-1373 SNDPSTWSG
+1373 GKTPVVVYPSTGSG
-1382 NGDGTGYGGGIGGGL
+1382 
-1397 GSLYGPGARPSI
+1397 
-1409 GGSGTYTGS
+1409 GGSGPGGGPGGGGGGGYGPS
-1418 SNQNPLVQVED
+1418 SNIPTVTQKVDKSCNPCLNMYIQKITECGVNVGLSLLKNNPL
-1429 KGCEPCQNKFML
+1429 GCIVGLGFCARDLNKDFHSWRSWGGCVASAVGCIPGIGPVPA
-1441 QLVDCGLQLIPVYK
+1441 LVGCL
-1455 KLRTVFDCIKGIYDV
+1455 
-1470 IEEAKTLTNK
+1470 
-1480 EEVTSRD
+1480 
-1487 IISLTL
+1487 ISLT
-1493 STMSTTATCMD
+1493 
-1504 IKSEGAGDKNK
+1504 
-1515 TREQK
+1515 
-1520 RAKLVDEIAK
+1520 
-1530 ALTDIS
+1530 
-1536 NSVEKGNLGWTK
+1536 
-1548 SISDL
+1548 
-1553 AFELAK
+1553 
-1559 YYGYDYDDFKELFC
+1559 
-1573 PLKLMEPCDLDS
+1573 EPCEANNAS
-1585 VPAENKPAALARSLK
+1585 AKMRAG
-1600 NSSEPSYIQEFR
+1600 NSSNYSEPSYITDFKNKLAIPLQES
-1612 QNLTYGIL
+1612 
-1620 KQMVV
+1620 K
-1625 MGLQKELYGDV
+1625 
-1636 EWLNSDSRELGLFM
+1636 
-1650 TKFESLRDENDAFQQ
+1650 AFQNMLLEYFGDEVWVNETNGEDLQ
-1665 KDIDELIASKP
+1665 DLMVMLQTSEEEVLTADNYIKYKPQNVTKVQYYKFIERLNNTALAKTDDGNYIDLSKVAGYVN
-1676 ENITKEQ
+1676 EINSANEQSVLMGYESTTDMLRKEYALL
-1683 VKAFVQRWNDT
+1683 KGR
-1694 LDNKDTD
+1694 LD
-1701 NKVNIKNVFSYG
+1701 
-1713 ELSQRVD
+1713 E
-1720 SVVSSLG
+1720 SS
-1727 YTGIDECYE
+1727 
-1736 KAYEKCLAQ
+1736 
-1745 AKEQQSSVCSSI
+1745 SSVCSSI

-1776 TVFNG
+1776 KVFNG

-1793 LTVTDEKGNIAME
+1793 LTVTDEKGNIAMS

-1831 DAKQEGI
+1831 DAQKEGV

-1883 TVKPSPSLDLTYF
+1883 TVKPSPNLDLTYF

-1930 ATNVKMSTNQPEIVD
+1930 ATNVRMSTNQPEIVD

-1972 SVSTDFGTIPAHS
+1972 SVFTDFGNIPAHS

-2257 TVQTSGITDR
+2257 TVQTSGITDS

-2279 WTMFI
+2279 WTLFV
-2284 NSQVKLITSVYP
+2284 NSQVKLLTSVYP

-2344 INQVALGDLTMVA
+2344 ISQVALSDLTMVA
-2357 NFEKKTYQVNIEEN
+2357 NFEKKTYQVNIAEN

-2486 YKVKASISFISKSKG
+2486 YKVKASTSFISKSKG

-2510 VRINAG
+2510 VGINAG

-2554 GTWEGTLKQLITN
+2554 GTWEGTLRQLITN

-2596 QDMEVDIRQYP
+2596 QDMEVDIRKYP
-2607 STMNIIGKLTRK
+2607 STMNIIGKLTQK

-2687 GSRTSPYDFNIDT
+2687 GSRTSPYDFNIDI

>member
-60 TTADGVTFSYETA
+60 TTADGVTFSTETA

-79 DGHSLTMKP
+79 DGHSLTMRP
-88 IGENK
+88 IGVNK

-104 AFIGRTGS
+104 PFIGRTGS

-127 DKIPITL
+127 EKIPVTL
-134 SDVVIGEK
+134 SDVIIGEK

-195 TEAGWSE
+195 TESGWSE

-294 IEEANAQNVRLKL
+294 IEEASAQNVRLML

-369 NYMTGT
+369 NYITGT

-416 KSISLSCDL
+416 KAISLSCDL

-465 ASADGYENGTLLS
+465 ASADGYENGTLLT

-643 AIEYPKTVTIAEG
+643 AIEYPKTVTITEG

-701 PDARIMAIS
+701 PDARITAIS

-743 FYFDSAATPA
+743 FYFDGAATPA

-762 AAGESITMMR
+762 AAGESTTMMR
-772 EITLPSTVGE
+772 EITLPATVGE

-890 CYPSANLSDE
+890 CYPSANLSEE

-921 SLGDVYQGKLNI
+921 SLGDIYQGKLNI

-957 NATPGNTTLKGGE
+957 NATPGSTTLKGGE

-976 SITPSGASEGSD
+976 CITPSGASEGSD

-1000 GAILPATLYYYC
+1000 GAVLPATLYYYC

-1070 SLAKDESMEIILR
+1070 SLAKDESTEIILR

-1110 PLPFYI
+1110 PLPFCI

-1154 TTGAVVAKGITN
+1154 TTGAVVAEGITN
-1166 EKGLFSADLTEG
+1166 EKGIFSADLAEG

-1183 VSADKH
+1183 VSAEKH

-1239 TQVPMPVVVL
+1239 TQVPVPVVELTVPDR
-1249 SIPSSIPAKDLRDGE
+1249 INTEDLRKGE
-1264 SLIFNAVL
+1264 SLIFNATL

-1283 ELTLP
+1283 QLLLP
-1288 TDLKTLTFEALD
+1288 NDLKSLKFETIGTD
-1300 HTEAFNLAPQESVII
+1300 EVINLAPKQSKSISVRVIRVAPI
-1315 PVKVTKST
+1315 GV
-1323 ITASARAAKRQGHID
+1323 
-1338 NDPCSDQ
+1338 DPC
-1345 VGTLYYW
+1345 VTYIGNLYYW
-1352 DCGLDRKWHRYGI
+1352 ECGPDKKWRKYYKSVQI
-1365 ALQLGSCK
+1365 TICKNKTSVAVYPSPGS
-1373 SNDPSTWSG
+1373 G
-1382 NGDGTGYGGGIGGGL
+1382 
-1397 GSLYGPGARPSI
+1397 
-1409 GGSGTYTGS
+1409 GGSGPGGGPGGGGGGGYGS
-1418 SNQNPLVQVED
+1418 SSNIPTVTQKVDKSCNPCLNMYIQKIAE
-1429 KGCEPCQNKFML
+1429 
-1441 QLVDCGLQLIPVYK
+1441 CGLSLITPAPLSCALGLSFCARDLDK
-1455 KLRTVFDCIKGIYDV
+1455 DSHNWRTWGGCITSTVGCIPGIGV
-1470 IEEAKTLTNK
+1470 VPTL
-1480 EEVTSRD
+1480 
-1487 IISLTL
+1487 IGCLISLT
-1493 STMSTTATCMD
+1493 
-1504 IKSEGAGDKNK
+1504 
-1515 TREQK
+1515 
-1520 RAKLVDEIAK
+1520 
-1530 ALTDIS
+1530 
-1536 NSVEKGNLGWTK
+1536 
-1548 SISDL
+1548 
-1553 AFELAK
+1553 
-1559 YYGYDYDDFKELFC
+1559 
-1573 PLKLMEPCDLDS
+1573 EPCE
-1585 VPAENKPAALARSLK
+1585 AG
-1600 NSSEPSYIQEFR
+1600 NSSSYSEPSYITDFKNKLAIPLQES
-1612 QNLTYGIL
+1612 
-1620 KQMVV
+1620 K
-1625 MGLQKELYGDV
+1625 
-1636 EWLNSDSRELGLFM
+1636 
-1650 TKFESLRDENDAFQQ
+1650 AFQNMLLEYFGDEVWVNETNGEDLQ
-1665 KDIDELIASKP
+1665 GLMVMLQTSEEEVLTADNYIKYKPQNVTKVQYYKFIERLNNTALAKTDDGNFIDLSKVAGYVN
-1676 ENITKEQ
+1676 EINSANEQSVLMGYESTTDMLRKEYALL
-1683 VKAFVQRWNDT
+1683 KGR
-1694 LDNKDTD
+1694 L
-1701 NKVNIKNVFSYG
+1701 
-1713 ELSQRVD
+1713 EE
-1720 SVVSSLG
+1720 SS
-1727 YTGIDECYE
+1727 
-1736 KAYEKCLAQ
+1736 
-1745 AKEQQSSVCSSI
+1745 SSVCSSI

-1781 NEQEAMKDVKLT
+1781 NEQEAMKDAKLT
-1793 LTVTDEKGNIAME
+1793 LTVTDEKGNIAMS
-1806 DKFQVNPEKLEGFN
+1806 DKFQVNLENLKGFTGN
-1820 GKLDFTDGWTL
+1820 KNFTDGWTL

-1838 ATVLFIPTKK
+1838 ANVLFIPTKK

-1883 TVKPSPSLDLTYF
+1883 TVKPSPNLDLTYF

-1910 VEPSEEAEFS
+1910 LEPSEEAEFS

-1930 ATNVKMSTNQPEIVD
+1930 ATNVRMTTNQPEIVD

-1998 GHFTDYDVT
+1998 GHFTDYDVK
-2007 ATHLTSYGNKD
+2007 ATHLTSYDNKD

-2116 TRASDGKQISLRN
+2116 TRVSDGKQISLRN

-2162 YILTFEATPS
+2162 YVLTFEATPS

-2257 TVQTSGITDR
+2257 TVQTSGITDS

-2279 WTMFI
+2279 WTQFV
-2284 NSQVKLITSVYP
+2284 NSQVKLLTSVYP

-2357 NFEKKTYQVNIEEN
+2357 NFEKKTYQVNIAEN

-2444 MRGWNWIA
+2444 LRGWNWIA

-2486 YKVKASISFISKSKG
+2486 YKVKASTSFISKSKG

-2510 VRINAG
+2510 VGINAG

-2596 QDMEVDIRQYP
+2596 QDMEVDIRKYP
-2607 STMNIIGKLTRK
+2607 STMNIIGKLTQK

-2687 GSRTSPYDFNIDT
+2687 GSRTSPYDFNIDI

>member
-60 TTADGVTFSYETA
+60 TTADGVTFSTETA

-79 DGHSLTMKP
+79 DGHSLTMRP
-88 IGENK
+88 IGVNK

-127 DKIPITL
+127 DKIPVTL
-134 SDVVIGEK
+134 SDVIIGEK

-161 PDLEVSQVETKAT
+161 PDLEVSQVETKST

-416 KSISLSCDL
+416 KAISLSCDL

-437 PARKTSVDVEVEAL
+437 PARQTSVDVEVEAL

-576 CSCNASVG
+576 CSCNANVG

-710 SQESKVEAGGKTT
+710 SQESKVEAGGKAT

-743 FYFDSAATPA
+743 FYFDGAATPA

-762 AAGESITMMR
+762 AAGESTTMMR
-772 EITLPSTVGE
+772 EITLPATVGE

-890 CYPSANLSDE
+890 CYPSANLSEE
-900 QASFDIYGIKRTSSD
+900 QASFDIYGIKRTSND

-957 NATPGNTTLKGGE
+957 NATPGITTLKGGE
-970 NTDIAF
+970 STDVAF

-1070 SLAKDESMEIILR
+1070 SLAKDESTEIILR

-1110 PLPFYI
+1110 PLPFCI

-1154 TTGAVVAKGITN
+1154 TTGAVVAEGITN
-1166 EKGLFSADLTEG
+1166 EKGLFSANLAEG

-1183 VSADKH
+1183 VSAEKH

-1239 TQVPMPVVVL
+1239 TQVPVPVVELTVPDR
-1249 SIPSSIPAKDLRDGE
+1249 IYTENLRKGE
-1264 SLIFNAVL
+1264 SLIFNATL

-1283 ELTLP
+1283 QLLLP
-1288 TDLKTLTFEALD
+1288 DTVTSWRFEPIGPGKAN
-1300 HTEAFNLAPQESVII
+1300 ELAPGQSIEI
-1315 PVKVTKST
+1315 PIRVTK
-1323 ITASARAAKRQGHID
+1323 
-1338 NDPCSDQ
+1338 DPGDDGPC
-1345 VGTLYYW
+1345 VVYIGTLYYW
-1352 DCGLDRKWHRYGI
+1352 ECGPDKKWHKYYKSMQITICKGRVTVAVYPSP
-1365 ALQLGSCK
+1365 GS
-1373 SNDPSTWSG
+1373 G
-1382 NGDGTGYGGGIGGGL
+1382 
-1397 GSLYGPGARPSI
+1397 
-1409 GGSGTYTGS
+1409 GGSGPGGGPGGGGGGGYGS
-1418 SNQNPLVQVED
+1418 SSNIPTVTQKVDKSCNPCLNMYIQKITECGVNVGLSLLKNNPL
-1429 KGCEPCQNKFML
+1429 GCIVGLGFCARDLNKDFHSWRSWGGCVANAVGCIPGIGPVPA
-1441 QLVDCGLQLIPVYK
+1441 LVGCL
-1455 KLRTVFDCIKGIYDV
+1455 
-1470 IEEAKTLTNK
+1470 
-1480 EEVTSRD
+1480 
-1487 IISLTL
+1487 ISLT
-1493 STMSTTATCMD
+1493 
-1504 IKSEGAGDKNK
+1504 
-1515 TREQK
+1515 
-1520 RAKLVDEIAK
+1520 
-1530 ALTDIS
+1530 
-1536 NSVEKGNLGWTK
+1536 
-1548 SISDL
+1548 
-1553 AFELAK
+1553 
-1559 YYGYDYDDFKELFC
+1559 
-1573 PLKLMEPCDLDS
+1573 EPCEANNAS
-1585 VPAENKPAALARSLK
+1585 AKMRAG
-1600 NSSEPSYIQEFR
+1600 NSSSYSEPSYITDFKNKLAIPLQES
-1612 QNLTYGIL
+1612 
-1620 KQMVV
+1620 K
-1625 MGLQKELYGDV
+1625 
-1636 EWLNSDSRELGLFM
+1636 
-1650 TKFESLRDENDAFQQ
+1650 AFQNMLLEYFG
-1665 KDIDELIASKP
+1665 DEVWVNETNGEALQDLMVMLQTSEEEVLTADNYIKYKP
-1676 ENITKEQ
+1676 QNVTKEQ
-1683 VKAFVQRWNDT
+1683 YYKFIERLNNTA
-1694 LDNKDTD
+1694 LAKTD
-1701 NKVNIKNVFSYG
+1701 DGNYIDLSKVAGYVNEINSAN
-1713 ELSQRVD
+1713 EQ
-1720 SVVSSLG
+1720 SVLMGYESTTDMLRKEYALLKGRLEESS
-1727 YTGIDECYE
+1727 
-1736 KAYEKCLAQ
+1736 
-1745 AKEQQSSVCSSI
+1745 SSVCSSI

-1793 LTVTDEKGNIAME
+1793 LTVTDEKGNIAMK

-1831 DAKQEGI
+1831 DAQKEGV

-1883 TVKPSPSLDLTYF
+1883 TVKPSPNLDLTYF

-1930 ATNVKMSTNQPEIVD
+1930 ATNVKMTTNQPEIVD

-2007 ATHLTSYGNKD
+2007 ANHLTSYDNKD

-2116 TRASDGKQISLRN
+2116 TRAS
-2129 FWQTDRTLRD
+2129 D

-2257 TVQTSGITDR
+2257 TVQTSGITDS

-2279 WTMFI
+2279 WTLFV
-2284 NSQVKLITSVYP
+2284 NSQVKLLTSVYP

-2344 INQVALGDLTMVA
+2344 ISQVALGDLTMVA
-2357 NFEKKTYQVNIEEN
+2357 NFEKKTYQVNIAEN

-2486 YKVKASISFISKSKG
+2486 YKVKASTSFISKSKG

-2510 VRINAG
+2510 VGINAG

-2596 QDMEVDIRQYP
+2596 QDMEVDIRKYP
-2607 STMNIIGKLTRK
+2607 STMNIIGKLTQK

-2656 KDEKLN
+2656 KDEKMN
-2662 MVIENLQTQESIL
+2662 MVIENLHTQESIL

-2687 GSRTSPYDFNIDT
+2687 GSRTSPYDFNIDI

-2726 HATVKTLKKLVK
+2726 HATVKTLRKLVK

>member
-60 TTADGVTFSYETA
+60 TTADGVTFSTETA

-79 DGHSLTMKP
+79 DGHSLTMRS
-88 IGENK
+88 IGVNK

-134 SDVVIGEK
+134 SDVIIGEK

-161 PDLEVSQVETKAT
+161 PDLEVSQVETKST

-202 QVFAESADGKFSK
+202 QVFAESTDGKFSK

-294 IEEANAQNVRLKL
+294 IEEASAQNVRLML

-416 KSISLSCDL
+416 KAISLSCDL

-465 ASADGYENGTLLS
+465 ASADGYENGTLLT

-710 SQESKVEAGGKTT
+710 SQESKVEAGGKAT

-762 AAGESITMMR
+762 AAGESTTMMR
-772 EITLPSTVGE
+772 EITLPTTVGE

-890 CYPSANLSDE
+890 CYPSANLSEE
-900 QASFDIYGIKRTSSD
+900 QASFDIYGIKRTSND

-970 NTDIAF
+970 STDIAF

-1000 GAILPATLYYYC
+1000 GAVLPATLYYYC

-1070 SLAKDESMEIILR
+1070 SLTKDESTEIILR

-1110 PLPFYI
+1110 PLPFCI

-1154 TTGAVVAKGITN
+1154 TTGAVVAEGITN
-1166 EKGLFSADLTEG
+1166 EKGLFSANLAEG

-1183 VSADKH
+1183 VSAEKH

-1239 TQVPMPVVVL
+1239 TQVPVPVVELTVPDR
-1249 SIPSSIPAKDLRDGE
+1249 IYTENLRKGE
-1264 SLIFNAVL
+1264 SLIFNATL
-1272 TNKGLIAAKDV
+1272 TNKGLITAKDV
-1283 ELTLP
+1283 QLLLP
-1288 TDLKTLTFEALD
+1288 DTVTSWRFEPIGPGKAN
-1300 HTEAFNLAPQESVII
+1300 ELAPGQSIEIPIRVI
-1315 PVKVTKST
+1315 S
-1323 ITASARAAKRQGHID
+1323 GD
-1338 NDPCSDQ
+1338 GNDGDDGPC
-1345 VGTLYYW
+1345 VVYIGTLYYW
-1352 DCGLDRKWHRYGI
+1352 ECGPDKKWHKYYKSMQITICKGRVTVAVYPSP
-1365 ALQLGSCK
+1365 GS
-1373 SNDPSTWSG
+1373 G
-1382 NGDGTGYGGGIGGGL
+1382 
-1397 GSLYGPGARPSI
+1397 
-1409 GGSGTYTGS
+1409 GGSGPGGGPGGGGGGGYGPS
-1418 SNQNPLVQVED
+1418 SNIPTVTQKVDKSCNPCLNMYIQKITECGVNVGLSLLKNNPL
-1429 KGCEPCQNKFML
+1429 GCIVGLGFCARDLNKDFHSWRSWGGCVASAVGCIPGIGPVPA
-1441 QLVDCGLQLIPVYK
+1441 LVGCL
-1455 KLRTVFDCIKGIYDV
+1455 
-1470 IEEAKTLTNK
+1470 
-1480 EEVTSRD
+1480 
-1487 IISLTL
+1487 ISLT
-1493 STMSTTATCMD
+1493 
-1504 IKSEGAGDKNK
+1504 
-1515 TREQK
+1515 
-1520 RAKLVDEIAK
+1520 
-1530 ALTDIS
+1530 
-1536 NSVEKGNLGWTK
+1536 
-1548 SISDL
+1548 
-1553 AFELAK
+1553 
-1559 YYGYDYDDFKELFC
+1559 
-1573 PLKLMEPCDLDS
+1573 EPCEANNAS
-1585 VPAENKPAALARSLK
+1585 AKMRAG
-1600 NSSEPSYIQEFR
+1600 NSSSYSEPSYITDFKNKLAIPLQES
-1612 QNLTYGIL
+1612 
-1620 KQMVV
+1620 K
-1625 MGLQKELYGDV
+1625 
-1636 EWLNSDSRELGLFM
+1636 
-1650 TKFESLRDENDAFQQ
+1650 AFQNMLLEYFG
-1665 KDIDELIASKP
+1665 DEVWVNETNGEDLQGLMVMLQTSEEEVLTADNYIKYKP
-1676 ENITKEQ
+1676 QNVTKEQ
-1683 VKAFVQRWNDT
+1683 YYKFIERLNNTA
-1694 LDNKDTD
+1694 LAKTD
-1701 NKVNIKNVFSYG
+1701 DGNYIDLSKVAGYVNEINSAN
-1713 ELSQRVD
+1713 EQ
-1720 SVVSSLG
+1720 SVLMGYESTTDMLRKEYALLKGRLEESS
-1727 YTGIDECYE
+1727 
-1736 KAYEKCLAQ
+1736 
-1745 AKEQQSSVCSSI
+1745 SSVCSSI

-1793 LTVTDEKGNIAME
+1793 LTVTDEKGNIAMS

-1831 DAKQEGI
+1831 DAQKEGV

-1883 TVKPSPSLDLTYF
+1883 TVKPSPNLDLTYF

-1930 ATNVKMSTNQPEIVD
+1930 ATNVRMSTNQPEIVD

-1972 SVSTDFGTIPAHS
+1972 SVFTDFGTIPAHS

-2075 SSSIT
+2075 SSSIM

-2152 DQFDG
+2152 DQFEG

-2257 TVQTSGITDR
+2257 TVQTSGITDS

-2279 WTMFI
+2279 WTQFV
-2284 NSQVKLITSVYP
+2284 NNQVKLLTSVYP

-2344 INQVALGDLTMVA
+2344 ISQVALGDLTMVA
-2357 NFEKKTYQVNIEEN
+2357 NFEKKTYQVNIAEN
-2371 CEGGSITQTYTGVYH
+2371 CEGGSINQSYTGVYH

-2475 EEIENLLPAQT
+2475 EEIENLLPAHT
-2486 YKVKASISFISKSKG
+2486 YKVKASTSFISKSKG

-2510 VRINAG
+2510 VGINAG

-2591 SDEEQ
+2591 SDDEQ
-2596 QDMEVDIRQYP
+2596 QDMEVDIRKYP
-2607 STMNIIGKLTRK
+2607 STMNIIGKLTQK

-2687 GSRTSPYDFNIDT
+2687 GSRTSPYDFNIDI

>member
-79 DGHSLTMKP
+79 DGHSLTMRP
-88 IGENK
+88 IGVNK

-104 AFIGRTGS
+104 PFIGRTGS

-134 SDVVIGEK
+134 SDVIIGEK

-294 IEEANAQNVRLKL
+294 IEEASAQNVRLML

-318 FKLAQ
+318 FRLAQ

-369 NYMTGT
+369 NYITGT
-375 TAIKLTDDTKPQLT
+375 SAIKLTDDTKPQLT

-643 AIEYPKTVTIAEG
+643 TIEYPKTVTIAEG

-762 AAGESITMMR
+762 AAGESTTMMR
-772 EITLPSTVGE
+772 EITLPATVGE

-890 CYPSANLSDE
+890 CYPSANLSEE

-921 SLGDVYQGKLNI
+921 SLGDIYQGKLNI

-957 NATPGNTTLKGGE
+957 NATPGSTTLKGGE
-970 NTDIAF
+970 STDIAF

-993 LSIESAE
+993 LCIESAE

-1012 RVKTGKIEASVASI
+1012 RVKTGKIEASVTSI

-1070 SLAKDESMEIILR
+1070 SLAKDESTEIILR

-1110 PLPFYI
+1110 PLPFCI

-1123 GKLTIDVCDEN
+1123 GTLTIDVCDEN

-1147 KVEITHP
+1147 KVKITHP
-1154 TTGAVVAKGITN
+1154 TTGAVVAEGTTN
-1166 EKGLFSADLTEG
+1166 EKGLFSANLAEG
-1178 YYAVR
+1178 YYAVS
-1183 VSADKH
+1183 VSAEKH

-1239 TQVPMPVVVL
+1239 TQVPVPVVELTVPDR
-1249 SIPSSIPAKDLRDGE
+1249 INTEDLRKGE
-1264 SLIFNAVL
+1264 SLIFNATL

-1283 ELTLP
+1283 QLLLP
-1288 TDLKTLTFEALD
+1288 ENVTSWRFEPID
-1300 HTEAFNLAPQESVII
+1300 PGEANELAPGQSKQI
-1315 PVKVTKST
+1315 PIRVTK
-1323 ITASARAAKRQGHID
+1323 
-1338 NDPCSDQ
+1338 DPGDDGDDGPC
-1345 VGTLYYW
+1345 VVYIGTLYYW
-1352 DCGLDRKWHRYGI
+1352 ECGPDKKWHKYYKSI
-1365 ALQLGSCK
+1365 QITICK
-1373 SNDPSTWSG
+1373 GKTPVVVYPSTGSG
-1382 NGDGTGYGGGIGGGL
+1382 
-1397 GSLYGPGARPSI
+1397 
-1409 GGSGTYTGS
+1409 GGSGPGGGPGGGGGGSYGPS
-1418 SNQNPLVQVED
+1418 SNIPTVTQKVDKSCNPCLNMYLQKITECGVNVGLGLLKNNPL
-1429 KGCEPCQNKFML
+1429 GCIVGLGFCARDLNKDFHSWRSWGGCVASAVGCIPGIGPVPA
-1441 QLVDCGLQLIPVYK
+1441 LVGCL
-1455 KLRTVFDCIKGIYDV
+1455 
-1470 IEEAKTLTNK
+1470 
-1480 EEVTSRD
+1480 
-1487 IISLTL
+1487 ISLT
-1493 STMSTTATCMD
+1493 
-1504 IKSEGAGDKNK
+1504 
-1515 TREQK
+1515 
-1520 RAKLVDEIAK
+1520 
-1530 ALTDIS
+1530 
-1536 NSVEKGNLGWTK
+1536 
-1548 SISDL
+1548 
-1553 AFELAK
+1553 
-1559 YYGYDYDDFKELFC
+1559 
-1573 PLKLMEPCDLDS
+1573 EPCEANNAS
-1585 VPAENKPAALARSLK
+1585 AKMRAG
-1600 NSSEPSYIQEFR
+1600 NSSSYSEPSYITDFKNKLAIPLQES
-1612 QNLTYGIL
+1612 
-1620 KQMVV
+1620 K
-1625 MGLQKELYGDV
+1625 
-1636 EWLNSDSRELGLFM
+1636 
-1650 TKFESLRDENDAFQQ
+1650 AFQNMLLEYFG
-1665 KDIDELIASKP
+1665 DEVWVNETNGEDLQDLMVMLQTSEEEVLTADNYIKYKP
-1676 ENITKEQ
+1676 QNVTKEQ
-1683 VKAFVQRWNDT
+1683 YNKFIERLNNTALAKTDDGNYIDLSKVAGYVNEINSANEQSVLMGYESTTDMLRKEYALLKGR
-1694 LDNKDTD
+1694 LD
-1701 NKVNIKNVFSYG
+1701 
-1713 ELSQRVD
+1713 E
-1720 SVVSSLG
+1720 SS
-1727 YTGIDECYE
+1727 
-1736 KAYEKCLAQ
+1736 
-1745 AKEQQSSVCSSI
+1745 SSVCSSI

-1781 NEQEAMKDVKLT
+1781 SEQEAMKDVKLT
-1793 LTVTDEKGNIAME
+1793 LTVTDEKGNIAMS
-1806 DKFQVNPEKLEGFN
+1806 DKFEVKPEKIKGFTGFEGLD
-1820 GKLDFTDGWTL
+1820 GKIDLTKGWTL
-1831 DAKQEGI
+1831 DAKQEGV

-1848 AAPTVETRYA
+1848 AAPTVEARYA

-1883 TVKPSPSLDLTYF
+1883 TVKPSPNLDLTYF

-1930 ATNVKMSTNQPEIVD
+1930 ATNVKMTTNQPEIVD

-1972 SVSTDFGTIPAHS
+1972 SVFTDFGTIPAHS

-2007 ATHLTSYGNKD
+2007 ATHLTSYDNKD

-2152 DQFDG
+2152 DQFEG

-2162 YILTFEATPS
+2162 YILSFEATPS

-2233 EDNKNFVLD
+2233 EDNKTFVLD

-2257 TVQTSGITDR
+2257 TVQTSGITDS

-2433 KQERYEQNITL
+2433 RQERYEQNITL

-2486 YKVKASISFISKSKG
+2486 YKVKASTSFISKSKG

-2510 VRINAG
+2510 VGINAG

-2522 PLRENQELAS
+2522 PLRENQELAA

-2554 GTWEGTLKQLITN
+2554 GTWEGTLRQLITN

-2576 QNNLEFAEATTPSQL
+2576 QNSLEFAEATTPSQL

-2607 STMNIIGKLTRK
+2607 STMNIIGKLTQK

-2662 MVIENLQTQESIL
+2662 LVIENQQTQESIL

-2687 GSRTSPYDFNIDT
+2687 GSRTSPYDFNIDI

>member
-60 TTADGVTFSYETA
+60 TTADGVTFSTETA

-79 DGHSLTMKP
+79 DGHSLTMRS
-88 IGENK
+88 IGVNK

-127 DKIPITL
+127 DKIPVTL
-134 SDVVIGEK
+134 SDVIIGEK

-202 QVFAESADGKFSK
+202 QVFAESTDGKFSK

-294 IEEANAQNVRLKL
+294 IEEASAQNVRLML

-369 NYMTGT
+369 NYITGT

-416 KSISLSCDL
+416 KAISLSCDL

-437 PARKTSVDVEVEAL
+437 PARQTSVDVEVEAL

-576 CSCNASVG
+576 CSCNANVG

-710 SQESKVEAGGKTT
+710 SQESKVEAGGKAT

-762 AAGESITMMR
+762 AAGESTTMTR
-772 EITLPSTVGE
+772 EITLPATVGE

-836 GKAKGKDIAQKSVE
+836 GKAKGKDIAKKSVE

-890 CYPSANLSDE
+890 CYPSANLSEE
-900 QASFDIYGIKRTSSD
+900 QASFDIYGIKRTSND

-970 NTDIAF
+970 STDVAF

-1000 GAILPATLYYYC
+1000 GAVLPATLYYYC
-1012 RVKTGKIEASVASI
+1012 RVKTGKIEASVTSI

-1070 SLAKDESMEIILR
+1070 SLAKDESTEIILR

-1154 TTGAVVAKGITN
+1154 TTGAVVAEGITN

-1183 VSADKH
+1183 VSAEKH

-1239 TQVPMPVVVL
+1239 TQVPVPVVELTVPDR
-1249 SIPSSIPAKDLRDGE
+1249 IYTENLRKGE
-1264 SLIFNAVL
+1264 SLIFNATL
-1272 TNKGLIAAKDV
+1272 TNKGLITAKDV
-1283 ELTLP
+1283 QLLLP
-1288 TDLKTLTFEALD
+1288 DTVTSWRFEPIGPGKAN
-1300 HTEAFNLAPQESVII
+1300 ELAPGQSIEI
-1315 PVKVTKST
+1315 PIRVTK
-1323 ITASARAAKRQGHID
+1323 
-1338 NDPCSDQ
+1338 DPGDDGDDGPC
-1345 VGTLYYW
+1345 VVYIGTLYYW
-1352 DCGLDRKWHRYGI
+1352 ECGPDKKWHKYYKSMQITICKGRVTVAVYPSP
-1365 ALQLGSCK
+1365 GS
-1373 SNDPSTWSG
+1373 G
-1382 NGDGTGYGGGIGGGL
+1382 
-1397 GSLYGPGARPSI
+1397 
-1409 GGSGTYTGS
+1409 GGSGPGGGPGGGGGGGYGPS
-1418 SNQNPLVQVED
+1418 SNIPTVTQKVDKSCNPCLNMYIQKITECGVNVGLSLLKNNPL
-1429 KGCEPCQNKFML
+1429 GCIVGLGFCARDLNKDFHSWRSWGGCVASAVGCIPGIGPVPA
-1441 QLVDCGLQLIPVYK
+1441 LVGCL
-1455 KLRTVFDCIKGIYDV
+1455 
-1470 IEEAKTLTNK
+1470 
-1480 EEVTSRD
+1480 
-1487 IISLTL
+1487 ISLT
-1493 STMSTTATCMD
+1493 
-1504 IKSEGAGDKNK
+1504 
-1515 TREQK
+1515 
-1520 RAKLVDEIAK
+1520 
-1530 ALTDIS
+1530 
-1536 NSVEKGNLGWTK
+1536 
-1548 SISDL
+1548 
-1553 AFELAK
+1553 
-1559 YYGYDYDDFKELFC
+1559 
-1573 PLKLMEPCDLDS
+1573 EPCEANNAS
-1585 VPAENKPAALARSLK
+1585 AKMRAG
-1600 NSSEPSYIQEFR
+1600 NSSSYSEPSYITDFKNKLAIPLQES
-1612 QNLTYGIL
+1612 
-1620 KQMVV
+1620 K
-1625 MGLQKELYGDV
+1625 
-1636 EWLNSDSRELGLFM
+1636 
-1650 TKFESLRDENDAFQQ
+1650 AFQNMLLEYFG
-1665 KDIDELIASKP
+1665 DEVWVNETNGEDLQGLMVMLQTSEEEVLTADNYIKYKP
-1676 ENITKEQ
+1676 QNVSKEQ
-1683 VKAFVQRWNDT
+1683 YYKFIERLNNTA
-1694 LDNKDTD
+1694 LAKTD
-1701 NKVNIKNVFSYG
+1701 DGNYIDLSKVAGYVNEINSAN
-1713 ELSQRVD
+1713 EQ
-1720 SVVSSLG
+1720 SVLMGYESTTDMLRKEYALLKGRLEESS
-1727 YTGIDECYE
+1727 
-1736 KAYEKCLAQ
+1736 
-1745 AKEQQSSVCSSI
+1745 SSVCSSI

-1793 LTVTDEKGNIAME
+1793 LTVTDEKGNIAMS

-1831 DAKQEGI
+1831 DAQKEGV

-1883 TVKPSPSLDLTYF
+1883 TVKPSPNLDLTYF

-1930 ATNVKMSTNQPEIVD
+1930 ATNVRMSTNQPEIVD

-2257 TVQTSGITDR
+2257 TVQTSGITDS

-2279 WTMFI
+2279 WTLFV
-2284 NSQVKLITSVYP
+2284 NSQVKLLTSVYP

-2344 INQVALGDLTMVA
+2344 ISQVALGDLTMVA
-2357 NFEKKTYQVNIEEN
+2357 NFEKKTYQVNIAEN

-2486 YKVKASISFISKSKG
+2486 YKVKASTSFISKSKG

-2510 VRINAG
+2510 VGINAG

-2576 QNNLEFAEATTPSQL
+2576 QNNLEFTEATTPSQL

-2596 QDMEVDIRQYP
+2596 QDMEVDIRKYP
-2607 STMNIIGKLTRK
+2607 STMNIIGKLTQK

-2687 GSRTSPYDFNIDT
+2687 GSRTSPYDFNIDI

>member
-60 TTADGVTFSYETA
+60 TTADGITFSTETA

-79 DGHSLTMKP
+79 DGHSLTMRP
-88 IGENK
+88 IGVNK

-127 DKIPITL
+127 DKIPVTL
-134 SDVVIGEK
+134 SDVIISEK

-294 IEEANAQNVRLKL
+294 IEEASAQNVRLML

-416 KSISLSCDL
+416 KAISLSCDL

-576 CSCNASVG
+576 CSCNANVG

-631 RLDVNLSSNHDA
+631 RLNVSLSSNHDA

-762 AAGESITMMR
+762 AAGESTTMMR
-772 EITLPSTVGE
+772 EITLPATVGE

-836 GKAKGKDIAQKSVE
+836 GKAKGKDIAKKSVE

-890 CYPSANLSDE
+890 CYPSANLSEE
-900 QASFDIYGIKRTSSD
+900 QASFDIYGIKRTSND

-1000 GAILPATLYYYC
+1000 GAVLPATLYYYC
-1012 RVKTGKIEASVASI
+1012 RVKTGKIEASVARI

-1070 SLAKDESMEIILR
+1070 SLAKDESTEIILR

-1154 TTGAVVAKGITN
+1154 TTGAVVAEGITN
-1166 EKGLFSADLTEG
+1166 EKGLFSANLAEG

-1183 VSADKH
+1183 VSAEKH

-1323 ITASARAAKRQGHID
+1323 KTASARAAKRLGNID

-1352 DCGLDRKWHRYGI
+1352 DCGLDRKWHKYGI

-1418 SNQNPLVQVED
+1418 SNQNPLVKVED
-1429 KGCEPCQNKFML
+1429 KGCEPCQNGVLIAGLKCAGHFVGEAVETL
-1441 QLVDCGLQLIPVYK
+1441 QTLLGLDDNIDTNNKDKDKKDKDLDEILDKCENYSDLLLDIASSFDGCVNGKHDIDQVLDCYETASKAIDAVFDGLVETAFGPYVKPELIKKYK
-1455 KLRTVFDCIKGIYDV
+1455 KLGKQILKYKKLLDRVAECARDFAHACDHIKNDESAKARMTGKSTKTVTEKAIEGMGKYAEYVEGFVTLNNVLFGSEPAWDEMSLEEMSGILNLDYHT
-1470 IEEAKTLTNK
+1470 ISFEEALKYKPKDVSETLFRKFFDKQKKWANK
-1480 EEVTSRD
+1480 DYSNITEEESGN
-1487 IISLTL
+1487 I
-1493 STMSTTATCMD
+1493 TTAVSNIHNAFKYFED
-1504 IKSEGAGDKNK
+1504 EGYLN
-1515 TREQK
+1515 
-1520 RAKLVDEIAK
+1520 
-1530 ALTDIS
+1530 
-1536 NSVEKGNLGWTK
+1536 
-1548 SISDL
+1548 
-1553 AFELAK
+1553 
-1559 YYGYDYDDFKELFC
+1559 
-1573 PLKLMEPCDLDS
+1573 PCDFLNTTFKD
-1585 VPAENKPAALARSLK
+1585 ALILA
-1600 NSSEPSYIQEFR
+1600 NTSS
-1612 QNLTYGIL
+1612 
-1620 KQMVV
+1620 
-1625 MGLQKELYGDV
+1625 
-1636 EWLNSDSRELGLFM
+1636 
-1650 TKFESLRDENDAFQQ
+1650 
-1665 KDIDELIASKP
+1665 
-1676 ENITKEQ
+1676 
-1683 VKAFVQRWNDT
+1683 
-1694 LDNKDTD
+1694 
-1701 NKVNIKNVFSYG
+1701 
-1713 ELSQRVD
+1713 
-1720 SVVSSLG
+1720 
-1727 YTGIDECYE
+1727 
-1736 KAYEKCLAQ
+1736 
-1745 AKEQQSSVCSSI
+1745 SSVCSSI

-1793 LTVTDEKGNIAME
+1793 LTVTDEKGNIAMK

-1831 DAKQEGI
+1831 DAQKEGV

-1848 AAPTVETRYA
+1848 AAPTMETRYA

-1883 TVKPSPSLDLTYF
+1883 TVKPSPNLDLTYF

-1930 ATNVKMSTNQPEIVD
+1930 ATNVRMSTNQPEIVD

-1972 SVSTDFGTIPAHS
+1972 SVSTDFGNIPAHS
-1985 TSYAQWWIKSSLL
+1985 TSYAQWWLKSSLL

-2152 DQFDG
+2152 DLFDS

-2257 TVQTSGITDR
+2257 TVQTSGITDS

-2279 WTMFI
+2279 WTQFV
-2284 NSQVKLITSVYP
+2284 NNQVKLLTSVYP

-2333 LNGETISTNDT
+2333 LNGEIISTNDT
-2344 INQVALGDLTMVA
+2344 ISQVALSDLTMVA
-2357 NFEKKTYQVNIEEN
+2357 NFEKKTYQVNIAEN

-2486 YKVKASISFISKSKG
+2486 YKVKASTSFISKSKG

-2510 VRINAG
+2510 VGINAG

-2554 GTWEGTLKQLITN
+2554 GTWEGTLRQLITN

-2576 QNNLEFAEATTPSQL
+2576 QNNLEFAEATTPSQF

-2596 QDMEVDIRQYP
+2596 QDMEVDIRKYP
-2607 STMNIIGKLTRK
+2607 STMNIIGKLTQK

-2687 GSRTSPYDFNIDT
+2687 GSRTSPYDFNIDI

>member
-60 TTADGVTFSYETA
+60 TTADGVTFSTETA

-79 DGHSLTMKP
+79 DGHSLTMRP
-88 IGENK
+88 IGVNK

-127 DKIPITL
+127 DKIPVTL
-134 SDVVIGEK
+134 SDVIIGEK

-156 NIAKS
+156 SIAKS

-294 IEEANAQNVRLKL
+294 IEEANAQNVRLML

-369 NYMTGT
+369 NYIAGT

-416 KSISLSCDL
+416 KAISLSCDL

-576 CSCNASVG
+576 CSCNANVG

-762 AAGESITMMR
+762 AAGESTTMTR
-772 EITLPSTVGE
+772 EITLPATVGE

-890 CYPSANLSDE
+890 CYPSANLSEE
-900 QASFDIYGIKRTSSD
+900 QASFDIYGIKRTSND

-957 NATPGNTTLKGGE
+957 NATPGTTTLKGGE
-970 NTDIAF
+970 STDIAF

-1000 GAILPATLYYYC
+1000 GAVLPATLYYYC
-1012 RVKTGKIEASVASI
+1012 RVKTGKIEASVTSI

-1070 SLAKDESMEIILR
+1070 SLAKDESTEIILR

-1154 TTGAVVAKGITN
+1154 TTGAVVAEGITN
-1166 EKGLFSADLTEG
+1166 EKGLFSANLAEG

-1183 VSADKH
+1183 VSAEKH

-1239 TQVPMPVVVL
+1239 TQVPVPVVELTVPDR
-1249 SIPSSIPAKDLRDGE
+1249 IYTENLRKGE
-1264 SLIFNAVL
+1264 SLIFNATL

-1283 ELTLP
+1283 QLLLP
-1288 TDLKTLTFEALD
+1288 ENVTSWRFEPIGPGKAN
-1300 HTEAFNLAPQESVII
+1300 ELAPGQSKEI
-1315 PVKVTKST
+1315 PIRVTK
-1323 ITASARAAKRQGHID
+1323 
-1338 NDPCSDQ
+1338 DPGDDGDDGPC
-1345 VGTLYYW
+1345 VVYIGTLYYW
-1352 DCGLDRKWHRYGI
+1352 ECGPDKKWHKYYKSI
-1365 ALQLGSCK
+1365 QITICK
-1373 SNDPSTWSG
+1373 GKTPVVVYPSTGSG
-1382 NGDGTGYGGGIGGGL
+1382 
-1397 GSLYGPGARPSI
+1397 
-1409 GGSGTYTGS
+1409 GGSGPGGGPGGGGGGGYGPS
-1418 SNQNPLVQVED
+1418 SNIPTVTQKVDKSCNPCLNMYIQKITECGVNVGLSLLKNNPL
-1429 KGCEPCQNKFML
+1429 GCIVGLGFCARDLNKDFHSWRSWGGCVASAVGCIPGIGPVPA
-1441 QLVDCGLQLIPVYK
+1441 LVGCL
-1455 KLRTVFDCIKGIYDV
+1455 
-1470 IEEAKTLTNK
+1470 
-1480 EEVTSRD
+1480 
-1487 IISLTL
+1487 ISLT
-1493 STMSTTATCMD
+1493 
-1504 IKSEGAGDKNK
+1504 
-1515 TREQK
+1515 
-1520 RAKLVDEIAK
+1520 
-1530 ALTDIS
+1530 
-1536 NSVEKGNLGWTK
+1536 
-1548 SISDL
+1548 
-1553 AFELAK
+1553 
-1559 YYGYDYDDFKELFC
+1559 
-1573 PLKLMEPCDLDS
+1573 EPCEANNAS
-1585 VPAENKPAALARSLK
+1585 AKMRAG
-1600 NSSEPSYIQEFR
+1600 NSSNYSEPSYITDFKNKLAIPLQES
-1612 QNLTYGIL
+1612 
-1620 KQMVV
+1620 K
-1625 MGLQKELYGDV
+1625 
-1636 EWLNSDSRELGLFM
+1636 
-1650 TKFESLRDENDAFQQ
+1650 AFQNMLLEYFG
-1665 KDIDELIASKP
+1665 DEVWVNETNGEDLQDLMVMLQTSEEEVLTADNYIKYKP
-1676 ENITKEQ
+1676 QNVTKEQ
-1683 VKAFVQRWNDT
+1683 YYKFIERLNNTA
-1694 LDNKDTD
+1694 LAKTD
-1701 NKVNIKNVFSYG
+1701 DGNYIDLSKVAGYVNEINSAN
-1713 ELSQRVD
+1713 EQ
-1720 SVVSSLG
+1720 SVLMGYESTTDMLRKEYALLKGRLEESS
-1727 YTGIDECYE
+1727 
-1736 KAYEKCLAQ
+1736 
-1745 AKEQQSSVCSSI
+1745 SSVCSSI

-1781 NEQEAMKDVKLT
+1781 NEQEAMKDAKLT
-1793 LTVTDEKGNIAME
+1793 LTVTDEKGNIAMS
-1806 DKFQVNPEKLEGFN
+1806 DKFQVNLENLEGFAGN
-1820 GKLDFTDGWTL
+1820 KNFTDGWTL
-1831 DAKQEGI
+1831 DAQKEGV

-1883 TVKPSPSLDLTYF
+1883 TVNPSPNLDLTYF

-1930 ATNVKMSTNQPEIVD
+1930 ATNVRMSTNQPEIVD

-1972 SVSTDFGTIPAHS
+1972 SVSTDFGNIPAHS

-2257 TVQTSGITDR
+2257 TVQTSGITDS

-2279 WTMFI
+2279 WTLFV
-2284 NSQVKLITSVYP
+2284 NSQVKLLTSVYP

-2303 GRVAGN
+2303 GRIAGN

-2344 INQVALGDLTMVA
+2344 ISQVALSDLTMVA
-2357 NFEKKTYQVNIEEN
+2357 NFEKKTYQVNIAEN
-2371 CEGGSITQTYTGVYH
+2371 CEGGSITQSYTGVYH

-2486 YKVKASISFISKSKG
+2486 YKVKASTSFISKSKG

-2510 VRINAG
+2510 VGINAG

-2567 QGYLYKSVK
+2567 HGYLYKSVK

-2607 STMNIIGKLTRK
+2607 STMNIIGKLTQK

-2687 GSRTSPYDFNIDT
+2687 GSRTSPYDFNIDI

>member
-60 TTADGVTFSYETA
+60 TTADGVTFSTETA

-79 DGHSLTMKP
+79 DGHSLTMRS
-88 IGENK
+88 IGVNK

-127 DKIPITL
+127 DKIPVTL
-134 SDVVIGEK
+134 SDVIISEK

-276 SGTLQ
+276 IRTLQ

-294 IEEANAQNVRLKL
+294 IEEANAQNVRLML

-389 LSAKQQDVTEGGKL
+389 LSTKQQDVTEGGKL

-416 KSISLSCDL
+416 KAISLSCDL

-576 CSCNASVG
+576 CSCNANVG

-710 SQESKVEAGGKTT
+710 SQESQVEAGGKTT

-762 AAGESITMMR
+762 AAGESTTMMR
-772 EITLPSTVGE
+772 EITLPATVGE

-836 GKAKGKDIAQKSVE
+836 GKAKGKDIAQKNVE

-864 QTQDDGSF
+864 KTQDDGSF

-890 CYPSANLSDE
+890 CYPSANLSEE
-900 QASFDIYGIKRTSSD
+900 QASFDIYGIKRTSND

-957 NATPGNTTLKGGE
+957 NATPGTTTLKGGE
-970 NTDIAF
+970 STDVAF

-1000 GAILPATLYYYC
+1000 GAVLPATLYYYC

-1070 SLAKDESMEIILR
+1070 SLAKDESTEIILR

-1154 TTGAVVAKGITN
+1154 TTGAVVAEGITN
-1166 EKGLFSADLTEG
+1166 EKGLFSANLAEG

-1183 VSADKH
+1183 VSAEKH

-1239 TQVPMPVVVL
+1239 TQVPVPVVELTVPDR
-1249 SIPSSIPAKDLRDGE
+1249 IYTENLRKGE
-1264 SLIFNAVL
+1264 SLIFNATL

-1283 ELTLP
+1283 QLLLP
-1288 TDLKTLTFEALD
+1288 ENVTSWRFEPIGPGKAN
-1300 HTEAFNLAPQESVII
+1300 ELAPGQSIEI
-1315 PVKVTKST
+1315 PIRVTK
-1323 ITASARAAKRQGHID
+1323 
-1338 NDPCSDQ
+1338 DPGDDGPC
-1345 VGTLYYW
+1345 VVYIGTLYYW
-1352 DCGLDRKWHRYGI
+1352 ECGPDKKWHKYYKSI
-1365 ALQLGSCK
+1365 QITICK
-1373 SNDPSTWSG
+1373 GKTPVVVYPSTGSG
-1382 NGDGTGYGGGIGGGL
+1382 
-1397 GSLYGPGARPSI
+1397 
-1409 GGSGTYTGS
+1409 GGSGPGGGPGGGGGGGYGPS
-1418 SNQNPLVQVED
+1418 SNIPTVTQKVDKSCNPCLNMYIQKITECGVNVGLSLLKNNPL
-1429 KGCEPCQNKFML
+1429 GCIVGLGFCARDLNKDFHSWRSWGGCVASAVGCIPGIGPVPA
-1441 QLVDCGLQLIPVYK
+1441 LVGCL
-1455 KLRTVFDCIKGIYDV
+1455 
-1470 IEEAKTLTNK
+1470 
-1480 EEVTSRD
+1480 
-1487 IISLTL
+1487 ISLT
-1493 STMSTTATCMD
+1493 
-1504 IKSEGAGDKNK
+1504 
-1515 TREQK
+1515 
-1520 RAKLVDEIAK
+1520 
-1530 ALTDIS
+1530 
-1536 NSVEKGNLGWTK
+1536 
-1548 SISDL
+1548 
-1553 AFELAK
+1553 
-1559 YYGYDYDDFKELFC
+1559 
-1573 PLKLMEPCDLDS
+1573 EPCEANNAS
-1585 VPAENKPAALARSLK
+1585 AKMRAG
-1600 NSSEPSYIQEFR
+1600 NSSSYSEPSYITDFKNKLAIPLQES
-1612 QNLTYGIL
+1612 
-1620 KQMVV
+1620 K
-1625 MGLQKELYGDV
+1625 
-1636 EWLNSDSRELGLFM
+1636 
-1650 TKFESLRDENDAFQQ
+1650 AFQNMLLEYFG
-1665 KDIDELIASKP
+1665 DEVWVNETNGEDLQDLMVMLQTSEEEVLTADNYIKYKP
-1676 ENITKEQ
+1676 QNVTKEQ
-1683 VKAFVQRWNDT
+1683 YYKFIERLNNTALAKTDDGNYIDLSKVAGYVNEINSANEQSVLMGYESTTDMLRKEYALLKGR
-1694 LDNKDTD
+1694 LD
-1701 NKVNIKNVFSYG
+1701 
-1713 ELSQRVD
+1713 E
-1720 SVVSSLG
+1720 SS
-1727 YTGIDECYE
+1727 
-1736 KAYEKCLAQ
+1736 
-1745 AKEQQSSVCSSI
+1745 SSVCSSI

-1793 LTVTDEKGNIAME
+1793 LTVTDEKGNIAMK

-1831 DAKQEGI
+1831 DAQKEGV

-1883 TVKPSPSLDLTYF
+1883 TVNPSPNLDLTYF

-1930 ATNVKMSTNQPEIVD
+1930 ATNVRMSTNQPEIVD

-1972 SVSTDFGTIPAHS
+1972 SVSTDFGNIPAHS

-2152 DQFDG
+2152 DLFDG

-2257 TVQTSGITDR
+2257 TVQTSGITDS

-2279 WTMFI
+2279 WTQFV
-2284 NSQVKLITSVYP
+2284 NNQVKLLTSVYP

-2333 LNGETISTNDT
+2333 LNGENISTNDT
-2344 INQVALGDLTMVA
+2344 ISQVALSDLTMVA
-2357 NFEKKTYQVNIEEN
+2357 NFEKKTYQVNIAEN

-2414 DAETLSLIVDKDLT
+2414 DAEALSLIVDKDLT

-2465 SKSSQIISSS
+2465 SKSSLIISSS

-2486 YKVKASISFISKSKG
+2486 YKVKASTSFISKSKG

-2510 VRINAG
+2510 VGINAG

-2596 QDMEVDIRQYP
+2596 QDMEVDIRKYP
-2607 STMNIIGKLTRK
+2607 STMNIIGKLTQK

-2656 KDEKLN
+2656 KDEKQNL
-2662 MVIENLQTQESIL
+2662 VIENLQTQESIL

-2687 GSRTSPYDFNIDT
+2687 GSRTSPYDFNIDI